1 MPINRPQGLR
11 GLQGLGSL
19 SKAQYDS
26 FINKNKDLISQHGY
40 DPVYINNLYSNKQ
53 FIDKYGIEKF
63 KAIPDIDMR
72 NTLYKDDIVNTEFT
86 KLYSP
91 INADGTRNNQ
101 KGLGADFEK
110 YNQLSTDAKL
120 KLMESNYLTPSEFEN
135 AWQKDVNKYAKYK
148 EATNKGFS
156 GFLKNAAQ
164 SMNVTGGLYTNIDND
179 NNELDNEALKRIK
192 KDANNKILQ
201 NVYNDDIDNH
211 AKNLGAQV
219 SQTYLNDP
227 YITGLSDK
235 QVKEA
240 FIQAITPG
248 SYKDKNGMTNM
259 GISEFASHYGNGSE
273 NQVTSEMKNFS
284 IDDMRQILAKKKVY
298 EVNMSPDMAATALNN
313 EAKRYIKE
321 HQGSFKKFGLFA
333 KDVGISAMSYS
344 ADKLNGIAELYR
356 AGQDAYAEKPIVMVD
371 DKGNVLD
378 PNKTKVIR
386 DKQGGLHYKDNEGA
400 LHSVHKMQVDYTTL
414 HNMGKNS
421 DGSDIKG
428 AFGIDWMTLNPQYW
442 TRAEQFGT
450 LDENEQK
457 QYEKIG
463 SSPYKVAYN
472 PNEDS
477 DLWYESFKMMSFGLA
492 DAAAQAIPF
501 GIGTVGKAL
510 STASKVGKLA
520 RGFGKVLDTT
530 GKLLTAETKAGQV
543 AQGTAGALG
552 IAYAY
557 NRGTF
562 QETLQQNLANAEEAA
577 MTASRN
583 DIYNQYHTDKN
594 YKASVDRLIKAKAVG
609 LKAEYIAQMQRDGG
623 MKIADE
629 KALDKMLHA
638 KAQEAVLGELV
649 QNRVKERMSSKEYAN
664 LQQKAIDGAGDAAF
678 NTFWPEAIKYGFVN
692 TMGYRKFL
700 YTNPAGLSK
709 KMSTSLKG
717 LKEIT
722 TAEGRKR
729 LTTDASKFLTRADK
743 WKEFGKTLGSQAW
756 GGFWTNGTDDMQVDA
771 AERINEDSFNK
782 YLHSYQNG
790 EALANT
796 YGFADGFYSYIKGLK
811 DSMGQETTWN
821 AGTVGA
827 LGSIVNFT
835 PNFANLARLATK
847 EGREAYKNNF
857 RREIE
862 RDENDNPLKNEEGS
876 VKYKDLGKWNDW
888 RGQMNY
894 FIQNGVL
901 NTYYGKKQAER
912 DLRSHADYVNNL
924 LDEYNDFVDI
934 EHLVASNIASE
945 NVERLGDQKTMDFI
959 KALHA
964 VNTLDKLG
972 EDSND
977 PTTMSSVVQ
986 NAKTLIEKASQLNLE
1001 EGKNPFSEEEIS
1013 NLLSQ
1018 YYASHPEIE
1027 QDEYTSQKALYE
1039 IAQNAQKLQKA
1050 TEAFNKAED
1059 EIQKIEKN
1067 YGVTISPEVRTK
1079 MKVQQALND
1088 HWKERKEKMQSEI
1101 SDSSPE
1107 YILGGAAITIAA
1119 VGGIKNAQSLIKV
1132 YDKQRAEIEK
1142 ELEEQNKKT
1151 ESLYKEYTKS
1161 IDEEDTARSE
1171 GNSDAILDAQN
1182 KKKEAKAKLD
1192 ASREQESYL
1201 EDLIFKTSSKGND
1214 LQASIDYLENDS
1226 HKEDRN
1232 KILTA
1237 DEIFTLDTVTR
1248 ARMMKSENRDLYSK
1262 EQQREIEKLE
1272 KSLLM
1277 KDSDALQKIQDIA
1290 LLTQRISANQ
1300 DAYSRMAK
1308 NPEAAAVELE
1318 AQRAQAAEAA
1328 YKLINQRNAETIA
1341 DCINEFDEGMK
1352 GHTDITDEAKN
1363 QFVFKT
1369 LRKLNSTLLDTIDE
1383 DTLLPQYQQQVADAK
1398 EWGKTV
1404 EDIMAIIS
1412 QSNRDETWKENTLKN
1427 IDTIVENS
1435 NNKAEILASLEKV
1448 IDDVN
1453 NPEATNSLDYV
1464 LNGLESLGYQR
1475 DATTLENRKQRKTR
1489 EAEEKKKKEE
1499 EAKKVEAET
1508 KAAAEKKIDQSST
1521 DNIEFLGNE
1530 EDVDLFGNS
1539 EESEPATQVVE
1550 DEDLHQTEDSII
1562 DAGSLMKDNFGNGSI
1577 DMGDMWYGT
1586 TDSHKKGRLFVT
1598 KEDNS
1603 ITFKVDGSDTSIEI
1617 TPDEYEISTDKQE
1630 ENSFDKSKVN
1640 KGFRVDPRNKIAD
1653 EGPLQE
1659 EGVLYSGYTENGK
1672 VKMSPKD
1679 VSHISNSAMAFF
1691 NVSGDFTLN
1700 SHAEHATLVKPAIL
1714 SKEEKDGQTYYK
1726 LQSKGEIYFGD
1737 SKNNSVNKENNTF
1750 IANSMEKK
1758 DGDWYFIGNFAEDKD
1773 KTQVKA
1779 KKDFNINQAIER
1791 QQAANEADLAAKG
1804 IDTGNK
1810 NLIDKGDSVQGKSE
1824 TIDEQLEDTTSTNKE
1839 IHSSDDNVDAAELN
1853 GTGQHNIDTSVTTL
1867 SGNAMSEYNPTVL
1880 QNDGIIERKKGS
1892 ETNDNMNQYYAWM
1905 NAAGIKLQN
1914 IIDHELARIIRR
1926 NPNAKVKFMAVKPE
1940 RNATN
1945 DVAMQS
1951 HLMLVLDYDNSINK
1965 GITAIHDDV
1974 NGGVIESNGKKYLI
1988 IGTAGYGNRNASKL
2002 ALYDMLWN
2010 PYISGGLNLKK
2021 QGKQFFDVHPSER
2034 FYVNENLSTEI
2045 VPASLIPGYIV
2056 RQTESDNNSE
2066 FRSVRELLSDN
2077 ARNPMH
2083 YDLDSVAWGIQERSK
2098 FLVVGASLDKVMVP
2112 RDPMGNLGSAFVLM
2126 PASNGKM
2133 VPSYLKVLKYNEM
2146 RDGSLKDKINTLLQE
2161 VTSPNYKTRLNAVI
2175 GLSKIFYFDK
2185 EGDTILLRKNRDEI
2199 SLVHD
2204 GKVQKTFVL
2213 NDNFDRADFM
2223 QNIQDMNPRINITAS
2238 ILRDIPT
2245 LMEYDEAGA
2254 LMTDAALFGTVG
2266 SSYCIYG
2273 LDGDGKMIKPESPT
2287 NDIPKS
2293 SNNSDFKNGDKSQVI
2308 FKHQYYREVNGVFS
2322 LNGEIITDEATLK
2335 QLKYNK
2341 MILDNQLSPSM
2352 TQGVWDYFILS
2363 EGENPR
2369 AIKVN
2374 RNTKEVKEFSE
2385 EQARELIEK
2394 INEKEAKKLRE
2405 QKAQEIIKEVGK
2417 AEEVDLGEDTF
2428 SVDPNTGELVQA
2440 DSQSTSPITEEST
2453 DEKKTSSTTE
2463 KAGNKDD
2470 YTHTSSEL
2478 LNSDEHK
2485 VATQKF
2491 SDLIKNKKYMLRI
2504 MKLVR
2509 NKWKDAPKKIADL
2522 EKFLRDKNV
2531 EVDAIG
2537 TSENDVEAWIRTI
2550 EDCR

>member
-26 FINKNKDLISQHGY
+26 FINKNRDLISQHGY

-91 INADGTRNNQ
+91 INADGTRNNN
-101 KGLGADFEK
+101 KGLEADFEK

-135 AWQKDVNKYAKYK
+135 AWQKDINKYSKYK

-192 KDANNKILQ
+192 KEANNKILQ
-201 NVYNDDIDNH
+201 NIYNDDIDNH
-211 AKNLGAQV
+211 AKNLGTQV

-227 YITGLSDK
+227 YIVGLSDK

-240 FIQAITPG
+240 FVQAITPG
-248 SYKDKNGMTNM
+248 SYKDKNGISNM

-273 NQVTSEMKNFS
+273 NQITSEMKNFS

-298 EVNMSPDMAATALNN
+298 EANMSPDMAATALNN

-386 DKQGGLHYKDNEGA
+386 DRQGGLHYKDSEGA
-400 LHSVHKMQVDYTTL
+400 LHSVHRMQVDYTTL
-414 HNMGKNS
+414 HNMGKNP

-530 GKLLTAETKAGQV
+530 GKLLTAETKVGQV

-562 QETLQQNLANAEEAA
+562 QETLQQNLAKAEEAA

-594 YKASVDRLIKAKAVG
+594 YKASVDRLIKARAAG
-609 LKAEYIAQMQRDGG
+609 LKAEYIAQMHRDGG

-649 QNRVKERMSSKEYAN
+649 QNRIKERMSSKEYAN

-709 KMSTSLKG
+709 KMSTTLKG
-717 LKEIT
+717 LKEVT

-729 LTTDASKFLTRADK
+729 LTTDASKFLTRTDK

-782 YLHSYQNG
+782 YFHSYQNG

-796 YGFADGFYSYIKGLK
+796 YGFADGIYSYIKGLK

-857 RREIE
+857 RREVE
-862 RDENDNPLKNEEGS
+862 RDENGNPLKNEDGS

-934 EHLVASNIASE
+934 EHLIASNIASE
-945 NVERLGDQKTMDFI
+945 NVESLGDQKTMDFI

-972 EDSND
+972 KDSND

-1018 YYASHPEIE
+1018 YYASHPDIE

-1039 IAQNAQKLQKA
+1039 IAQNAQKLQEAK
-1050 TEAFNKAED
+1050 EAFNKAEN
-1059 EIQKIEKN
+1059 EVQKIEKN
-1067 YGVTISPEVRTK
+1067 SGISISPEVRTK
-1079 MKVQQALND
+1079 MKVQQALNG
-1088 HWKERKEKMQSEI
+1088 HWEERREKMQSEI
-1101 SDSSPE
+1101 DDSSMDTPKDAR
-1107 YILGGAAITIAA
+1107 INVAS
-1119 VGGIKNAQSLIKV
+1119 VGGVKNAQSLVKV
-1132 YDKQRAEIEK
+1132 YDKQKAEIEK
-1142 ELEEQNKKT
+1142 ELEEQKKKT
-1151 ESLYKEYTKS
+1151 ESLDKEYIKA
-1161 IDEEDTARSE
+1161 IDEGKQARRE
-1171 GNSDAILDAQN
+1171 GNSDAILTAQN
-1182 KKKEAKAKLD
+1182 KQKDAKAKLD
-1192 ASREQESYL
+1192 ASKEQESYL
-1201 EDLIFKTSSKGND
+1201 EDLISRTSIKSNE
-1214 LQASIDYLENDS
+1214 LQASMRDLETDAFKDS
-1226 HKEDRN
+1226 KD
-1232 KILTA
+1232 KVLTA
-1237 DEIFTLDTVTR
+1237 DEIFSLDPVTR
-1248 ARMMKSENRDLYSK
+1248 ARMMKPENRDLYSK

-1272 KSLLM
+1272 KGLLM
-1277 KDSDALQKIQDIA
+1277 KDADALQKVQDIA
-1290 LLTQRISANQ
+1290 LLTQRIDANQ
-1300 DAYSRMAK
+1300 DAYSRMTR

-1328 YKLINQRNAETIA
+1328 YKLINQRNAETIV
-1341 DCINEFDEGMK
+1341 DYINEFDEGMK
-1352 GHTDITDEAKN
+1352 GHADISDEAKN

-1369 LRKLNSTLLDTIDE
+1369 LRKLNSALLDTIDE
-1383 DTLLPQYQQQVADAK
+1383 DTLLPQYQQQVKDAK

-1404 EDIMAIIS
+1404 EDIMAVVS
-1412 QSNRDETWKENTLKN
+1412 QSDRDETWKENTLKN

-1453 NPEATNSLDYV
+1453 NPDATSNLDYV

-1489 EAEEKKKKEE
+1489 EAEEKRKKEE

-1508 KAAAEKKIDQSST
+1508 NAAAEKKVSQSST

-1539 EESEPATQVVE
+1539 EESEPTTQVIE
-1550 DEDLHQTEDSII
+1550 DEDLQQTDNSILNVS
-1562 DAGSLMKDNFGNGSI
+1562 SLMKDNFGNGSI

-1586 TDSHKKGRLFVT
+1586 TDNPKKGRLLVT

-1603 ITFKVDGSDTSIEI
+1603 ITFKVDGKDTSIEI
-1617 TPDEYEISTDKQE
+1617 TPDEYETVKDDQE
-1630 ENSFDKSKVN
+1630 NKKNSS
-1640 KGFRVDPRNKIAD
+1640 
-1653 EGPLQE
+1653 
-1659 EGVLYSGYTENGK
+1659 
-1672 VKMSPKD
+1672 
-1679 VSHISNSAMAFF
+1679 
-1691 NVSGDFTLN
+1691 
-1700 SHAEHATLVKPAIL
+1700 
-1714 SKEEKDGQTYYK
+1714 
-1726 LQSKGEIYFGD
+1726 
-1737 SKNNSVNKENNTF
+1737 F

-1758 DGDWYFIGNFAEDKD
+1758 GGDWYFIGNFAGDKES
-1773 KTQVKA
+1773 TEVKV
-1779 KKDFNINQAIER
+1779 KKDFNIDQAIER

-1810 NLIDKGDSVQGKSE
+1810 NLIDNGDSVQGKSE

-1839 IHSSDDNVDAAELN
+1839 VHSSDDNVDAAELN
-1853 GTGQHNIDTSVTTL
+1853 GTGQHNIETSVTTL
-1867 SGNAMSEYNPTVL
+1867 SGNAMSEYNPTAL
-1880 QNDGIIERKKGS
+1880 QDDGIIERKKGS
-1892 ETNDNMNQYYAWM
+1892 ETNDNMNQYYTWM
-1905 NAAGIKLQN
+1905 NAAGVKLQN

-1965 GITAIHDDV
+1965 GITAIHNDA

-2021 QGKQFFDVHPSER
+2021 QRKQFFDSHSSER

-2056 RQTESDNNSE
+2056 RQTENDKNSE

-2077 ARNPMH
+2077 VRNPMH
-2083 YDLDSVAWGIQERSK
+2083 YDLDSVAWGIQEMSK
-2098 FLVVGASLDKVMVP
+2098 FLVVGTSLDKVMVP

-2126 PASNGKM
+2126 PASNGKF

-2146 RDGSLKDKINTLLQE
+2146 RDGSLKDKINALLQE

-2185 EGDTILLRKNRDEI
+2185 EGDTILLRKNRNEI

-2204 GKVQKTFVL
+2204 GKVQKTFIL
-2213 NDNFDRADFM
+2213 NDNFDRAEFM

-2238 ILRDIPT
+2238 VLRDIPT

-2266 SSYCIYG
+2266 SSYSIFG

-2287 NDIPKS
+2287 NDIPRS
-2293 SNNSDFKNGDKSQVI
+2293 DSNSDFKNGDKSQVI

-2322 LNGEIITDEATLK
+2322 LNGEIVTDEATLK
-2335 QLKYNK
+2335 QLRYNK

-2363 EGENPR
+2363 EGENPK

-2374 RNTKEVKEFSE
+2374 RNTKEVKESSE
-2385 EQARELIEK
+2385 EQAKELIEK

-2405 QKAQEIIKEVGK
+2405 QKAQEVIKEVGE
-2417 AEEVDLGEDTF
+2417 AENVDLGEDAL
-2428 SVDPNTGELVQA
+2428 SVDPDTGELIQA
-2440 DSQSTSPITEEST
+2440 DTQSTSSITEEFT
-2453 DEKKTSSTTE
+2453 DEKQVSPTTE
-2463 KAGNKDD
+2463 KANNKDN
-2470 YTHTSSEL
+2470 YTHTSSES
-2478 LNSDEHK
+2478 LNSSEHK
-2485 VATQKF
+2485 AATQKF
-2491 SDLIKNKKYMLRI
+2491 SDLIKDKKYMLRV

-2522 EKFLRDKNV
+2522 EKFLRNKNV

-2537 TSENDVEAWIRTI
+2537 TSENDIEAWIRTI

>member
-135 AWQKDVNKYAKYK
+135 AWQKDINKYAKYK

-164 SMNVTGGLYTNIDND
+164 SMNVTGGLYTNIDNE

-201 NVYNDDIDNH
+201 NIYNDDIDNH

-240 FIQAITPG
+240 FVQAITPG
-248 SYKDKNGMTNM
+248 SYRDKNGMTNM

-298 EVNMSPDMAATALNN
+298 EANMSPDMAATALNN

-321 HQGSFKKFGLFA
+321 HQGSLKKFGLFA

-386 DKQGGLHYKDNEGA
+386 DRQGGLHYKDSEGT

-414 HNMGKNS
+414 HNMGKNP
-421 DGSDIKG
+421 DGSDIRG

-530 GKLLTAETKAGQV
+530 GKLLTAETKVGQV

-577 MTASRN
+577 MAASRN

-609 LKAEYIAQMQRDGG
+609 LKAEYIAQMHRDGG

-638 KAQEAVLGELV
+638 KAQESVLGELV
-649 QNRVKERMSSKEYAN
+649 QNRIKERMSSKEYAN

-722 TAEGRKR
+722 TAEGRRR

-771 AERINEDSFNK
+771 AERINDDSFNR

-796 YGFADGFYSYIKGLK
+796 YGFADGIYSYIKGLK

-862 RDENDNPLKNEEGS
+862 RDENGNPLKNEDGS
-876 VKYKDLGKWNDW
+876 VKYKNLGKWNDW

-945 NVERLGDQKTMDFI
+945 NTESLGDQKTMDFI

-1013 NLLSQ
+1013 ILLSQ

-1119 VGGIKNAQSLIKV
+1119 VGGVKNAQSLIKV
-1132 YDKQRAEIEK
+1132 YDKQKVEIEK
-1142 ELEEQNKKT
+1142 ELKEQNKKT
-1151 ESLYKEYTKS
+1151 ESFYKEYTKS

-1171 GNSDAILDAQN
+1171 GNSDAILDAQI

-1201 EDLIFKTSSKGND
+1201 EDLIFRTSTKGKD
-1214 LQASIDYLENDS
+1214 LQAGIDYLESDN
-1226 HKEDRN
+1226 HKEDKN

-1237 DEIFTLDTVTR
+1237 DEIFSLDPVTR
-1248 ARMMKSENRDLYSK
+1248 ARMMKSENRELYNR

-1277 KDSDALQKIQDIA
+1277 KDADALQKVQDIA
-1290 LLTQRISANQ
+1290 LLSQRISANQ

-1341 DCINEFDEGMK
+1341 DYINEFDEGMK
-1352 GHTDITDEAKN
+1352 GHTDITDEVKN
-1363 QFVFKT
+1363 HFVFKT
-1369 LRKLNSTLLDTIDE
+1369 LRKLNSTLLDIIDE
-1383 DTLLPQYQQQVADAK
+1383 DTMLPQYQQQVADAK

-1404 EDIMAIIS
+1404 DDIMAVIS
-1412 QSNRDETWKENTLKN
+1412 QSDRDDAWKENTLKN

-1435 NNKAEILASLEKV
+1435 NNKEEILASLEKV

-1453 NPEATNSLDYV
+1453 NADATSSLDYV

-1475 DATTLENRKQRKTR
+1475 DATTLENRKQRKDR
-1489 EAEEKKKKEE
+1489 EAEEKRKKEE
-1499 EAKKVEAET
+1499 EAKKVETET
-1508 KAAAEKKIDQSST
+1508 KAAAEKKVSQSST
-1521 DNIEFLGNE
+1521 DNIEYLGNE
-1530 EDVDLFGNS
+1530 EDVDLFDNS
-1539 EESEPATQVVE
+1539 EESESTTQAVE
-1550 DEDLHQTEDSII
+1550 EEDLQQTD
-1562 DAGSLMKDNFGNGSI
+1562 DNVLNAGSLMKDNFGNGSI
-1577 DMGDMWYGT
+1577 DMGDMWYGI
-1586 TDSHKKGRLFVT
+1586 TDNPKKGRFLAT
-1598 KEDNS
+1598 KKDSS
-1603 ITFKVDGSDTSIEI
+1603 ITFKVDGKDTSIEI
-1617 TPDEYEISTDKQE
+1617 TPEEYETVKDEQE
-1630 ENSFDKSKVN
+1630 N
-1640 KGFRVDPRNKIAD
+1640 KKNTPFIAD
-1653 EGPLQE
+1653 SL
-1659 EGVLYSGYTENGK
+1659 
-1672 VKMSPKD
+1672 
-1679 VSHISNSAMAFF
+1679 
-1691 NVSGDFTLN
+1691 
-1700 SHAEHATLVKPAIL
+1700 
-1714 SKEEKDGQTYYK
+1714 
-1726 LQSKGEIYFGD
+1726 
-1737 SKNNSVNKENNTF
+1737 
-1750 IANSMEKK
+1750 EKK
-1758 DGDWYFIGNFAEDKD
+1758 DGVWYFNGNFAGDKES
-1773 KTQVKA
+1773 TEVKV
-1779 KKDFNINQAIER
+1779 KKNFNIDQAIER

-1810 NLIDKGDSVQGKSE
+1810 NLIDNGDSVQGKSE

-1839 IHSSDDNVDAAELN
+1839 VHSSEDNVDAAELN
-1853 GTGQHNIDTSVTTL
+1853 GTGQHNIETSVTTL

-1905 NAAGIKLQN
+1905 NAAGVKLQN

-1965 GITAIHDDV
+1965 GITAIHDDA

-2021 QGKQFFDVHPSER
+2021 QRKQFFDAHPSER

-2056 RQTESDNNSE
+2056 RQAENDNNSE

-2083 YDLDSVAWGIQERSK
+2083 YDLDSVAWGIQEMSK
-2098 FLVVGASLDKVMVP
+2098 FLVVGTSLDKVMIP

-2146 RDGSLKDKINTLLQE
+2146 RDGALKDKINNLLQE

-2185 EGDTILLRKNRDEI
+2185 EGDTILLRKNRDEV

-2213 NDNFDRADFM
+2213 NDNFDRAEFM

-2238 ILRDIPT
+2238 ILRDVST

-2266 SSYCIYG
+2266 SSYSIYG
-2273 LDGDGKMIKPESPT
+2273 LDGDGKMIKPETPT
-2287 NDIPKS
+2287 NDIPRS
-2293 SNNSDFKNGDKSQVI
+2293 DNNSDFKNGDKSQVI

-2322 LNGEIITDEATLK
+2322 LNGEIITDETTLK
-2335 QLKYNK
+2335 QLRYNK

-2374 RNTKEVKEFSE
+2374 RNTKEVKESSE

-2405 QKAQEIIKEVGK
+2405 QKAQEVIKEVGK
-2417 AEEVDLGEDTF
+2417 AEDVDLGEDSL

-2440 DSQSTSPITEEST
+2440 DTQSTSFITEEST
-2453 DEKKTSSTTE
+2453 DEKNISPTTE
-2463 KAGNKDD
+2463 KTSNKDN
-2470 YTHTSSEL
+2470 YTHTSSES
-2478 LNSDEHK
+2478 LNSNEHK
-2485 VATQKF
+2485 AATQKF
-2491 SDLIKNKKYMLRI
+2491 SDLIKDKKYMLRV

-2531 EVDAIG
+2531 EVDAIR

>member
-26 FINKNKDLISQHGY
+26 FINKNRDLISQHGY

-91 INADGTRNNQ
+91 INADGTRNNN

-135 AWQKDVNKYAKYK
+135 AWQKDINKYAKYK
-148 EATNKGFS
+148 EVTNKGFS

-192 KDANNKILQ
+192 KEANNKILQ
-201 NVYNDDIDNH
+201 NIYNDDIDNH
-211 AKNLGAQV
+211 AKNLGTQV

-240 FIQAITPG
+240 FVQAITPG
-248 SYKDKNGMTNM
+248 SYKDKNGISNM

-298 EVNMSPDMAATALNN
+298 EANMSPDMAATALNN

-321 HQGSFKKFGLFA
+321 HQGSLKKFGLFA

-386 DKQGGLHYKDNEGA
+386 DRQGGLHYKDSEGT

-414 HNMGKNS
+414 HNMGKNP

-530 GKLLTAETKAGQV
+530 GKLLTAETKAGQI

-594 YKASVDRLIKAKAVG
+594 YKASVDRLIKARAAG
-609 LKAEYIAQMQRDGG
+609 LKADYIAQIRRDGG

-649 QNRVKERMSSKEYAN
+649 QNRIKERMSSKEYAN

-709 KMSTSLKG
+709 KISTTLKG
-717 LKEIT
+717 LKEVT

-743 WKEFGKTLGSQAW
+743 WKEFSKTLGSQAW

-796 YGFADGFYSYIKGLK
+796 YGFADGIYSYIKGLK

-862 RDENDNPLKNEEGS
+862 RDENGNPLKNEDGS

-934 EHLVASNIASE
+934 EHLIASNIASE
-945 NVERLGDQKTMDFI
+945 NVESLGDQKTMDFI

-1067 YGVTISPEVRTK
+1067 NGISISPEVRTK

-1088 HWKERKEKMQSEI
+1088 HWKERKEKMQSDI

-1107 YILGGAAITIAA
+1107 YILGGAAVTIAA
-1119 VGGIKNAQSLIKV
+1119 VGGVKNAQSLIKV
-1132 YDKQRAEIEK
+1132 YDKQKAEIEK
-1142 ELEEQNKKT
+1142 ELEEQREKT

-1171 GNSDAILDAQN
+1171 DNSDAILDAQN

-1201 EDLIFKTSSKGND
+1201 EDLIFKTSTKSKD
-1214 LQASIDYLENDS
+1214 LQASIDYLESDN
-1226 HKEDRN
+1226 HKEDKN

-1237 DEIFTLDTVTR
+1237 DEIFTLDPVTR
-1248 ARMMKSENRDLYSK
+1248 ARMMKAENRDLYSK

-1277 KDSDALQKIQDIA
+1277 KDADALQKIQDIA
-1290 LLTQRISANQ
+1290 LLSQRISANQ

-1341 DCINEFDEGMK
+1341 DYINEFDEGMK
-1352 GHTDITDEAKN
+1352 GHTDITEEAKN

-1404 EDIMAIIS
+1404 DDIMAVIS
-1412 QSNRDETWKENTLKN
+1412 QSDKDDTWKENTLKN

-1453 NPEATNSLDYV
+1453 NSDATSSLDYV

-1475 DATTLENRKQRKTR
+1475 DATTLENRKQRKIR
-1489 EAEEKKKKEE
+1489 EAEEKRKKEE
-1499 EAKKVEAET
+1499 EAKKVDTET
-1508 KAAAEKKIDQSST
+1508 KAAAEKKVSQSST

-1539 EESEPATQVVE
+1539 EESEPTTQAVE
-1550 DEDLHQTEDSII
+1550 DEDLQQTDNSVLN
-1562 DAGSLMKDNFGNGSI
+1562 AGSLMKDNFGNGSI

-1586 TDSHKKGRLFVT
+1586 ADNPKKGKLLVT
-1598 KEDNS
+1598 KEDDS
-1603 ITFKVDGSDTSIEI
+1603 ITFKVDGKDTSIEI
-1617 TPDEYEISTDKQE
+1617 TPDEYETIKDEQE
-1630 ENSFDKSKVN
+1630 NKKNSS
-1640 KGFRVDPRNKIAD
+1640 
-1653 EGPLQE
+1653 
-1659 EGVLYSGYTENGK
+1659 
-1672 VKMSPKD
+1672 
-1679 VSHISNSAMAFF
+1679 
-1691 NVSGDFTLN
+1691 
-1700 SHAEHATLVKPAIL
+1700 
-1714 SKEEKDGQTYYK
+1714 
-1726 LQSKGEIYFGD
+1726 
-1737 SKNNSVNKENNTF
+1737 F

-1758 DGDWYFIGNFAEDKD
+1758 DGDWYFNGNFAEDKE
-1773 KTQVKA
+1773 KTQVKV
-1779 KKDFNINQAIER
+1779 KKDFNIDKAIER
-1791 QQAANEADLAAKG
+1791 QQAAKEADLAAKG
-1804 IDTGNK
+1804 INTNNK
-1810 NLIDKGDSVQGKSE
+1810 NLIDNGDSVQGKSE
-1824 TIDEQLEDTTSTNKE
+1824 TIDEQLEDNTSTNKE
-1839 IHSSDDNVDAAELN
+1839 VHSSDDNVDAAELN
-1853 GTGQHNIDTSVTTL
+1853 GTGQHNIETSVTTL
-1867 SGNAMSEYNPTVL
+1867 SGNAMSEYNPTEL

-1905 NAAGIKLQN
+1905 NAAGVKLQN

-1951 HLMLVLDYDNSINK
+1951 HLMLVLDYDNNINK
-1965 GITAIHDDV
+1965 GITAIHDDA

-2021 QGKQFFDVHPSER
+2021 QRKQFFDAHPSER

-2056 RQTESDNNSE
+2056 RQAENDNNSE

-2077 ARNPMH
+2077 DRNPMH
-2083 YDLDSVAWGIQERSK
+2083 YDLDSVAWGIQEMSK
-2098 FLVVGASLDKVMVP
+2098 FLVVGTSLDKVMVP

-2146 RDGSLKDKINTLLQE
+2146 KDGALKDKINTLLQE

-2175 GLSKIFYFDK
+2175 GLSKIFYFNK
-2185 EGDTILLRKNRDEI
+2185 EGDTILLRKNRNEI

-2213 NDNFDRADFM
+2213 NDNFDRAEFM

-2238 ILRDIPT
+2238 VLRDIPT

-2266 SSYCIYG
+2266 SSYSIYG
-2273 LDGDGKMIKPESPT
+2273 LDGEGKMIKPESPT
-2287 NDIPKS
+2287 NDIPRS
-2293 SNNSDFKNGDKSQVI
+2293 DNNSDFKNGDKSQVI

-2322 LNGEIITDEATLK
+2322 LNGEIVTDETTLK
-2335 QLKYNK
+2335 QLRYNK

-2352 TQGVWDYFILS
+2352 TKGVWDYFILS

-2374 RNTKEVKEFSE
+2374 RNTKEVKESSE

-2394 INEKEAKKLRE
+2394 INEEESKKLRE
-2405 QKAQEIIKEVGK
+2405 QKAQEVIKEVGK
-2417 AEEVDLGEDTF
+2417 AEEVDLGEDTL
-2428 SVDPNTGELVQA
+2428 SVDPNTGELVQT
-2440 DSQSTSPITEEST
+2440 DNQSSPTITEEST
-2453 DEKKTSSTTE
+2453 DEKKVSPTIEKTS
-2463 KAGNKDD
+2463 NKDD
-2470 YTHTSSEL
+2470 YTHTSSES

-2485 VATQKF
+2485 AATQKF
-2491 SDLIKNKKYMLRI
+2491 SNLIKDKKYMLRV

-2522 EKFLRDKNV
+2522 EKFLRDKNI

-2537 TSENDVEAWIRTI
+2537 TSENDLEAWIRTI

>member
-1 MPINRPQGLR
+1 MPINRQQGLR

-26 FINKNKDLISQHGY
+26 FINKNRDLISQHGY

-63 KAIPDIDMR
+63 KAIPNIDMR

-91 INADGTRNNQ
+91 INADGTRNNN

-135 AWQKDVNKYAKYK
+135 AWQKDINKYAKYK

-192 KDANNKILQ
+192 KEANNKILQ
-201 NVYNDDIDNH
+201 NIYNDDIDNH
-211 AKNLGAQV
+211 AKNLGTQV

-227 YITGLSDK
+227 YIVGLSDK

-240 FIQAITPG
+240 FVQAITPG
-248 SYKDKNGMTNM
+248 SYKDKNGISNM

-273 NQVTSEMKNFS
+273 NQITSEMKNFS

-298 EVNMSPDMAATALNN
+298 EANMSPDMAAAALNN

-371 DKGNVLD
+371 DKGNILD

-386 DKQGGLHYKDNEGA
+386 DRQGGLHYKDSEGTI
-400 LHSVHKMQVDYTTL
+400 HSVHKMQVDYTTL
-414 HNMGKNS
+414 HNMGKNP

-510 STASKVGKLA
+510 STGSKIGKLA

-530 GKLLTAETKAGQV
+530 GKLLTAETKVGQV

-594 YKASVDRLIKAKAVG
+594 YKASVDRLIKARAAG
-609 LKAEYIAQMQRDGG
+609 LKAEYIAQMHRDGG

-649 QNRVKERMSSKEYAN
+649 QNRIKERMSSKEYAN

-709 KMSTSLKG
+709 KMSTTLKG
-717 LKEIT
+717 LKEVT

-729 LTTDASKFLTRADK
+729 LTTDASKFLTRTDK

-782 YLHSYQNG
+782 YFHSYQNG

-796 YGFADGFYSYIKGLK
+796 YGFADGIYSYIKGLK

-857 RREIE
+857 RREVE
-862 RDENDNPLKNEEGS
+862 RDESGNPLKNEDGS
-876 VKYKDLGKWNDW
+876 VKYKDVGKWNDW

-934 EHLVASNIASE
+934 EHLIASNIASE
-945 NVERLGDQKTMDFI
+945 NVESLGDQKTMDFI

-1119 VGGIKNAQSLIKV
+1119 VGGTKNAQSLIKV
-1132 YDKQRAEIEK
+1132 YDKQKAEIEK

-1201 EDLIFKTSSKGND
+1201 EDLIFRTSTKGKE
-1214 LQASIDYLENDS
+1214 LQASIDYLESDN
-1226 HKEDRN
+1226 HKEDKN

-1237 DEIFTLDTVTR
+1237 DEIFTLDPVTR
-1248 ARMMKSENRDLYSK
+1248 ARMMKAENRDLYSK

-1277 KDSDALQKIQDIA
+1277 KDADALQKIQDIA
-1290 LLTQRISANQ
+1290 LLSQRISANQ

-1341 DCINEFDEGMK
+1341 DYIYEFDEGMK
-1352 GHTDITDEAKN
+1352 GHTDITEEAKN

-1404 EDIMAIIS
+1404 DDIMAVIS
-1412 QSNRDETWKENTLKN
+1412 QSDRDDTWKENTLKN

-1453 NPEATNSLDYV
+1453 NPNATSSLDYV

-1489 EAEEKKKKEE
+1489 EAEEKRKKEE

-1508 KAAAEKKIDQSST
+1508 NAAAEKKVSQSST
-1521 DNIEFLGNE
+1521 DNIEYLGNE

-1539 EESEPATQVVE
+1539 EESESTTQVVE
-1550 DEDLHQTEDSII
+1550 DEDLQQTDNSVLN
-1562 DAGSLMKDNFGNGSI
+1562 AGSLMKDNFGNGSI

-1586 TDSHKKGRLFVT
+1586 ADNPKKGRLLVT
-1598 KEDNS
+1598 KEDSS
-1603 ITFKVDGSDTSIEI
+1603 ITFKVDGKDTSIEI
-1617 TPDEYEISTDKQE
+1617 TPDEYETAKDEQE
-1630 ENSFDKSKVN
+1630 SK
-1640 KGFRVDPRNKIAD
+1640 
-1653 EGPLQE
+1653 
-1659 EGVLYSGYTENGK
+1659 
-1672 VKMSPKD
+1672 
-1679 VSHISNSAMAFF
+1679 
-1691 NVSGDFTLN
+1691 
-1700 SHAEHATLVKPAIL
+1700 
-1714 SKEEKDGQTYYK
+1714 
-1726 LQSKGEIYFGD
+1726 
-1737 SKNNSVNKENNTF
+1737 KNTPF

-1758 DGDWYFIGNFAEDKD
+1758 DGDWYFIGNFAGDKEES
-1773 KTQVKA
+1773 QVKV
-1779 KKDFNINQAIER
+1779 KKDFNIDQAIER

-1810 NLIDKGDSVQGKSE
+1810 NLIDNGDSVQGKSE
-1824 TIDEQLEDTTSTNKE
+1824 TIDEQLEDSTSTNKE
-1839 IHSSDDNVDAAELN
+1839 VHSSDDNVDAAELN
-1853 GTGQHNIDTSVTTL
+1853 GTGLHNIETSVTTL

-1905 NAAGIKLQN
+1905 NAAGVKLQN

-1951 HLMLVLDYDNSINK
+1951 HLMLVLDYDNNINK
-1965 GITAIHDDV
+1965 GITAIHDDA

-2021 QGKQFFDVHPSER
+2021 QRKQFFDVHPSER

-2056 RQTESDNNSE
+2056 RQAENDNNSE
-2066 FRSVRELLSDN
+2066 FRSIRELLSDN

-2098 FLVVGASLDKVMVP
+2098 FLVVGASLDKVMIP
-2112 RDPMGNLGSAFVLM
+2112 RDPMGNLGSAFVLI

-2146 RDGSLKDKINTLLQE
+2146 RDGALKDKINTLLQE

-2185 EGDTILLRKNRDEI
+2185 EGDTILLRKNRNEI

-2213 NDNFDRADFM
+2213 NDNFDRAEFM

-2238 ILRDIPT
+2238 VLRDIPT
-2245 LMEYDEAGA
+2245 FMEYDEAGA

-2266 SSYCIYG
+2266 SSYSIYG
-2273 LDGDGKMIKPESPT
+2273 LDGDGKMIKPETPT

-2308 FKHQYYREVNGVFS
+2308 FKHQYYREANGVFS
-2322 LNGEIITDEATLK
+2322 LNGGIITDEATLK
-2335 QLKYNK
+2335 QLRYNK

-2352 TQGVWDYFILS
+2352 TKGVWNYFILS
-2363 EGENPR
+2363 EGENPK

-2374 RNTKEVKEFSE
+2374 RNTKEVKESSE

-2405 QKAQEIIKEVGK
+2405 QKAQEVIKEVGE
-2417 AEEVDLGEDTF
+2417 AENVDLGEDAL
-2428 SVDPNTGELVQA
+2428 SVDPNTGELIQA
-2440 DSQSTSPITEEST
+2440 DTQSTSLITEESA
-2453 DEKKTSSTTE
+2453 DEKKVSPTSE
-2463 KAGNKDD
+2463 KTSNKDD

-2485 VATQKF
+2485 AATQKF
-2491 SDLIKNKKYMLRI
+2491 SDLIKDKKYMLRV

-2509 NKWKDAPKKIADL
+2509 NKWKDAPKKIAEL

>member
-1 MPINRPQGLR
+1 MPINKPQGLR

-19 SKAQYDS
+19 SKAQYNS
-26 FINKNKDLISQHGY
+26 FINKNRDLISQHGY

-72 NTLYKDDIVNTEFT
+72 NTLYKDDIVNNEFA

-91 INADGTRNNQ
+91 INADGTRNNK

-120 KLMESNYLTPSEFEN
+120 KLMESNYLTPSEFES
-135 AWQKDVNKYAKYK
+135 AWQKEVNKYAKYK

-201 NVYNDDIDNH
+201 NIYNDDIDNH

-240 FIQAITPG
+240 FVQAITPG
-248 SYKDKNGMTNM
+248 SYKDKNGISNM

-298 EVNMSPDMAATALNN
+298 EANMSPDMAATALNN
-313 EAKRYIKE
+313 EAKKYIKE
-321 HQGSFKKFGLFA
+321 HQGSLKKFGLFA

-386 DKQGGLHYKDNEGA
+386 DRQGGLHYKDSEGT

-414 HNMGKNS
+414 HNMGKNP

-530 GKLLTAETKAGQV
+530 GKLLTAETKVGQV

-609 LKAEYIAQMQRDGG
+609 LKAEYIAQMHKDGG

-638 KAQEAVLGELV
+638 KAQEAILGELV
-649 QNRVKERMSSKEYAN
+649 QNRIKERMSSKEYAN

-771 AERINEDSFNK
+771 AERINEDSFNR

-796 YGFADGFYSYIKGLK
+796 YGFADGIYSYIKGLK

-827 LGSIVNFT
+827 LGSVVNFT

-847 EGREAYKNNF
+847 DGREAYKNNF

-862 RDENDNPLKNEEGS
+862 RDENGNPLKNEDGS

-945 NVERLGDQKTMDFI
+945 NVENLGDQKTMDFI

-1039 IAQNAQKLQKA
+1039 FAQNAQKLQKA
-1050 TEAFNKAED
+1050 TEVFNKAED

-1088 HWKERKEKMQSEI
+1088 HWKERKEEMQSEI

-1107 YILGGAAITIAA
+1107 YILGGSAITIAA
-1119 VGGIKNAQSLIKV
+1119 VGGMKNAQSLIKI
-1132 YDKQRAEIEK
+1132 YDKQKAEIEK

-1151 ESLYKEYTKS
+1151 ESFYKEYAKS
-1161 IDEEDTARSE
+1161 INEEDTARSE

-1201 EDLIFKTSSKGND
+1201 EDLIFRTSTKGKE
-1214 LQASIDYLENDS
+1214 LQAGIDYLESDS
-1226 HKEDRN
+1226 HKEDKN

-1237 DEIFTLDTVTR
+1237 DEIFTLDPVTR
-1248 ARMMKSENRDLYSK
+1248 ARMMKAENRELYSK

-1272 KSLLM
+1272 KRLLM
-1277 KDSDALQKIQDIA
+1277 KDADALQKIQDIA
-1290 LLTQRISANQ
+1290 LLSQRISANQ

-1341 DCINEFDEGMK
+1341 DYINEFDEGMK
-1352 GHTDITDEAKN
+1352 GHADITDEAKN

-1383 DTLLPQYQQQVADAK
+1383 DTMLPQYQQQVADAK

-1404 EDIMAIIS
+1404 DDIMAVIS
-1412 QSNRDETWKENTLKN
+1412 QSDRDDTWKENTLKN

-1453 NPEATNSLDYV
+1453 NSDATSSLDYI

-1489 EAEEKKKKEE
+1489 EAEEKRKKEE
-1499 EAKKVEAET
+1499 ETKKVEAET
-1508 KAAAEKKIDQSST
+1508 KEAAEKKVSQSST

-1539 EESEPATQVVE
+1539 EESEPTTQVVE
-1550 DEDLHQTEDSII
+1550 EENLQQTDDSILN
-1562 DAGSLMKDNFGNGSI
+1562 ARTLMKDNFGNGSI

-1586 TDSHKKGRLFVT
+1586 TDNPKKGKLLVT

-1603 ITFKVDGSDTSIEI
+1603 ITFKVDDKDTSIEI
-1617 TPDEYEISTDKQE
+1617 SPEEYETVTDEQE
-1630 ENSFDKSKVN
+1630 NKKNSS
-1640 KGFRVDPRNKIAD
+1640 
-1653 EGPLQE
+1653 
-1659 EGVLYSGYTENGK
+1659 
-1672 VKMSPKD
+1672 
-1679 VSHISNSAMAFF
+1679 
-1691 NVSGDFTLN
+1691 
-1700 SHAEHATLVKPAIL
+1700 
-1714 SKEEKDGQTYYK
+1714 
-1726 LQSKGEIYFGD
+1726 
-1737 SKNNSVNKENNTF
+1737 F

-1758 DGDWYFIGNFAEDKD
+1758 DGDWYFIGNFAGDKES
-1773 KTQVKA
+1773 TEVKV
-1779 KKDFNINQAIER
+1779 KKDFNIDQAIER

-1810 NLIDKGDSVQGKSE
+1810 NLIDNGDSVQGKSE
-1824 TIDEQLEDTTSTNKE
+1824 TIDEQLEDTASTNKE
-1839 IHSSDDNVDAAELN
+1839 VHSSDDNVDAAELN
-1853 GTGQHNIDTSVTTL
+1853 GTGQHNIDTSATTL

-1905 NAAGIKLQN
+1905 NAAGVKLQN

-1965 GITAIHDDV
+1965 GITAIHDDA

-2021 QGKQFFDVHPSER
+2021 QRKQFFDAHPSER
-2034 FYVNENLSTEI
+2034 FYVNENISTEI

-2056 RQTESDNNSE
+2056 RQTENDNNSE

-2077 ARNPMH
+2077 ARNPIH

-2098 FLVVGASLDKVMVP
+2098 FLVVGTSLDKVMVP

-2146 RDGSLKDKINTLLQE
+2146 RDGALKDKINNLLQE
-2161 VTSPNYKTRLNAVI
+2161 VTSPNYKTRLNAII
-2175 GLSKIFYFDK
+2175 GLSKIFYFNK
-2185 EGDTILLRKNRDEI
+2185 EGDTILLRKNRNEI

-2213 NDNFDRADFM
+2213 NDNFDRAEFM
-2223 QNIQDMNPRINITAS
+2223 QNIQDINPRINITAS

-2254 LMTDAALFGTVG
+2254 LMTDAALFSTVG
-2266 SSYCIYG
+2266 SSYSIYG
-2273 LDGDGKMIKPESPT
+2273 LDGDGKMVKPESPT

-2322 LNGEIITDEATLK
+2322 LNGEIVADEATIK
-2335 QLKYNK
+2335 QLRYNK

-2352 TQGVWDYFILS
+2352 TKGVWDYFILS
-2363 EGENPR
+2363 EGENPK

-2374 RNTKEVKEFSE
+2374 RNTKEVKESSE

-2394 INEKEAKKLRE
+2394 INEEESKKLRE
-2405 QKAQEIIKEVGK
+2405 QKAQEVIKEVSK
-2417 AEEVDLGEDTF
+2417 AEEVDLGEDTL
-2428 SVDPNTGELVQA
+2428 SVDPNTGELIQA
-2440 DSQSTSPITEEST
+2440 DTQSTSPITEEST
-2453 DEKKTSSTTE
+2453 DEKKVPPTTE
-2463 KAGNKDD
+2463 KTSNKDD
-2470 YTHTSSEL
+2470 YTHTSSES
-2478 LNSDEHK
+2478 LNSNEHK
-2485 VATQKF
+2485 AATQKF
-2491 SDLIKNKKYMLRI
+2491 SDLIKDKKYMLRV

-2509 NKWKDAPKKIADL
+2509 NKWKDAPKKIAEL

>member
-1 MPINRPQGLR
+1 MPVNKPQGLR

-26 FINKNKDLISQHGY
+26 FINKNRDLISQHGY
-40 DPVYINNLYSNKQ
+40 DPMYINNLYSNKQ

-192 KDANNKILQ
+192 RDANNKILQ
-201 NVYNDDIDNH
+201 NIYNDDIDNH
-211 AKNLGAQV
+211 AKNLGTQV

-298 EVNMSPDMAATALNN
+298 EANMSPDMAATALNN

-321 HQGSFKKFGLFA
+321 HQGSLKKFGLFA

-386 DKQGGLHYKDNEGA
+386 DRQGGLHYKDSEGT
-400 LHSVHKMQVDYTTL
+400 LHSVHRMQVDYTTL
-414 HNMGKNS
+414 HNMGKNP

-530 GKLLTAETKAGQV
+530 GKLLTAETKVGQV

-609 LKAEYIAQMQRDGG
+609 LKAEYIAQMHRDGG

-649 QNRVKERMSSKEYAN
+649 QNRIKERMSSKEYAN

-771 AERINEDSFNK
+771 AERINEDSFNR

-796 YGFADGFYSYIKGLK
+796 YGFADGIYSYIKGLK

-847 EGREAYKNNF
+847 EGREAYRNNF

-862 RDENDNPLKNEEGS
+862 RDENGNPLKNEDGS
-876 VKYKDLGKWNDW
+876 VKYKNLGKWNDW

-924 LDEYNDFVDI
+924 LNEYNYFVDI
-934 EHLVASNIASE
+934 EHLIASNIASE
-945 NVERLGDQKTMDFI
+945 NIESLGDQKTMDFI

-986 NAKTLIEKASQLNLE
+986 NAKALIEKASQLNLE

-1050 TEAFNKAED
+1050 TEVFNKAED

-1067 YGVTISPEVRTK
+1067 NGISISPEVRTK

-1107 YILGGAAITIAA
+1107 YILGGAAVTIAA
-1119 VGGIKNAQSLIKV
+1119 VGGTKNAQSLIKV
-1132 YDKQRAEIEK
+1132 YDKQKAEIEK

-1201 EDLIFKTSSKGND
+1201 EDLIFRTSTKGKD
-1214 LQASIDYLENDS
+1214 LQAGIDYLESDN
-1226 HKEDRN
+1226 HKEDKN
-1232 KILTA
+1232 KVLTA
-1237 DEIFTLDTVTR
+1237 DEIFTLDPVTR
-1248 ARMMKSENRDLYSK
+1248 ARMMKAENRDLYSK

-1277 KDSDALQKIQDIA
+1277 KDADALQKIQDIA
-1290 LLTQRISANQ
+1290 LLSQRISANQ

-1341 DCINEFDEGMK
+1341 DYINEFDEGMK
-1352 GHTDITDEAKN
+1352 GHADITDEAKN

-1369 LRKLNSTLLDTIDE
+1369 LRKLNSTLLDTIDK

-1404 EDIMAIIS
+1404 DDIMAVIS
-1412 QSNRDETWKENTLKN
+1412 QSDRDETWKENTLKN
-1427 IDTIVENS
+1427 IETIVENS

-1453 NPEATNSLDYV
+1453 NPDATSSLDYV

-1489 EAEEKKKKEE
+1489 EAEEKRKKEE
-1499 EAKKVEAET
+1499 EAKKIETET
-1508 KAAAEKKIDQSST
+1508 KAAAEKNVNQSST
-1521 DNIEFLGNE
+1521 DNIEYLGNE

-1539 EESEPATQVVE
+1539 EESEPTTQAVE
-1550 DEDLHQTEDSII
+1550 DEDLQQTDDSILN
-1562 DAGSLMKDNFGNGSI
+1562 ASSLMKDNFGNGSI
-1577 DMGDMWYGT
+1577 DIGDIWYGT
-1586 TDSHKKGRLFVT
+1586 ADSPKKGRLLVT

-1603 ITFKVDGSDTSIEI
+1603 ITFKANGKDTSIEI
-1617 TPDEYEISTDKQE
+1617 TPDEYETVTDEQE
-1630 ENSFDKSKVN
+1630 NKKNSS
-1640 KGFRVDPRNKIAD
+1640 
-1653 EGPLQE
+1653 
-1659 EGVLYSGYTENGK
+1659 
-1672 VKMSPKD
+1672 
-1679 VSHISNSAMAFF
+1679 
-1691 NVSGDFTLN
+1691 
-1700 SHAEHATLVKPAIL
+1700 
-1714 SKEEKDGQTYYK
+1714 
-1726 LQSKGEIYFGD
+1726 
-1737 SKNNSVNKENNTF
+1737 F

-1758 DGDWYFIGNFAEDKD
+1758 DGDWYFNGNFAEDKE
-1773 KTQVKA
+1773 KTQVKV
-1779 KKDFNINQAIER
+1779 KKDFNIDQAIER

-1810 NLIDKGDSVQGKSE
+1810 NLIDNGDSVQGKSE

-1839 IHSSDDNVDAAELN
+1839 VHSSEDNVDAAELN
-1853 GTGQHNIDTSVTTL
+1853 GTGQHNIETSVTTL
-1867 SGNAMSEYNPTVL
+1867 SGNAMSEYNPTIL

-1905 NAAGIKLQN
+1905 NAAGVKLQN

-1951 HLMLVLDYDNSINK
+1951 HLMLVLDYDNNINK
-1965 GITAIHDDV
+1965 GITAIHDDA

-2021 QGKQFFDVHPSER
+2021 QRKQFFDSHPSER
-2034 FYVNENLSTEI
+2034 FYVNEKLSTEI

-2056 RQTESDNNSE
+2056 RQTENDNNSE
-2066 FRSVRELLSDN
+2066 FRSVRELLSDT

-2083 YDLDSVAWGIQERSK
+2083 YDLDSVAWGIQERNK

-2213 NDNFDRADFM
+2213 NDNFDRAEFI

-2238 ILRDIPT
+2238 ILRNVPT

-2266 SSYCIYG
+2266 SSYSIYG

-2287 NDIPKS
+2287 NDILKS
-2293 SNNSDFKNGDKSQVI
+2293 NNNSDFKNGDKSQII

-2322 LNGEIITDEATLK
+2322 LNGDIVTNEATLK

-2363 EGENPR
+2363 EGENSR

-2374 RNTKEVKEFSE
+2374 RNTKEVKESSE
-2385 EQARELIEK
+2385 EQARLLIEK

-2440 DSQSTSPITEEST
+2440 DTQTTSSITEEST
-2453 DEKKTSSTTE
+2453 DEKIVSPTTE
-2463 KAGNKDD
+2463 KASNKDD
-2470 YTHTSSEL
+2470 YTHTSSES
-2478 LNSDEHK
+2478 LNNDEHK
-2485 VATQKF
+2485 AATQKF
-2491 SDLIKNKKYMLRI
+2491 SDLIKDKKYMLRV

-2522 EKFLRDKNV
+2522 EKFLREKNV

-2537 TSENDVEAWIRTI
+2537 TTENDIEAWIRTI

>member
-26 FINKNKDLISQHGY
+26 FINRNRDLISQHGY

-91 INADGTRNNQ
+91 INADGTRNNN

-135 AWQKDVNKYAKYK
+135 AWQKDINKYAKYK

-156 GFLKNAAQ
+156 GFLKSAAQ

-192 KDANNKILQ
+192 KEANNKILQ
-201 NVYNDDIDNH
+201 NIYNDDINNH
-211 AKNLGAQV
+211 AKNLGTQV

-240 FIQAITPG
+240 FVQAITPG
-248 SYKDKNGMTNM
+248 SYKDKNGISNM

-284 IDDMRQILAKKKVY
+284 IDNMRQILAKKKVY
-298 EVNMSPDMAATALNN
+298 EANMSPDMAATALNN

-321 HQGSFKKFGLFA
+321 HQGSLKKFGLFA

-386 DKQGGLHYKDNEGA
+386 DKQGGLHYKDSEGTI
-400 LHSVHKMQVDYTTL
+400 HSVHRMQVDYTTL
-414 HNMGKNS
+414 HNMGKNP

-520 RGFGKVLDTT
+520 RGFGKVLDNT
-530 GKLLTAETKAGQV
+530 GKLLTAETKAGQI

-562 QETLQQNLANAEEAA
+562 QETLQENLANAEEAA

-594 YKASVDRLIKAKAVG
+594 YKASVDRLIKARAAG
-609 LKAEYIAQMQRDGG
+609 LKAEYIAQMHRDGG

-649 QNRVKERMSSKEYAN
+649 QNRTKERMSSKEYAN

-709 KMSTSLKG
+709 KMSTTLKG
-717 LKEIT
+717 LKEVT

-771 AERINEDSFNK
+771 AEKINEDSFNK

-796 YGFADGFYSYIKGLK
+796 YGFADGIYSYIKGLK

-827 LGSIVNFT
+827 LGSVINFT

-862 RDENDNPLKNEEGS
+862 RDENGNPLKNEDGS

-924 LDEYNDFVDI
+924 LDEYNDFIDI

-945 NVERLGDQKTMDFI
+945 NVESLGDQKTMDFI

-977 PTTMSSVVQ
+977 PTTMSFVVQ

-1067 YGVTISPEVRTK
+1067 NGISISPEVRTK
-1079 MKVQQALND
+1079 MKVQQALNG
-1088 HWKERKEKMQSEI
+1088 HWEERREKMQSEI
-1101 SDSSPE
+1101 DDSSSMDTPKD
-1107 YILGGAAITIAA
+1107 ARTNVAS
-1119 VGGIKNAQSLIKV
+1119 VGGVKNAKSLVEI
-1132 YDKQRAEIEK
+1132 YDKQKAEIEK
-1142 ELEEQNKKT
+1142 ELEEQKKKT
-1151 ESLYKEYTKS
+1151 ETLDKEYVKA
-1161 IDEEDTARSE
+1161 IDEGKQARRE
-1171 GNSDAILDAQN
+1171 GNSDAILTAQN
-1182 KKKEAKAKLD
+1182 KQKDAKAKLD
-1192 ASREQESYL
+1192 ASKEQESYL
-1201 EDLIFKTSSKGND
+1201 EDLISRTSIKSNE
-1214 LQASIDYLENDS
+1214 LQASMRDLETDAF
-1226 HKEDRN
+1226 KDT
-1232 KILTA
+1232 KDKVLTA
-1237 DEIFTLDTVTR
+1237 DEIFSLDPVTR
-1248 ARMMKSENRDLYSK
+1248 ARMMKAENRDLYNK

-1272 KSLLM
+1272 KRLLM
-1277 KDSDALQKIQDIA
+1277 KDADALQKIQDIA
-1290 LLTQRISANQ
+1290 LLSQRISANQ
-1300 DAYSRMAK
+1300 DAYSRMTK

-1328 YKLINQRNAETIA
+1328 YKLINQRNAETIV
-1341 DCINEFDEGMK
+1341 DYINEFDEGMK
-1352 GHTDITDEAKN
+1352 GHTDITEEAKN

-1404 EDIMAIIS
+1404 DDIMAVIS
-1412 QSNRDETWKENTLKN
+1412 QSDRDDTWKENTLKN

-1435 NNKAEILASLEKV
+1435 NNKAEILTSLEKV

-1453 NPEATNSLDYV
+1453 NPDATSSLDYV

-1489 EAEEKKKKEE
+1489 EAEEKKRKEE
-1499 EAKKVEAET
+1499 EAKKVETET
-1508 KAAAEKKIDQSST
+1508 KAAAEKKVSQSST
-1521 DNIEFLGNE
+1521 DNIEYLGNE

-1539 EESEPATQVVE
+1539 EELEPTIQVVGE
-1550 DEDLHQTEDSII
+1550 EDLQQTGDNVLN
-1562 DAGSLMKDNFGNGSI
+1562 AGSLMKDNFGNGSI

-1586 TDSHKKGRLFVT
+1586 ADNPKKGRLLVT

-1603 ITFKVDGSDTSIEI
+1603 ITFKVDGKDTSIEI
-1617 TPDEYEISTDKQE
+1617 TPDEYETVTDEQE
-1630 ENSFDKSKVN
+1630 NKKNSS
-1640 KGFRVDPRNKIAD
+1640 
-1653 EGPLQE
+1653 
-1659 EGVLYSGYTENGK
+1659 
-1672 VKMSPKD
+1672 
-1679 VSHISNSAMAFF
+1679 
-1691 NVSGDFTLN
+1691 
-1700 SHAEHATLVKPAIL
+1700 
-1714 SKEEKDGQTYYK
+1714 
-1726 LQSKGEIYFGD
+1726 
-1737 SKNNSVNKENNTF
+1737 F

-1758 DGDWYFIGNFAEDKD
+1758 DGDWYFNGIFAGDKE
-1773 KTQVKA
+1773 KTQVKV

-1791 QQAANEADLAAKG
+1791 QQAANEANLAAKD
-1804 IDTGNK
+1804 IDTDNK
-1810 NLIDKGDSVQGKSE
+1810 NLIDNGDSVQGKSE
-1824 TIDEQLEDTTSTNKE
+1824 TIDEQLEDNTYTNKE
-1839 IHSSDDNVDAAELN
+1839 VHSSDDNVDAAELN
-1853 GTGQHNIDTSVTTL
+1853 GTGQHNIETSVTTL

-1905 NAAGIKLQN
+1905 NAAGVKLQN
-1914 IIDHELARIIRR
+1914 IIDHELAKIIRR

-1965 GITAIHDDV
+1965 GITAIHDDA

-2021 QGKQFFDVHPSER
+2021 QRKQFFDAHPSER

-2056 RQTESDNNSE
+2056 RQTENDNNSE

-2077 ARNPMH
+2077 ARNPIH

-2098 FLVVGASLDKVMVP
+2098 FLVVGASLDKVMIP

-2146 RDGSLKDKINTLLQE
+2146 RDGALKDKINNLLQE

-2213 NDNFDRADFM
+2213 NGNFDRAEFM

-2238 ILRDIPT
+2238 ILRDVPT
-2245 LMEYDEAGA
+2245 LIEYDEAGA

-2266 SSYCIYG
+2266 SSYSIYG
-2273 LDGDGKMIKPESPT
+2273 LDGEGKMIKPESPT
-2287 NDIPKS
+2287 NDIPRS
-2293 SNNSDFKNGDKSQVI
+2293 DNNSDFKNGDKSQVI

-2322 LNGEIITDEATLK
+2322 LNGEIVTDEATLK

-2374 RNTKEVKEFSE
+2374 RNTKEVKESSE
-2385 EQARELIEK
+2385 DQARELIEK

-2405 QKAQEIIKEVGK
+2405 HKAQEVIKEIGK
-2417 AEEVDLGEDTF
+2417 AEEVDLSEDTLT
-2428 SVDPNTGELVQA
+2428 VDQETGELIQA
-2440 DSQSTSPITEEST
+2440 STQSTSPITEEST
-2453 DEKKTSSTTE
+2453 NEKTSPTKEEPS
-2463 KAGNKDD
+2463 NKDD
-2470 YTHTSSEL
+2470 YTHISSES

-2485 VATQKF
+2485 AATQKLF
-2491 SDLIKNKKYMLRI
+2491 DLVKDKKYMLRVV
-2504 MKLVR
+2504 KLIR
-2509 NKWKDAPKKIADL
+2509 NKWKDAPKKIVDL

>member
-53 FIDKYGIEKF
+53 FIDRYGIEKF
-63 KAIPDIDMR
+63 KAIPDIDVR

-120 KLMESNYLTPSEFEN
+120 KLMESNYLTPSEFES

-201 NVYNDDIDNH
+201 NIYNDDIDNH

-227 YITGLSDK
+227 YITRLSDK

-273 NQVTSEMKNFS
+273 NQATSEMKNFS

-298 EVNMSPDMAATALNN
+298 EANMSPDMAATALNN
-313 EAKRYIKE
+313 EAKKYIKE
-321 HQGSFKKFGLFA
+321 HQGSLKKFGLFA

-378 PNKTKVIR
+378 PNKTKVVR
-386 DKQGGLHYKDNEGA
+386 DKQGGLHYKDSEGT

-530 GKLLTAETKAGQV
+530 GKLLTAETKVGQV

-609 LKAEYIAQMQRDGG
+609 LKAEYIAQMHKDGG

-638 KAQEAVLGELV
+638 KAQEAILGELV
-649 QNRVKERMSSKEYAN
+649 QNRIKERMSSKEYAN

-771 AERINEDSFNK
+771 AERINDDSFNR
-782 YLHSYQNG
+782 YLHSYKNG

-796 YGFADGFYSYIKGLK
+796 YGFADGIYSYIKGLK

-862 RDENDNPLKNEEGS
+862 RDENGNPLKNEDGS
-876 VKYKDLGKWNDW
+876 VKYKNLGKWNDW

-945 NVERLGDQKTMDFI
+945 NVESLGDQKTMDFI

-972 EDSND
+972 EDPND

-1027 QDEYTSQKALYE
+1027 QDEYTSQKALHE

-1067 YGVTISPEVRTK
+1067 NGISISPEVRTK

-1119 VGGIKNAQSLIKV
+1119 VGGTKNAQSLIKV
-1132 YDKQRAEIEK
+1132 YDKQKTEIEK
-1142 ELEEQNKKT
+1142 ELKEQKKET
-1151 ESLYKEYTKS
+1151 EFLYKEYTKS

-1171 GNSDAILDAQN
+1171 GDSDAILDAQN
-1182 KKKEAKAKLD
+1182 KKKDAKAKLD

-1201 EDLIFKTSSKGND
+1201 EDLIFRTSTKGKD
-1214 LQASIDYLENDS
+1214 LQAGIDYLESDN
-1226 HKEDRN
+1226 HKEDKN

-1237 DEIFTLDTVTR
+1237 NEIFTLDPVTR
-1248 ARMMKSENRDLYSK
+1248 ARMMKAENRDLYSK

-1277 KDSDALQKIQDIA
+1277 KDADALQKIQDIA
-1290 LLTQRISANQ
+1290 LLSQRISANQ

-1341 DCINEFDEGMK
+1341 DYINEFDEGIK
-1352 GHTDITDEAKN
+1352 GHADISDEAKN

-1383 DTLLPQYQQQVADAK
+1383 DTLLPQYQQQVKDAK

-1404 EDIMAIIS
+1404 DDIMAVIS
-1412 QSNRDETWKENTLKN
+1412 QSDRDDAWKENTLKN
-1427 IDTIVENS
+1427 IETIVENS

-1453 NPEATNSLDYV
+1453 NPDATNSLDYV
-1464 LNGLESLGYQR
+1464 LDGLESLGYQR

-1489 EAEEKKKKEE
+1489 EVEEKKKKEE

-1508 KAAAEKKIDQSST
+1508 KAAAEKKASQSST

-1539 EESEPATQVVE
+1539 EESEPTTQVVE
-1550 DEDLHQTEDSII
+1550 NEDLQQTDNSILN
-1562 DAGSLMKDNFGNGSI
+1562 ASSLMKDSFGNGSI
-1577 DMGDMWYGT
+1577 DMGDMWYET
-1586 TDSHKKGRLFVT
+1586 TDNPKKGRLLVT

-1603 ITFKVDGSDTSIEI
+1603 ITFKVDDKDTSIEI
-1617 TPDEYEISTDKQE
+1617 SPEEYETVKDEQE
-1630 ENSFDKSKVN
+1630 NKKNSS
-1640 KGFRVDPRNKIAD
+1640 
-1653 EGPLQE
+1653 
-1659 EGVLYSGYTENGK
+1659 
-1672 VKMSPKD
+1672 
-1679 VSHISNSAMAFF
+1679 
-1691 NVSGDFTLN
+1691 
-1700 SHAEHATLVKPAIL
+1700 
-1714 SKEEKDGQTYYK
+1714 
-1726 LQSKGEIYFGD
+1726 
-1737 SKNNSVNKENNTF
+1737 F

-1758 DGDWYFIGNFAEDKD
+1758 DGDWYFIGNFAGDKES
-1773 KTQVKA
+1773 TEVKV
-1779 KKDFNINQAIER
+1779 KKDFNIDQAIER

-1810 NLIDKGDSVQGKSE
+1810 NLIDNGDSVQGKSE

-1839 IHSSDDNVDAAELN
+1839 VHSSEDNVDAAELN
-1853 GTGQHNIDTSVTTL
+1853 GTGQHNIETSVTTL

-1880 QNDGIIERKKGS
+1880 QNDGVIERKKGS

-1965 GITAIHDDV
+1965 GITAIHDDA

-2021 QGKQFFDVHPSER
+2021 QRKQFFDAHPSER

-2056 RQTESDNNSE
+2056 RQAENDKNSE

-2083 YDLDSVAWGIQERSK
+2083 YDLDSVAWGIQERNK

-2146 RDGSLKDKINTLLQE
+2146 RDGSLKDKINNLLQE

-2185 EGDTILLRKNRDEI
+2185 EGDTILLRKNKDEI
-2199 SLVHD
+2199 SLIHD

-2213 NDNFDRADFM
+2213 NDNFDRAEFM

-2238 ILRDIPT
+2238 VLRDIPT

-2266 SSYCIYG
+2266 SSYSIYG

-2287 NDIPKS
+2287 NDIPRS
-2293 SNNSDFKNGDKSQVI
+2293 DNNSDFKNGDKSQVI

-2322 LNGEIITDEATLK
+2322 LNGEIVTDEATLK
-2335 QLKYNK
+2335 QLRYNK

-2352 TQGVWDYFILS
+2352 TKGVWDYFILS
-2363 EGENPR
+2363 EGESPR

-2374 RNTKEVKEFSE
+2374 RNTKEVKESSE

-2394 INEKEAKKLRE
+2394 INEKESKKLRE
-2405 QKAQEIIKEVGK
+2405 QKAQEVIKEVGK
-2417 AEEVDLGEDTF
+2417 AEEVDLGESTL
-2428 SVDPNTGELVQA
+2428 SVDPDTGELIQA
-2440 DSQSTSPITEEST
+2440 DTQNSSNNTEEST
-2453 DEKKTSSTTE
+2453 GKTISSPTTE
-2463 KAGNKDD
+2463 KVGNKDD

-2485 VATQKF
+2485 AATQKF
-2491 SDLIKNKKYMLRI
+2491 SDLIKDKKYMLRV

-2509 NKWKDAPKKIADL
+2509 SKWKDAPKKISDL

-2537 TSENDVEAWIRTI
+2537 TSEKDVEAWIKTI

>member
-1 MPINRPQGLR
+1 MPINKPQGLR

-26 FINKNKDLISQHGY
+26 FINKNRDLISQHEY
-40 DPVYINNLYSNKQ
+40 DPMYINNLYSNKQ

-72 NTLYKDDIVNTEFT
+72 NTLYKDDIVNTEFA

-91 INADGTRNNQ
+91 INADGTRNNK

-120 KLMESNYLTPSEFEN
+120 KLMESNYLTSSEFEN

-192 KDANNKILQ
+192 RDANNKILQ
-201 NVYNDDIDNH
+201 NIYNDDIDNH

-235 QVKEA
+235 QVKKA

-298 EVNMSPDMAATALNN
+298 EANMSPDMAATALNN
-313 EAKRYIKE
+313 EAKKYIKE
-321 HQGSFKKFGLFA
+321 HQGSLKKFGLFA

-386 DKQGGLHYKDNEGA
+386 DRQGGLHYKDSEGT

-414 HNMGKNS
+414 HNMGKNP

-530 GKLLTAETKAGQV
+530 GKLLTAETKVGQV

-609 LKAEYIAQMQRDGG
+609 LKAEYIAQMHKDGG

-638 KAQEAVLGELV
+638 KAQEAILGELV
-649 QNRVKERMSSKEYAN
+649 QNRIKERMSSKEYAN

-700 YTNPAGLSK
+700 YTNPTGLSK

-771 AERINEDSFNK
+771 AKRINEDSFNR

-796 YGFADGFYSYIKGLK
+796 YGFADGIYSYIKGLK

-821 AGTVGA
+821 AGAVGA

-847 EGREAYKNNF
+847 EGREAYRNNF

-862 RDENDNPLKNEEGS
+862 RDENGNPLKNEDGS
-876 VKYKDLGKWNDW
+876 VKYKDLGKGNDW

-945 NVERLGDQKTMDFI
+945 NVESLGDQKTMDFI

-1107 YILGGAAITIAA
+1107 YILGGTVVTIAA
-1119 VGGIKNAQSLIKV
+1119 VGGVKNAQSLIKV
-1132 YDKQRAEIEK
+1132 YDKQKAEIEK
-1142 ELEEQNKKT
+1142 ELEEQSKKT

-1161 IDEEDTARSE
+1161 IDEEDSARSE

-1201 EDLIFKTSSKGND
+1201 EDLIFRTSTKGKD
-1214 LQASIDYLENDS
+1214 LQAGIDYLESDN
-1226 HKEDRN
+1226 HKEDKN

-1237 DEIFTLDTVTR
+1237 DEIFTLDPVTR
-1248 ARMMKSENRDLYSK
+1248 ARMMNSENRELYSK

-1272 KSLLM
+1272 KRLLM
-1277 KDSDALQKIQDIA
+1277 KDADALQKIQDIA
-1290 LLTQRISANQ
+1290 LLSQRISANQ

-1341 DCINEFDEGMK
+1341 DYINEFDEGMK
-1352 GHTDITDEAKN
+1352 GHADITDEAKN

-1383 DTLLPQYQQQVADAK
+1383 DTMLPQYQQQVADAK

-1404 EDIMAIIS
+1404 DDIMAVIS
-1412 QSNRDETWKENTLKN
+1412 QSDRDETWKENTLKN

-1453 NPEATNSLDYV
+1453 NPDATSSLDYV
-1464 LNGLESLGYQR
+1464 LNSLESLGYQR

-1508 KAAAEKKIDQSST
+1508 KAAAKKKASQSST
-1521 DNIEFLGNE
+1521 DNIEYLGNE

-1539 EESEPATQVVE
+1539 EESKPTTQVVE
-1550 DEDLHQTEDSII
+1550 EEDLQQTDDSILN
-1562 DAGSLMKDNFGNGSI
+1562 ASTLMKDNFGNGSI

-1586 TDSHKKGRLFVT
+1586 TDSPKKGRLLIT

-1603 ITFKVDGSDTSIEI
+1603 ITFKVDGKNTSIEI
-1617 TPDEYEISTDKQE
+1617 SPEEYETIKDE
-1630 ENSFDKSKVN
+1630 PENK
-1640 KGFRVDPRNKIAD
+1640 
-1653 EGPLQE
+1653 
-1659 EGVLYSGYTENGK
+1659 
-1672 VKMSPKD
+1672 
-1679 VSHISNSAMAFF
+1679 
-1691 NVSGDFTLN
+1691 
-1700 SHAEHATLVKPAIL
+1700 
-1714 SKEEKDGQTYYK
+1714 
-1726 LQSKGEIYFGD
+1726 
-1737 SKNNSVNKENNTF
+1737 KNTSF

-1758 DGDWYFIGNFAEDKD
+1758 DGDWYFIGNFAGDKES
-1773 KTQVKA
+1773 TEVKV
-1779 KKDFNINQAIER
+1779 KKDFNIDQAIER
-1791 QQAANEADLAAKG
+1791 QQVANEADLAAKG

-1810 NLIDKGDSVQGKSE
+1810 NLIDNGDSVQGKSE
-1824 TIDEQLEDTTSTNKE
+1824 TIDEQLEDNTSTDKE
-1839 IHSSDDNVDAAELN
+1839 VHSSDDNVDAAELN

-1880 QNDGIIERKKGS
+1880 QNDGIIERKRGS

-1905 NAAGIKLQN
+1905 NAAGVKLQN

-1965 GITAIHDDV
+1965 GITAIHDDA

-2021 QGKQFFDVHPSER
+2021 QRKQFFDTHPSER

-2056 RQTESDNNSE
+2056 RQTENDSNSE
-2066 FRSVRELLSDN
+2066 FRSVRKLLSDN

-2083 YDLDSVAWGIQERSK
+2083 YDLDSVAWGIQEMSK
-2098 FLVVGASLDKVMVP
+2098 FLVVGTSLDKVMIP

-2146 RDGSLKDKINTLLQE
+2146 REGSLKDKINTLLQE

-2185 EGDTILLRKNRDEI
+2185 EGDTILLRKNRNEI

-2213 NDNFDRADFM
+2213 NDNFDRAEFM

-2238 ILRDIPT
+2238 ILRDVPT

-2266 SSYCIYG
+2266 SSYSIYG
-2273 LDGDGKMIKPESPT
+2273 LDGDGKMIKLESPT
-2287 NDIPKS
+2287 NDIPRS

-2308 FKHQYYREVNGVFS
+2308 FKHQYYREVNGIFS

-2335 QLKYNK
+2335 QLRYNK

-2352 TQGVWDYFILS
+2352 TQGVCDYFILS

-2374 RNTKEVKEFSE
+2374 RNTKEVKESSE

-2394 INEKEAKKLRE
+2394 INEKESKKLRE
-2405 QKAQEIIKEVGK
+2405 QKAQEVIKEVGK
-2417 AEEVDLGEDTF
+2417 AEEVDLGESTL
-2428 SVDPNTGELVQA
+2428 SVDPDTGELIQA
-2440 DSQSTSPITEEST
+2440 DTQNSSNNTEEST
-2453 DEKKTSSTTE
+2453 GKTISSPTTE
-2463 KAGNKDD
+2463 KVGNKDD

-2485 VATQKF
+2485 AATQKF
-2491 SDLIKNKKYMLRI
+2491 SDLIKDKKYMLRV

-2509 NKWKDAPKKIADL
+2509 SKWKDAPKKISDL

-2537 TSENDVEAWIRTI
+2537 TSEKDVEAWIKTI

>member
-26 FINKNKDLISQHGY
+26 FINKNRDLISQHGY

-91 INADGTRNNQ
+91 INADGTRNNN

-135 AWQKDVNKYAKYK
+135 AWQKDINKYAKYK

-192 KDANNKILQ
+192 KEANNKILQ
-201 NVYNDDIDNH
+201 NIYNDDIDNH
-211 AKNLGAQV
+211 AKNLGTQV

-227 YITGLSDK
+227 YIVGLSDK

-240 FIQAITPG
+240 FVQAITPG
-248 SYKDKNGMTNM
+248 SYKDKNGISNM

-273 NQVTSEMKNFS
+273 NQITSEMKNFS

-298 EVNMSPDMAATALNN
+298 EANMSPDMAATALNN
-313 EAKRYIKE
+313 EAKKYIKE
-321 HQGSFKKFGLFA
+321 HQGSLKKFGLFA

-386 DKQGGLHYKDNEGA
+386 DRQGGLHYKDSEGT

-414 HNMGKNS
+414 HNMGKNP

-530 GKLLTAETKAGQV
+530 GKLLTAETKVGQV

-609 LKAEYIAQMQRDGG
+609 LKAEYIAQMHKDGG

-638 KAQEAVLGELV
+638 KAQEAILGELV
-649 QNRVKERMSSKEYAN
+649 QNRIKERMSSKEYAN

-771 AERINEDSFNK
+771 AERINEDSFNR

-796 YGFADGFYSYIKGLK
+796 YGFADGIYSYIKGLK

-827 LGSIVNFT
+827 LGSVVNFT

-847 EGREAYKNNF
+847 DGREAYKNNF

-862 RDENDNPLKNEEGS
+862 RDENGNPLKNEDGS
-876 VKYKDLGKWNDW
+876 VKYKNLGKWNDW

-945 NVERLGDQKTMDFI
+945 NVENLGDQKTMDFI

-972 EDSND
+972 EDPND

-1067 YGVTISPEVRTK
+1067 NGISISPEVRTK

-1107 YILGGAAITIAA
+1107 YILGGAAVTIAA
-1119 VGGIKNAQSLIKV
+1119 VGGVKNAQSLIKV
-1132 YDKQRAEIEK
+1132 YDKQKAEIEK

-1182 KKKEAKAKLD
+1182 KKKDAKAKLD

-1201 EDLIFKTSSKGND
+1201 EDLIFRTSTKGKD
-1214 LQASIDYLENDS
+1214 LQAGIDYLESDN

-1232 KILTA
+1232 RILTA
-1237 DEIFTLDTVTR
+1237 DEIFTLDPVTR
-1248 ARMMKSENRDLYSK
+1248 ARMMKTENRDLYSQ
-1262 EQQREIEKLE
+1262 EQKREIEKLE

-1277 KDSDALQKIQDIA
+1277 KDADALQKIQDIA
-1290 LLTQRISANQ
+1290 LLSQRISANQ

-1328 YKLINQRNAETIA
+1328 YKLINQRNAETMV
-1341 DCINEFDEGMK
+1341 DYINEFDEGMK
-1352 GHTDITDEAKN
+1352 GHADITDEAKN

-1369 LRKLNSTLLDTIDE
+1369 LRKLNSTLLNTIDE

-1404 EDIMAIIS
+1404 DDIMAVIS
-1412 QSNRDETWKENTLKN
+1412 QSDRDDAWKENTLKN

-1435 NNKAEILASLEKV
+1435 NNKAEILASLEKA

-1453 NPEATNSLDYV
+1453 NPDATSSLDYV

-1489 EAEEKKKKEE
+1489 EAEEKRKKEE
-1499 EAKKVEAET
+1499 KAKKIEAET
-1508 KAAAEKKIDQSST
+1508 KEAAEKKASQSST
-1521 DNIEFLGNE
+1521 DSIEYLGNE
-1530 EDVDLFGNS
+1530 EDVDLFGIS
-1539 EESEPATQVVE
+1539 EESEPTTQVVE
-1550 DEDLHQTEDSII
+1550 EEDLQQTDDSILN
-1562 DAGSLMKDNFGNGSI
+1562 ASTLMKDNFGNGSI
-1577 DMGDMWYGT
+1577 DMGDIWYGT
-1586 TDSHKKGRLFVT
+1586 TDNPKKGKLLVN
-1598 KEDNS
+1598 KEDNR
-1603 ITFKVDGSDTSIEI
+1603 ITFKVDGKDTSIVI
-1617 TPDEYEISTDKQE
+1617 TPEEYETVTDEQE
-1630 ENSFDKSKVN
+1630 NKKNSS
-1640 KGFRVDPRNKIAD
+1640 
-1653 EGPLQE
+1653 
-1659 EGVLYSGYTENGK
+1659 
-1672 VKMSPKD
+1672 
-1679 VSHISNSAMAFF
+1679 
-1691 NVSGDFTLN
+1691 
-1700 SHAEHATLVKPAIL
+1700 
-1714 SKEEKDGQTYYK
+1714 
-1726 LQSKGEIYFGD
+1726 
-1737 SKNNSVNKENNTF
+1737 F

-1758 DGDWYFIGNFAEDKD
+1758 DGDWYFIGNFAGDKES
-1773 KTQVKA
+1773 TEVKV
-1779 KKDFNINQAIER
+1779 KKDFNIDQAIER

-1810 NLIDKGDSVQGKSE
+1810 NLIDNGDSVQGKSE
-1824 TIDEQLEDTTSTNKE
+1824 TIDEQLEDTASTNKE
-1839 IHSSDDNVDAAELN
+1839 VHSSDDNVDAAELN
-1853 GTGQHNIDTSVTTL
+1853 GTGQHNIDTSATTL

-1905 NAAGIKLQN
+1905 NAAGVKLQN

-1965 GITAIHDDV
+1965 GITAIHDDA

-2010 PYISGGLNLKK
+2010 PYISGGLNLKR
-2021 QGKQFFDVHPSER
+2021 QRKQFFDSHPSER

-2056 RQTESDNNSE
+2056 RQTENDSNSE

-2083 YDLDSVAWGIQERSK
+2083 YDLDSVAWGIQEMSK

-2112 RDPMGNLGSAFVLM
+2112 RDPIGNLGSAFVLM

-2146 RDGSLKDKINTLLQE
+2146 RDGSLKDKINTLLEE

-2213 NDNFDRADFM
+2213 NDNFDRAEFM

-2238 ILRDIPT
+2238 VLRDIPT

-2266 SSYCIYG
+2266 SSYSIYG

-2287 NDIPKS
+2287 NDIPRS
-2293 SNNSDFKNGDKSQVI
+2293 DNNSDFKNGDKSQVI

-2322 LNGEIITDEATLK
+2322 LNGEIVTDEAILK

-2363 EGENPR
+2363 EGENPK

-2374 RNTKEVKEFSE
+2374 RNTKEVKESSE
-2385 EQARELIEK
+2385 EQAKELIEK

-2405 QKAQEIIKEVGK
+2405 QKAQEVIKEVGE
-2417 AEEVDLGEDTF
+2417 AENVDLGEDAL

-2440 DSQSTSPITEEST
+2440 DTQSTSPTTEEST
-2453 DEKKTSSTTE
+2453 NEKKTSSTIE
-2463 KAGNKDD
+2463 KASNKDD
-2470 YTHTSSEL
+2470 YTHTSSES
-2478 LNSDEHK
+2478 LNNDEHK
-2485 VATQKF
+2485 AATQKF
-2491 SDLIKNKKYMLRI
+2491 PDLIKDKKYMLRI

-2509 NKWKDAPKKIADL
+2509 NKWKDASKKIADL

>member
-26 FINKNKDLISQHGY
+26 FINKNRDLISRHGY

-63 KAIPDIDMR
+63 KAILDIDMR

-91 INADGTRNNQ
+91 INADGTRNNN

-135 AWQKDVNKYAKYK
+135 AWQKDINKYAKYK

-201 NVYNDDIDNH
+201 NIYNDDIDNH
-211 AKNLGAQV
+211 AKNLGTQV

-240 FIQAITPG
+240 FVQAITPG
-248 SYKDKNGMTNM
+248 SYKDKNGISNM

-298 EVNMSPDMAATALNN
+298 EANMSPDMAATALNN

-321 HQGSFKKFGLFA
+321 HQGSLKKFGLFA

-356 AGQDAYAEKPIVMVD
+356 VGQDAYAEKPIVMVD

-414 HNMGKNS
+414 HNMGKNP

-530 GKLLTAETKAGQV
+530 GKLLTAETKAGQI

-594 YKASVDRLIKAKAVG
+594 YKASVDRLIKARAAG
-609 LKAEYIAQMQRDGG
+609 LKAEYIAQMHRDGG

-649 QNRVKERMSSKEYAN
+649 QNRIKERMSSKEYAN

-709 KMSTSLKG
+709 KMSTTLKG
-717 LKEIT
+717 LKEVT

-796 YGFADGFYSYIKGLK
+796 YGFADGIYSYIKGLK

-857 RREIE
+857 RREVE
-862 RDENDNPLKNEEGS
+862 RDENGNPLKNEDGS

-924 LDEYNDFVDI
+924 LNEYNDFVDI
-934 EHLVASNIASE
+934 EHLIASNIASE
-945 NVERLGDQKTMDFI
+945 NVESLGDQKTMDFI

-1039 IAQNAQKLQKA
+1039 IAQNAQKLQEA
-1050 TEAFNKAED
+1050 TEAFNKAEN

-1067 YGVTISPEVRTK
+1067 SGISISPEVRTK
-1079 MKVQQALND
+1079 MKVQQALNG
-1088 HWKERKEKMQSEI
+1088 HWEERREKMQSEI
-1101 SDSSPE
+1101 DDSSMDTPKDAR
-1107 YILGGAAITIAA
+1107 INVAS
-1119 VGGIKNAQSLIKV
+1119 VGGVKNAQSLVKV
-1132 YDKQRAEIEK
+1132 YDKQKAEIEK
-1142 ELEEQNKKT
+1142 ELEEQKKKT
-1151 ESLYKEYTKS
+1151 GSFDKEYIKA
-1161 IDEEDTARSE
+1161 IDESKQARRE
-1171 GNSDAILDAQN
+1171 GNSDAILTAQN
-1182 KKKEAKAKLD
+1182 KQKDAKAKLD
-1192 ASREQESYL
+1192 ASKEQESYL
-1201 EDLIFKTSSKGND
+1201 EDLISRTSIKSNE
-1214 LQASIDYLENDS
+1214 LQASMRDLETDAFKDS
-1226 HKEDRN
+1226 KD
-1232 KILTA
+1232 KVLTA
-1237 DEIFTLDTVTR
+1237 DEIFSLDPVTR

-1272 KSLLM
+1272 KRLLM
-1277 KDSDALQKIQDIA
+1277 KDADALQKVQDIA
-1290 LLTQRISANQ
+1290 LLTQRIDANQ
-1300 DAYSRMAK
+1300 DAYSRMAR

-1341 DCINEFDEGMK
+1341 DYINEFDEGMK
-1352 GHTDITDEAKN
+1352 GHADITDEAKN
-1363 QFVFKT
+1363 KFVFNT
-1369 LRKLNSTLLDTIDE
+1369 LRKLNSTLLDIIDE

-1404 EDIMAIIS
+1404 DDIMAVIS
-1412 QSNRDETWKENTLKN
+1412 QSDRDNAWKENTLKN

-1435 NNKAEILASLEKV
+1435 NNKTEILANLEKV

-1453 NPEATNSLDYV
+1453 NPDATSSLDYI
-1464 LNGLESLGYQR
+1464 LNGLEGLGYQR

-1489 EAEEKKKKEE
+1489 EAEEKRKKEE

-1508 KAAAEKKIDQSST
+1508 NAAAKKKVSQSST

-1530 EDVDLFGNS
+1530 NDVDLFGNS
-1539 EESEPATQVVE
+1539 EESELTTQVVE
-1550 DEDLHQTEDSII
+1550 DEDLQQTDNSVLN
-1562 DAGSLMKDNFGNGSI
+1562 AGSLMKDNFGNGSI
-1577 DMGDMWYGT
+1577 DIGDMWYRT
-1586 TDSHKKGRLFVT
+1586 ADNPKKGRLLVT
-1598 KEDNS
+1598 KEDNKVS
-1603 ITFKVDGSDTSIEI
+1603 FKVDSKDTSIEI
-1617 TPDEYEISTDKQE
+1617 TPDEYETVKDDQE
-1630 ENSFDKSKVN
+1630 NKKNSS
-1640 KGFRVDPRNKIAD
+1640 
-1653 EGPLQE
+1653 
-1659 EGVLYSGYTENGK
+1659 
-1672 VKMSPKD
+1672 
-1679 VSHISNSAMAFF
+1679 
-1691 NVSGDFTLN
+1691 
-1700 SHAEHATLVKPAIL
+1700 
-1714 SKEEKDGQTYYK
+1714 
-1726 LQSKGEIYFGD
+1726 
-1737 SKNNSVNKENNTF
+1737 F

-1758 DGDWYFIGNFAEDKD
+1758 GGDWYFIGNFAGDKEES
-1773 KTQVKA
+1773 QVKV
-1779 KKDFNINQAIER
+1779 KKDFNIDQAIER

-1804 IDTGNK
+1804 INTDNK
-1810 NLIDKGDSVQGKSE
+1810 NLIDNGDSVQGKSE
-1824 TIDEQLEDTTSTNKE
+1824 TIDEQLEDNTSTNKE
-1839 IHSSDDNVDAAELN
+1839 VHSSDDNVDAAELN

-1880 QNDGIIERKKGS
+1880 QNDGIIEKKKGS

-1905 NAAGIKLQN
+1905 NAAGVKLQN
-1914 IIDHELARIIRR
+1914 IIDYELARIIRR

-1965 GITAIHDDV
+1965 GITAIHDDA

-2021 QGKQFFDVHPSER
+2021 QRKQFFDAHPSER

-2056 RQTESDNNSE
+2056 RQTENDNNSE
-2066 FRSVRELLSDN
+2066 FRSVRKLLSDN

-2098 FLVVGASLDKVMVP
+2098 FLVVGTSLDKVMIP
-2112 RDPMGNLGSAFVLM
+2112 KDPMGNLGSAFVLM

-2146 RDGSLKDKINTLLQE
+2146 RDGALKDKINNLLQE

-2175 GLSKIFYFDK
+2175 GLSKIFYFNK
-2185 EGDTILLRKNRDEI
+2185 EGDTILLRKNRNEI

-2213 NDNFDRADFM
+2213 NDNFDRAEFM

-2266 SSYCIYG
+2266 SSYSIYG

-2293 SNNSDFKNGDKSQVI
+2293 RNNSDFKNGDKSQVI

-2322 LNGEIITDEATLK
+2322 LNGEIVTDEATLK
-2335 QLKYNK
+2335 QLRYNK

-2352 TQGVWDYFILS
+2352 TKGVWDYFILS

-2374 RNTKEVKEFSE
+2374 RNTKEVKESSE

-2394 INEKEAKKLRE
+2394 INEEKSKKLRE
-2405 QKAQEIIKEVGK
+2405 QKAEEVIKEVGE
-2417 AEEVDLGEDTF
+2417 AEEVDLGEDTL
-2428 SVDPNTGELVQA
+2428 SVDPNTGELIQA
-2440 DSQSTSPITEEST
+2440 DTQSTSPITEEST
-2453 DEKKTSSTTE
+2453 DGKKTSPTIE
-2463 KAGNKDD
+2463 KTSNKDD
-2470 YTHTSSEL
+2470 YTHTSSES
-2478 LNSDEHK
+2478 LNSNEHK
-2485 VATQKF
+2485 AATQKF
-2491 SDLIKNKKYMLRI
+2491 SDLIKDKKYMLRV

-2509 NKWKDAPKKIADL
+2509 NKWKDAPKKIAEL

>member
-40 DPVYINNLYSNKQ
+40 DPVYINNLYSNNQ

-72 NTLYKDDIVNTEFT
+72 NTLYKDDIVNAEFT

-120 KLMESNYLTPSEFEN
+120 KLMESNYLTPSEFEST
-135 AWQKDVNKYAKYK
+135 WQKDVNKYAKYK

-201 NVYNDDIDNH
+201 NIYNDDIDNH

-227 YITGLSDK
+227 YITGLSDR

-240 FIQAITPG
+240 FVQAITPG

-298 EVNMSPDMAATALNN
+298 EANMSPDMAATALNN
-313 EAKRYIKE
+313 EAKKYIKE
-321 HQGSFKKFGLFA
+321 HQGSLKKFGLFA

-378 PNKTKVIR
+378 PSKTKVIR
-386 DKQGGLHYKDNEGA
+386 DKQGGLHYKDSEGT

-414 HNMGKNS
+414 HNMGKNP

-510 STASKVGKLA
+510 STAGKVGKLA

-530 GKLLTAETKAGQV
+530 GKLLTAETKVGQV

-562 QETLQQNLANAEEAA
+562 QETLQQNLANAEEVA
-577 MTASRN
+577 MTASKN

-609 LKAEYIAQMQRDGG
+609 LKAEYIAQMHRDGG

-649 QNRVKERMSSKEYAN
+649 QNRIKERMSSKEYAN

-709 KMSTSLKG
+709 KVSTSLKG

-771 AERINEDSFNK
+771 AERINEDSFNR

-796 YGFADGFYSYIKGLK
+796 YGFADGIYSYIKGLK

-827 LGSIVNFT
+827 LGSVVNFT

-862 RDENDNPLKNEEGS
+862 RDENGNPLKNEDGS

-945 NVERLGDQKTMDFI
+945 NVESFGDQKTMDFI

-1107 YILGGAAITIAA
+1107 YILGGSAVTIAA
-1119 VGGIKNAQSLIKV
+1119 VGGVKNAQSLIKV
-1132 YDKQRAEIEK
+1132 YDKQKAEIEK

-1201 EDLIFKTSSKGND
+1201 EDLIFKTSTKGKD
-1214 LQASIDYLENDS
+1214 LQAGIDYLESDN
-1226 HKEDRN
+1226 HKEDKN

-1237 DEIFTLDTVTR
+1237 DEIFTLDPVTR
-1248 ARMMKSENRDLYSK
+1248 ARMMKAENRDLYSK

-1272 KSLLM
+1272 KRLLM
-1277 KDSDALQKIQDIA
+1277 KDADAFQKIQDIA
-1290 LLTQRISANQ
+1290 LLSQRISANQ

-1341 DCINEFDEGMK
+1341 DYINEFDESMK
-1352 GHTDITDEAKN
+1352 GHADITDEAKN

-1369 LRKLNSTLLDTIDE
+1369 LRKLNSTLLDVIDE

-1404 EDIMAIIS
+1404 DDIMAVIS
-1412 QSNRDETWKENTLKN
+1412 QSDRDETWKENTLKN

-1453 NPEATNSLDYV
+1453 NPDATSSLDYV

-1475 DATTLENRKQRKTR
+1475 NATTLENRKQRKIR
-1489 EAEEKKKKEE
+1489 EAEEKRKKEE
-1499 EAKKVEAET
+1499 EAKKVETET
-1508 KAAAEKKIDQSST
+1508 KAAAEKKASQSST
-1521 DNIEFLGNE
+1521 DNIEYLGNE

-1539 EESEPATQVVE
+1539 EESEPTTQVVE
-1550 DEDLHQTEDSII
+1550 EEDLQQTDDSILN
-1562 DAGSLMKDNFGNGSI
+1562 ASTLMKDNFGNGSI
-1577 DMGDMWYGT
+1577 DMGDIWYGT
-1586 TDSHKKGRLFVT
+1586 TDSPMKGRLLVT

-1603 ITFKVDGSDTSIEI
+1603 ITFKVDGKETSIEI
-1617 TPDEYEISTDKQE
+1617 TPDEYETVTDEQE
-1630 ENSFDKSKVN
+1630 NKKNSS
-1640 KGFRVDPRNKIAD
+1640 
-1653 EGPLQE
+1653 
-1659 EGVLYSGYTENGK
+1659 
-1672 VKMSPKD
+1672 
-1679 VSHISNSAMAFF
+1679 
-1691 NVSGDFTLN
+1691 
-1700 SHAEHATLVKPAIL
+1700 
-1714 SKEEKDGQTYYK
+1714 
-1726 LQSKGEIYFGD
+1726 
-1737 SKNNSVNKENNTF
+1737 F
-1750 IANSMEKK
+1750 IANSLEKI
-1758 DGDWYFIGNFAEDKD
+1758 DEDWYFNGNFAGDKE
-1773 KTQVKA
+1773 KSQVKV
-1779 KKDFNINQAIER
+1779 KKDFNIDKAIER

-1810 NLIDKGDSVQGKSE
+1810 NLIDNGDSVQGKSE

-1839 IHSSDDNVDAAELN
+1839 VHSSDDNVDAAELN
-1853 GTGQHNIDTSVTTL
+1853 GTGQHNIETSVTTL

-1905 NAAGIKLQN
+1905 NAAGVKLQN

-1951 HLMLVLDYDNSINK
+1951 HLMLVLDYDNNINK
-1965 GITAIHDDV
+1965 GITAIHDDT

-1988 IGTAGYGNRNASKL
+1988 IGTAGYGNRNARKL

-2021 QGKQFFDVHPSER
+2021 QRKQFFDAHPSER

-2056 RQTESDNNSE
+2056 RQTENDNNSE

-2077 ARNPMH
+2077 TRNPMH
-2083 YDLDSVAWGIQERSK
+2083 YDLDSIAWGIQERSK
-2098 FLVVGASLDKVMVP
+2098 FLVVGTSLDKVMVP

-2213 NDNFDRADFM
+2213 NDSFDRAEFM

-2238 ILRDIPT
+2238 VLRDIPT

-2266 SSYCIYG
+2266 SSYSIYG

-2287 NDIPKS
+2287 NDIPRS
-2293 SNNSDFKNGDKSQVI
+2293 DNNSDFKNGDKSQVI

-2322 LNGEIITDEATLK
+2322 LNGEIVTDENILK

-2352 TQGVWDYFILS
+2352 TKGVWDYFILS

-2374 RNTKEVKEFSE
+2374 RNIKEVKESSE
-2385 EQARELIEK
+2385 KQARELIEK

-2405 QKAQEIIKEVGK
+2405 QKAQEVIKEVGK
-2417 AEEVDLGEDTF
+2417 AEEVDLGEDTLT
-2428 SVDPNTGELVQA
+2428 VDQETGELIQA
-2440 DSQSTSPITEEST
+2440 DTQSASPTAEDST
-2453 DEKKTSSTTE
+2453 DEKQVSPTTE
-2463 KAGNKDD
+2463 KTSNKDD
-2470 YTHTSSEL
+2470 YTHTSSES

-2485 VATQKF
+2485 AATQKF
-2491 SDLIKNKKYMLRI
+2491 SDLIKDKKYMLRV
-2504 MKLVR
+2504 MKIVR
-2509 NKWKDAPKKIADL
+2509 NKWNDAPKKIADL
-2522 EKFLRDKNV
+2522 EKFLRNKNV

-2537 TSENDVEAWIRTI
+2537 ASENDVEAWIRTI

>member
-26 FINKNKDLISQHGY
+26 FINKNRDLISQHDY

-63 KAIPDIDMR
+63 KAIPNIDMR
-72 NTLYKDDIVNTEFT
+72 NTLYMDDIVNTEFY
-86 KLYSP
+86 KLYNP
-91 INADGTRNNQ
+91 INADGTRNNN

-110 YNQLSTDAKL
+110 YNQMSTDAKL
-120 KLMESNYLTPSEFEN
+120 KMMKSSYLTPSEFEDKWN
-135 AWQKDVNKYAKYK
+135 KDIKARETVHMNSGQGAFMPLGVSMQA
-148 EATNKGFS
+148 ATAPQSFAGSEES
-156 GFLKNAAQ
+156 GKKLAFDKNQ
-164 SMNVTGGLYTNIDND
+164 
-179 NNELDNEALKRIK
+179 RILE
-192 KDANNKILQ
+192 KI
-201 NVYNDDIDNH
+201 YNDDVDTH
-211 AKNLGAQV
+211 AKSLGTQV

-227 YITGLSDK
+227 YIAGLSDK

-240 FIQAITPG
+240 FVKAITPS
-248 SYKDKNGMTNM
+248 SYKSNM

-273 NQVTSEMKNFS
+273 NQVTSEMENFS

-298 EVNMSPDMAATALNN
+298 EANMSPDMAASALNN

-321 HQGSFKKFGLFA
+321 HQGNLKKFGLFA

-378 PNKTKVIR
+378 PNKTKIIR
-386 DKQGGLHYKDNEGA
+386 DKQGGLHYKDSEGA
-400 LHSVHKMQVDYTTL
+400 FHSVHKMQVDYTTL
-414 HNMGKNS
+414 HNMGKNP

-530 GKLLTAETKAGQV
+530 GKLLTAETKVGQV
-543 AQGTAGALG
+543 VQGTAGALG

-594 YKASVDRLIKAKAVG
+594 YKASIDRLIKAKATG
-609 LKAEYIAQMQRDGG
+609 LKAEYIAQMHREGG
-623 MKIADE
+623 MQIADE

-649 QNRVKERMSSKEYAN
+649 QNRIKERMSSKEYAN

-709 KMSTSLKG
+709 KMSTTLKG
-717 LKEIT
+717 LKEVT

-729 LTTDASKFLTRADK
+729 LTTDISKFLTRADK

-771 AERINEDSFNK
+771 AERINEDSFNR

-796 YGFADGFYSYIKGLK
+796 YGFADGIYSYIKGLQN
-811 DSMGQETTWN
+811 SMGQETTWN

-847 EGREAYKNNF
+847 EGRESYKNNF

-862 RDENDNPLKNEEGS
+862 RDENGNPLKNEDGS

-934 EHLVASNIASE
+934 EHLIASNIASE
-945 NVERLGDQKTMDFI
+945 NVESLGDQKTIDFI

-1018 YYASHPEIE
+1018 YYASHPEIA

-1050 TEAFNKAED
+1050 SEAFDKAED

-1067 YGVTISPEVRTK
+1067 NGISISPEVRTK
-1079 MKVQQALND
+1079 MKVQQALNG
-1088 HWKERKEKMQSEI
+1088 HWEERREKMQSEI
-1101 SDSSPE
+1101 DDSSSMNTPKD
-1107 YILGGAAITIAA
+1107 ARTIVAS
-1119 VGGIKNAQSLIKV
+1119 VGGIKNAQSLVKV
-1132 YDKQRAEIEK
+1132 YDKQKTEIEK
-1142 ELEEQNKKT
+1142 ELEEQKKKT
-1151 ESLYKEYTKS
+1151 EVLHKKHVEA
-1161 IDEEDTARSE
+1161 IDEGNQAREE
-1171 GNSDAILDAQN
+1171 GNSDAVLIAQI
-1182 KKKEAKAKLD
+1182 KQKDAKAKLD
-1192 ASREQESYL
+1192 ASKEQESYL
-1201 EDLIFKTSSKGND
+1201 EDLIYRTSIKSNELQSSMRDLETDAFKDTKD
-1214 LQASIDYLENDS
+1214 
-1226 HKEDRN
+1226 KV
-1232 KILTA
+1232 LTA
-1237 DEIFTLDTVTR
+1237 EEIFSLDPVTR
-1248 ARMMKSENRDLYSK
+1248 AKMMKAENRELYSK
-1262 EQQREIEKLE
+1262 EQQREIGKLE
-1272 KSLLM
+1272 KNLLM
-1277 KDSDALQKIQDIA
+1277 KDADALQKVQDIA
-1290 LLTQRISANQ
+1290 LLTQRIDANQ

-1341 DCINEFDEGMK
+1341 DYINEFDEGMK
-1352 GHTDITDEAKN
+1352 GHTDITDEAKS

-1383 DTLLPQYQQQVADAK
+1383 DTMLPQYQQQVADAK
-1398 EWGKTV
+1398 EWEKTV
-1404 EDIMAIIS
+1404 EDIMAVVS
-1412 QSNRDETWKENTLKN
+1412 QSDRDETWKENTLKN

-1435 NNKAEILASLEKV
+1435 NNKAEILTSLEKV
-1448 IDDVN
+1448 IDDIN
-1453 NPEATNSLDYV
+1453 NPDATSSLDYV

-1475 DATTLENRKQRKTR
+1475 DATTLENRKQRKAR
-1489 EAEEKKKKEE
+1489 EEEERKKKEE
-1499 EAKKVEAET
+1499 EKKKVEDEA
-1508 KAAAEKKIDQSST
+1508 KKAAEKKSTNENIPTEEGLNESS
-1521 DNIEFLGNE
+1521 L
-1530 EDVDLFGNS
+1530 EDVPFDFS
-1539 EESEPATQVVE
+1539 EKKESEGDEKDINNNINSQA
-1550 DEDLHQTEDSII
+1550 DNKEDLQQTD
-1562 DAGSLMKDNFGNGSI
+1562 GSFLNASFLMDDNSNNGSV

-1586 TDSHKKGRLFVT
+1586 TDSPKKGKLLIA
-1598 KEDNS
+1598 KEDNK
-1603 ITFKVDGSDTSIEI
+1603 ITFKVNGKDTTIEV
-1617 TPDEYEISTDKQE
+1617 TPEEYDTAKDEQK
-1630 ENSFDKSKVN
+1630 N
-1640 KGFRVDPRNKIAD
+1640 KKNTPFIAD
-1653 EGPLQE
+1653 SL
-1659 EGVLYSGYTENGK
+1659 
-1672 VKMSPKD
+1672 
-1679 VSHISNSAMAFF
+1679 
-1691 NVSGDFTLN
+1691 
-1700 SHAEHATLVKPAIL
+1700 
-1714 SKEEKDGQTYYK
+1714 
-1726 LQSKGEIYFGD
+1726 
-1737 SKNNSVNKENNTF
+1737 
-1750 IANSMEKK
+1750 EKK
-1758 DGDWYFIGNFAEDKD
+1758 DGDWYFNGNFAEDKD
-1773 KTQVKA
+1773 KTQVKV
-1779 KKDFNINQAIER
+1779 KKDFNIDKAIER

-1810 NLIDKGDSVQGKSE
+1810 NLVDNGDSVLGKSE

-1839 IHSSDDNVDAAELN
+1839 IHLSDDNIDVAEVNGIGQLN
-1853 GTGQHNIDTSVTTL
+1853 IETSVTTL

-1880 QNDGIIERKKGS
+1880 QDEGIIERKKGS

-1905 NAAGIKLQN
+1905 NAAGVKLQN

-1926 NPNAKVKFMAVKPE
+1926 NPNSKVKFMAVKPE

-1951 HLMLVLDYDNSINK
+1951 HLMLVLDYDNNINK
-1965 GITAIHDDV
+1965 GIAAIHNDA

-1988 IGTAGYGNRNASKL
+1988 IGTAGYGNRNANKL

-2021 QGKQFFDVHPSER
+2021 QRKQFFDAHPNER

-2056 RQTESDNNSE
+2056 RQTENDKNSE
-2066 FRSVRELLSDN
+2066 FRSVRELLSDD

-2083 YDLDSVAWGIQERSK
+2083 YDLDSVAWGIQEMSK
-2098 FLVVGASLDKVMVP
+2098 FLVVGTSLDKVMVP
-2112 RDPMGNLGSAFVLM
+2112 RDPMSNLGSAFVLM

-2146 RDGSLKDKINTLLQE
+2146 RDGSLKDKINNLLQE

-2213 NDNFDRADFM
+2213 NDNFDRAEFM
-2223 QNIQDMNPRINITAS
+2223 QNVQDMNPRINITAS
-2238 ILRDIPT
+2238 ILRDVHT

-2266 SSYCIYG
+2266 SSYSIYG

-2322 LNGEIITDEATLK
+2322 LNGEIITDEVTLK

-2341 MILDNQLSPSM
+2341 MILDNQLSPSI

-2363 EGENPR
+2363 EGENPK

-2374 RNTKEVKEFSE
+2374 RNTKEVKESSE
-2385 EQARELIEK
+2385 EQAKELIEK
-2394 INEKEAKKLRE
+2394 INEEESKKLRE
-2405 QKAQEIIKEVGK
+2405 QKAKEVIEETGK
-2417 AEEVDLGEDTF
+2417 AEDVNLGEDTLT
-2428 SVDPNTGELVQA
+2428 VDPETGEIIQA
-2440 DSQSTSPITEEST
+2440 DVASSSTITEEFT
-2453 DEKKTSSTTE
+2453 DKEKISSTIE
-2463 KAGNKDD
+2463 KVGHKDD
-2470 YTHTSSEL
+2470 YTYTSSESL
-2478 LNSDEHK
+2478 GNGEHK
-2485 VATQKF
+2485 AATQKF
-2491 SDLIKNKKYMLRI
+2491 SDLIKDKKYMLRV

-2509 NKWKDAPKKIADL
+2509 NKWNDAPKKIAEL

-2531 EVDAIG
+2531 EVEAIG
-2537 TSENDVEAWIRTI
+2537 TSEKDVEAWIRTI

>member
-26 FINKNKDLISQHGY
+26 FINKNRDLISQHGY

-91 INADGTRNNQ
+91 INTDGTRNNN

-135 AWQKDVNKYAKYK
+135 AWQKDINKYAKYK

-192 KDANNKILQ
+192 KEANNKILQ
-201 NVYNDDIDNH
+201 NIYNDDIDNH
-211 AKNLGAQV
+211 AKNLGTQV

-248 SYKDKNGMTNM
+248 SYKDKNGISNM

-298 EVNMSPDMAATALNN
+298 EANMSPDMAATALNN

-321 HQGSFKKFGLFA
+321 HQGSLKKFGLFA

-371 DKGNVLD
+371 DEGNVLD

-386 DKQGGLHYKDNEGA
+386 DRQGGLHYKDNEGT

-414 HNMGKNS
+414 HNMGKNP

-530 GKLLTAETKAGQV
+530 GKLLTAETKAGQI

-594 YKASVDRLIKAKAVG
+594 YKASVDRLIKARAAG
-609 LKAEYIAQMQRDGG
+609 LKAEYIAQMHRDGG

-649 QNRVKERMSSKEYAN
+649 QNRIKERMSSKEYAN

-709 KMSTSLKG
+709 KMSTTLKG
-717 LKEIT
+717 LKEVT

-729 LTTDASKFLTRADK
+729 LTTDASKFLTRTDK

-782 YLHSYQNG
+782 YFHSYQNG

-796 YGFADGFYSYIKGLK
+796 YGFADGIYSYIKGLK

-857 RREIE
+857 RRGVE
-862 RDENDNPLKNEEGS
+862 RDENGNPLKNEDGS

-934 EHLVASNIASE
+934 EHLIASNIASE
-945 NVERLGDQKTMDFI
+945 NVESLGDQKTMDFI

-1018 YYASHPEIE
+1018 YYASHPDIE

-1039 IAQNAQKLQKA
+1039 IAQNAQKLQEA
-1050 TEAFNKAED
+1050 TEAFNKAEN

-1067 YGVTISPEVRTK
+1067 SGISISPEVRTK
-1079 MKVQQALND
+1079 MKVQQALNG
-1088 HWKERKEKMQSEI
+1088 HWEERREKMQSEI
-1101 SDSSPE
+1101 DDSSMDTPKDAR
-1107 YILGGAAITIAA
+1107 INVAS
-1119 VGGIKNAQSLIKV
+1119 VGGVKNAQSLVKV
-1132 YDKQRAEIEK
+1132 YDKQKAEIEK
-1142 ELEEQNKKT
+1142 ELEEQKKKT
-1151 ESLYKEYTKS
+1151 ESLDKEYIKA
-1161 IDEEDTARSE
+1161 IDEGKQARRE
-1171 GNSDAILDAQN
+1171 GNSDAILTAQN
-1182 KKKEAKAKLD
+1182 KQKEAKAKLD
-1192 ASREQESYL
+1192 ASKEQESYL
-1201 EDLIFKTSSKGND
+1201 EDLISRTSIKSNE
-1214 LQASIDYLENDS
+1214 LQASMRDLETDAFKDS
-1226 HKEDRN
+1226 KD
-1232 KILTA
+1232 KVLTA
-1237 DEIFTLDTVTR
+1237 DEIFSLDPVTR

-1272 KSLLM
+1272 KRLLM
-1277 KDSDALQKIQDIA
+1277 KDADALQKVQDIA
-1290 LLTQRISANQ
+1290 LLTQRIDANQ
-1300 DAYSRMAK
+1300 DAYSRMAR

-1328 YKLINQRNAETIA
+1328 YKLINQRNAETIV
-1341 DCINEFDEGMK
+1341 DYINEFDGGMK
-1352 GHTDITDEAKN
+1352 GHTDITEEAKN

-1369 LRKLNSTLLDTIDE
+1369 LRKLNSTLLDIIDE

-1404 EDIMAIIS
+1404 DDIMAVIS
-1412 QSNRDETWKENTLKN
+1412 QSDKDDTWKENTLKN

-1435 NNKAEILASLEKV
+1435 NNKAEIMASLEKV

-1453 NPEATNSLDYV
+1453 NPDATSSLDYV
-1464 LNGLESLGYQR
+1464 LNSLENLGYQR

-1489 EAEEKKKKEE
+1489 EAEEKRKKEE

-1508 KAAAEKKIDQSST
+1508 NAAAEKKVSQSST

-1530 EDVDLFGNS
+1530 EDVDLFDNS
-1539 EESEPATQVVE
+1539 EESEPTTQVVE
-1550 DEDLHQTEDSII
+1550 DEDLQQTDNSVLN
-1562 DAGSLMKDNFGNGSI
+1562 AGSLMKDNFGNGSI
-1577 DMGDMWYGT
+1577 YMGDMWYGT
-1586 TDSHKKGRLFVT
+1586 ADNPKKGRLLVT
-1598 KEDNS
+1598 KEDSS
-1603 ITFKVDGSDTSIEI
+1603 ITFKVDGKDTSIAI
-1617 TPDEYEISTDKQE
+1617 TPDEYETAKDEQE
-1630 ENSFDKSKVN
+1630 SK
-1640 KGFRVDPRNKIAD
+1640 
-1653 EGPLQE
+1653 
-1659 EGVLYSGYTENGK
+1659 
-1672 VKMSPKD
+1672 
-1679 VSHISNSAMAFF
+1679 
-1691 NVSGDFTLN
+1691 
-1700 SHAEHATLVKPAIL
+1700 
-1714 SKEEKDGQTYYK
+1714 
-1726 LQSKGEIYFGD
+1726 
-1737 SKNNSVNKENNTF
+1737 KNTSF

-1758 DGDWYFIGNFAEDKD
+1758 DRDWYFIGNFAGDKEH
-1773 KTQVKA
+1773 TEVKV
-1779 KKDFNINQAIER
+1779 KKDFNIDQAIER

-1804 IDTGNK
+1804 IDTDNK
-1810 NLIDKGDSVQGKSE
+1810 NLIDKDDSVQGKSE
-1824 TIDEQLEDTTSTNKE
+1824 TLDEQLEDNTSTYKE
-1839 IHSSDDNVDAAELN
+1839 VHSSDENVDAAELN
-1853 GTGQHNIDTSVTTL
+1853 GTGLHNIETSVTTL

-1892 ETNDNMNQYYAWM
+1892 ETNDNMNQYYTWM

-1965 GITAIHDDV
+1965 GITAIHDDA

-2021 QGKQFFDVHPSER
+2021 QRKQFFDAHPSER
-2034 FYVNENLSTEI
+2034 FYVNENISTEI

-2056 RQTESDNNSE
+2056 RQAENDNNSE

-2077 ARNPMH
+2077 TRNPMH
-2083 YDLDSVAWGIQERSK
+2083 YDLDSVAWGIQERNK
-2098 FLVVGASLDKVMVP
+2098 FLVVGTSLDKVMVP

-2146 RDGSLKDKINTLLQE
+2146 RDGSLKDKINALLQE

-2185 EGDTILLRKNRDEI
+2185 EGDTILLRKNRNEI

-2213 NDNFDRADFM
+2213 NDNFDRAEFM

-2238 ILRDIPT
+2238 VLRDIPT
-2245 LMEYDEAGA
+2245 LME
-2254 LMTDAALFGTVG
+2254 
-2266 SSYCIYG
+2266 
-2273 LDGDGKMIKPESPT
+2273 
-2287 NDIPKS
+2287 
-2293 SNNSDFKNGDKSQVI
+2293 
-2308 FKHQYYREVNGVFS
+2308 
-2322 LNGEIITDEATLK
+2322 
-2335 QLKYNK
+2335 
-2341 MILDNQLSPSM
+2341 
-2352 TQGVWDYFILS
+2352 
-2363 EGENPR
+2363 
-2369 AIKVN
+2369 
-2374 RNTKEVKEFSE
+2374 
-2385 EQARELIEK
+2385 
-2394 INEKEAKKLRE
+2394 
-2405 QKAQEIIKEVGK
+2405 
-2417 AEEVDLGEDTF
+2417 
-2428 SVDPNTGELVQA
+2428 
-2440 DSQSTSPITEEST
+2440 
-2453 DEKKTSSTTE
+2453 
-2463 KAGNKDD
+2463 
-2470 YTHTSSEL
+2470 
-2478 LNSDEHK
+2478 
-2485 VATQKF
+2485 
-2491 SDLIKNKKYMLRI
+2491 
-2504 MKLVR
+2504 
-2509 NKWKDAPKKIADL
+2509 
-2522 EKFLRDKNV
+2522 
-2531 EVDAIG
+2531 
-2537 TSENDVEAWIRTI
+2537 
-2550 EDCR
+2550 

>member
-1 MPINRPQGLR
+1 MSIDKLQGLR

-26 FINKNKDLISQHGY
+26 FINKNRDLISQHGY

-63 KAIPDIDMR
+63 KAIPDIDVR

-91 INADGTRNNQ
+91 INADGTRNNN

-120 KLMESNYLTPSEFEN
+120 KLMESNYLTPKEFEDKWN
-135 AWQKDVNKYAKYK
+135 KDIKARETVHMN
-148 EATNKGFS
+148 S
-156 GFLKNAAQ
+156 GQGAFMPLGVSMQAASAPQSFAGSEESGRKLAFDKNQ
-164 SMNVTGGLYTNIDND
+164 
-179 NNELDNEALKRIK
+179 RILE
-192 KDANNKILQ
+192 KI
-201 NVYNDDIDNH
+201 YNDDVDTH
-211 AKNLGAQV
+211 AKSLGAQV

-235 QVKEA
+235 QVKEV

-248 SYKDKNGMTNM
+248 SYKNKNGISNM
-259 GISEFASHYGNGSE
+259 GIAEFASHYGNGSE

-298 EVNMSPDMAATALNN
+298 EANMSPDMAASALNN

-321 HQGSFKKFGLFA
+321 HQGNLKKFGLFA

-378 PNKTKVIR
+378 PNKTKIIR
-386 DKQGGLHYKDNEGA
+386 DKQGGLHYKDSEGA
-400 LHSVHKMQVDYTTL
+400 FHSVHKMQIDYTTL
-414 HNMGKNS
+414 HNMGKNP

-492 DAAAQAIPF
+492 DASTQAIPF
-501 GIGTVGKAL
+501 GIGTVGKFL

-530 GKLLTAETKAGQV
+530 GKLLTAETKVGQV

-583 DIYNQYHTDKN
+583 DIYNQYNTDKN
-594 YKASVDRLIKAKAVG
+594 YKASVDRLIKARATG
-609 LKAEYIAQMQRDGG
+609 LKAEYIAQMHRDGG
-623 MKIADE
+623 MQIADE

-649 QNRVKERMSSKEYAN
+649 QNRIKERMSSKEYAN

-771 AERINEDSFNK
+771 AERINEDSFNR

-796 YGFADGFYSYIKGLK
+796 YGFADGMYSYIKGLQN
-811 DSMGQETTWN
+811 SMGQETTWN

-857 RREIE
+857 RREVE
-862 RDENDNPLKNEEGS
+862 RDENGNPLKNEDGS
-876 VKYKDLGKWNDW
+876 IKYKDLGKWNDW

-934 EHLVASNIASE
+934 EHLIASNIASE
-945 NVERLGDQKTMDFI
+945 NVENFGDQKTMDFI
-959 KALHA
+959 KALHT

-1018 YYASHPEIE
+1018 YYASHPEIA

-1039 IAQNAQKLQKA
+1039 IAQNAQKLQEA
-1050 TEAFNKAED
+1050 SEAFNKAED

-1067 YGVTISPEVRTK
+1067 YGISISPEVRTK
-1079 MKVQQALND
+1079 MKVQQALNG
-1088 HWKERKEKMQSEI
+1088 HWEERREKMQSEI
-1101 SDSSPE
+1101 DDSSSMDTPKDAR
-1107 YILGGAAITIAA
+1107 INIAS
-1119 VGGIKNAQSLIKV
+1119 VGGVKNAQSLVKV
-1132 YDKQRAEIEK
+1132 YDKQKAEIEK
-1142 ELEEQNKKT
+1142 ELEEQKKKT
-1151 ESLYKEYTKS
+1151 ESLDKEYIKA
-1161 IDEEDTARSE
+1161 IDESKQARRE
-1171 GNSDAILDAQN
+1171 GNSDAILTAQN
-1182 KKKEAKAKLD
+1182 KQKDTKAKLD
-1192 ASREQESYL
+1192 ASKEQESYL
-1201 EDLIFKTSSKGND
+1201 EDLIYRTSIKSNELQFSMRNLETDAFKDTKD
-1214 LQASIDYLENDS
+1214 
-1226 HKEDRN
+1226 KV
-1232 KILTA
+1232 LTA
-1237 DEIFTLDTVTR
+1237 EEIFSLDPVTR
-1248 ARMMKSENRDLYSK
+1248 ARIMKAENRELYSK

-1272 KSLLM
+1272 KELLM
-1277 KDSDALQKIQDIA
+1277 KDADALQKVQDIA
-1290 LLTQRISANQ
+1290 LLAQRIDANQ
-1300 DAYSRMAK
+1300 DAYSRMAR
-1308 NPEAAAVELE
+1308 NPEAATVELE

-1328 YKLINQRNAETIA
+1328 YKLINQRNAETIV
-1341 DCINEFDEGMK
+1341 DYINEFDEGMK
-1352 GHTDITDEAKN
+1352 GHTDITEEAKN

-1383 DTLLPQYQQQVADAK
+1383 GTLLPQYQQQVADAK

-1404 EDIMAIIS
+1404 DDIMAVIS
-1412 QSNRDETWKENTLKN
+1412 QSDRDETWKENTLKN

-1435 NNKAEILASLEKV
+1435 NNKSEILDSLEKV

-1453 NPEATNSLDYV
+1453 NPDATSSLEYV
-1464 LNGLESLGYQR
+1464 LNGLENLGYQR
-1475 DATTLENRKQRKTR
+1475 DASIVEARKERLQR
-1489 EAEEKKKKEE
+1489 EEEEKKKKEE
-1499 EAKKVEAET
+1499 EKKKAENEAKK
-1508 KAAAEKKIDQSST
+1508 AAEKKTNENIPTKEGLNESSLEDVPFDFSDEKEGKDDEKT
-1521 DNIEFLGNE
+1521 VDKTKSPQVVKEEDLQQTDDNIKNA
-1530 EDVDLFGNS
+1530 S
-1539 EESEPATQVVE
+1539 
-1550 DEDLHQTEDSII
+1550 
-1562 DAGSLMKDNFGNGSI
+1562 SLMDDNLDNGSI
-1577 DMGDMWYGT
+1577 DMGDMWYET
-1586 TDSHKKGRLFVT
+1586 ADNSKKGKLLVT
-1598 KEDNS
+1598 KEDNKVS
-1603 ITFKVDGSDTSIEI
+1603 FKVNDKDTSIEI
-1617 TPDEYEISTDKQE
+1617 TPKEYEIVKDEQKNR
-1630 ENSFDKSKVN
+1630 ENI
-1640 KGFRVDPRNKIAD
+1640 P
-1653 EGPLQE
+1653 
-1659 EGVLYSGYTENGK
+1659 
-1672 VKMSPKD
+1672 
-1679 VSHISNSAMAFF
+1679 
-1691 NVSGDFTLN
+1691 
-1700 SHAEHATLVKPAIL
+1700 
-1714 SKEEKDGQTYYK
+1714 
-1726 LQSKGEIYFGD
+1726 
-1737 SKNNSVNKENNTF
+1737 F
-1750 IANSMEKK
+1750 IVNSMEKI
-1758 DGDWYFIGNFAEDKD
+1758 DGDWYFNGNFAGDKD

-1779 KKDFNINQAIER
+1779 KKGFNIDKAIER

-1810 NLIDKGDSVQGKSE
+1810 NLFDNGDSVQGKSE
-1824 TIDEQLEDTTSTNKE
+1824 TIEEQLEDITSTDKE
-1839 IHSSDDNVDAAELN
+1839 VHSSDDNVDVAELN
-1853 GTGQHNIDTSVTTL
+1853 GIGQHNIETSVTTL

-1905 NAAGIKLQN
+1905 NAAGVKLQN

-1951 HLMLVLDYDNSINK
+1951 HLMLVLDYDNNINK
-1965 GITAIHDDV
+1965 GITAIHNDA

-2021 QGKQFFDVHPSER
+2021 QRKQFFDAHPNER

-2056 RQTESDNNSE
+2056 RQTENDKNSE
-2066 FRSVRELLSDN
+2066 FRSVRELLSDD

-2083 YDLDSVAWGIQERSK
+2083 YDLDSVAWGIQEMSK
-2098 FLVVGASLDKVMVP
+2098 FLVVGTSLDKVMIP

-2146 RDGSLKDKINTLLQE
+2146 RDGSLKDRINNLLQE

-2213 NDNFDRADFM
+2213 NDNFDRAEFM
-2223 QNIQDMNPRINITAS
+2223 QNVQDMNPRINITAS
-2238 ILRDIPT
+2238 ILRDVPT

-2266 SSYCIYG
+2266 SSYSIYG

-2308 FKHQYYREVNGVFS
+2308 FKHQYYREVNGIFS
-2322 LNGEIITDEATLK
+2322 LNGEIVTDEATLK
-2335 QLKYNK
+2335 QLRYNK

-2352 TQGVWDYFILS
+2352 TKGVWDYFILS

-2374 RNTKEVKEFSE
+2374 RNTKEVKESSE
-2385 EQARELIEK
+2385 EQARELVEK
-2394 INEKEAKKLRE
+2394 INEEESKKLRE
-2405 QKAQEIIKEVGK
+2405 QKAQEAITGVGK
-2417 AEEVDLGEDTF
+2417 PKDVDLGEGF
-2428 SVDPNTGELVQA
+2428 LSVDPETGELVQV
-2440 DSQSTSPITEEST
+2440 DTQTTSSITEEST
-2453 DEKKTSSTTE
+2453 DDKKDSPTTE
-2463 KAGNKDD
+2463 KTSNKDN
-2470 YTHTSSEL
+2470 YTHTSSES

-2485 VATQKF
+2485 AATQKF
-2491 SDLIKNKKYMLRI
+2491 SDLIKDKKYMLRV

-2509 NKWKDAPKKIADL
+2509 NKWKDAPKKIVDL
-2522 EKFLRDKNV
+2522 EKFLSDKNV
-2531 EVDAIG
+2531 EVEAIG
-2537 TSENDVEAWIRTI
+2537 TSEKDVEAWIRTI

>member
-11 GLQGLGSL
+11 GLQGLRSL
-19 SKAQYDS
+19 SKAQYDN
-26 FINKNKDLISQHGY
+26 FINKNRDLISQHGY
-40 DPVYINNLYSNKQ
+40 DPMYINNLYSNKQ
-53 FIDKYGIEKF
+53 FIDRYGIEKF

-91 INADGTRNNQ
+91 INADGTRNNN

-120 KLMESNYLTPSEFEN
+120 KLMESGYLTPSEFEST
-135 AWQKDVNKYAKYK
+135 WQKDVNKYAKYK

-201 NVYNDDIDNH
+201 NIYNDDIDNH

-219 SQTYLNDP
+219 SKTYLNDP

-298 EVNMSPDMAATALNN
+298 EANMSPDMAATALNN

-321 HQGSFKKFGLFA
+321 HQGSRKKFGLFA

-386 DKQGGLHYKDNEGA
+386 DRQGGLHYKDSEGT

-414 HNMGKNS
+414 HNMGKNP
-421 DGSDIKG
+421 DGSEIKG

-472 PNEDS
+472 PNEGS

-510 STASKVGKLA
+510 STASKIGKLA

-530 GKLLTAETKAGQV
+530 GKLLTAETKVGQV

-623 MKIADE
+623 MQIADE
-629 KALDKMLHA
+629 KALGKMLYA

-649 QNRVKERMSSKEYAN
+649 QNRIKERMSSKEYAN

-771 AERINEDSFNK
+771 AERINEDSFNR

-790 EALANT
+790 EALADT
-796 YGFADGFYSYIKGLK
+796 YGFADGIYSYIKGLK

-862 RDENDNPLKNEEGS
+862 RDENGNPLKNEDGS

-924 LDEYNDFVDI
+924 LNEYNDFVDI
-934 EHLVASNIASE
+934 EHLVASNIVSE
-945 NVERLGDQKTMDFI
+945 NVESLGDQKTMDFI

-964 VNTLDKLG
+964 VNTLDKLS

-1050 TEAFNKAED
+1050 AEAFDKAED

-1067 YGVTISPEVRTK
+1067 YGISISPEVRTK

-1088 HWKERKEKMQSEI
+1088 HWKERREKMQSEI
-1101 SDSSPE
+1101 DDSSSMDTPKD
-1107 YILGGAAITIAA
+1107 ARTNVAS
-1119 VGGIKNAQSLIKV
+1119 VGGVKNAQSLVKV
-1132 YDKQRAEIEK
+1132 YDKQKAEIEK
-1142 ELEEQNKKT
+1142 ELEEQKKKT
-1151 ESLYKEYTKS
+1151 ETLDKEYVKA
-1161 IDEEDTARSE
+1161 IDEGKQARRE
-1171 GNSDAILDAQN
+1171 GNSDAVLIAQN
-1182 KKKEAKAKLD
+1182 NQKEAKAKLD
-1192 ASREQESYL
+1192 ASKEQESYL
-1201 EDLIFKTSSKGND
+1201 EDLISRTLVKSNE
-1214 LQASIDYLENDS
+1214 LQASMRDLETDAF
-1226 HKEDRN
+1226 KDN
-1232 KILTA
+1232 KDKVLTA
-1237 DEIFTLDTVTR
+1237 DEIFSLDPVTR
-1248 ARMMKSENRDLYSK
+1248 ARMLKVENRELYSK

-1277 KDSDALQKIQDIA
+1277 KDADALQKIQDISH
-1290 LLTQRISANQ
+1290 LTQRIDANQ

-1341 DCINEFDEGMK
+1341 DYINEFDEGMK

-1383 DTLLPQYQQQVADAK
+1383 GALLPQYQQQVADAK

-1404 EDIMAIIS
+1404 DDIMAVIS
-1412 QSNRDETWKENTLKN
+1412 QSDRDETWKENTLKN

-1435 NNKAEILASLEKV
+1435 NNKAEILASLEKA

-1453 NPEATNSLDYV
+1453 NPDATSSLDYV

-1475 DATTLENRKQRKTR
+1475 DATTLESRKQRKTR

-1499 EAKKVEAET
+1499 EAKKVETET
-1508 KAAAEKKIDQSST
+1508 KAAAEKKVSQSST
-1521 DNIEFLGNE
+1521 DNIEYLGNE

-1539 EESEPATQVVE
+1539 EDSEPTTQVVE
-1550 DEDLHQTEDSII
+1550 EEDLQQTDDSVIN
-1562 DAGSLMKDNFGNGSI
+1562 AGSLMKDNFGNGSI

-1586 TDSHKKGRLFVT
+1586 TDSPKKGRFLAT

-1603 ITFKVDGSDTSIEI
+1603 ITFKVDGKETSIEI
-1617 TPDEYEISTDKQE
+1617 TPEEYETVKDEQENKKNTPFITDSLE
-1630 ENSFDKSKVN
+1630 
-1640 KGFRVDPRNKIAD
+1640 
-1653 EGPLQE
+1653 
-1659 EGVLYSGYTENGK
+1659 
-1672 VKMSPKD
+1672 KM
-1679 VSHISNSAMAFF
+1679 
-1691 NVSGDFTLN
+1691 
-1700 SHAEHATLVKPAIL
+1700 
-1714 SKEEKDGQTYYK
+1714 
-1726 LQSKGEIYFGD
+1726 
-1737 SKNNSVNKENNTF
+1737 
-1750 IANSMEKK
+1750 
-1758 DGDWYFIGNFAEDKD
+1758 DGDWYFNGNFAGDKD

-1779 KKDFNINQAIER
+1779 KKDFNIDQAIER

-1804 IDTGNK
+1804 IDTSNK
-1810 NLIDKGDSVQGKSE
+1810 NLIDNGDSVQGKSE
-1824 TIDEQLEDTTSTNKE
+1824 TIDEQLKDITSTNKE
-1839 IHSSDDNVDAAELN
+1839 VHSSDDNVDAAELN

-1867 SGNAMSEYNPTVL
+1867 SGNAMSEYNPTIL

-1892 ETNDNMNQYYAWM
+1892 EANDNMNQYYTWM
-1905 NAAGIKLQN
+1905 NAAGVKLQN

-1951 HLMLVLDYDNSINK
+1951 HLMLVLDYDNNINK
-1965 GITAIHDDV
+1965 GITVIHDDA

-2021 QGKQFFDVHPSER
+2021 QRKQFFDAHPSER

-2056 RQTESDNNSE
+2056 RQAENDNNSE

-2077 ARNPMH
+2077 ARNPMR
-2083 YDLDSVAWGIQERSK
+2083 YDLDSVAWGIQEMSK
-2098 FLVVGASLDKVMVP
+2098 FLVVGTSLDKVMIP

-2126 PASNGKM
+2126 PASNGKL

-2146 RDGSLKDKINTLLQE
+2146 RDGSLKDKINNLLQE

-2213 NDNFDRADFM
+2213 NGNFDRAEFM

-2238 ILRDIPT
+2238 VLRDIPT

-2266 SSYCIYG
+2266 SSYSIYG

-2287 NDIPKS
+2287 NGIPKS
-2293 SNNSDFKNGDKSQVI
+2293 SHNSDFKNGDKSQVI
-2308 FKHQYYREVNGVFS
+2308 FRHQYYREVNGVFS
-2322 LNGEIITDEATLK
+2322 LNGEIITDETTLK
-2335 QLKYNK
+2335 QLRYNK
-2341 MILDNQLSPSM
+2341 MIIDNQLSPSM

-2363 EGENPR
+2363 EGEIPR

-2374 RNTKEVKEFSE
+2374 RNTKEVKESSE

-2405 QKAQEIIKEVGK
+2405 QKAQEVIKEVGE
-2417 AEEVDLGEDTF
+2417 AENVDLGEDTL
-2428 SVDPNTGELVQA
+2428 SVDPNTGELFQA

-2453 DEKKTSSTTE
+2453 DERTSPTKEESN
-2463 KAGNKDD
+2463 NKDD
-2470 YTHTSSEL
+2470 YTHISSES

-2485 VATQKF
+2485 AATQKF
-2491 SDLIKNKKYMLRI
+2491 SDFIKDKKYMLRI

-2509 NKWKDAPKKIADL
+2509 NKWKDAPKKISDL

-2537 TSENDVEAWIRTI
+2537 TSENDIEAWIRTI

>member
-1 MPINRPQGLR
+1 MPINKPQGLR

-26 FINKNKDLISQHGY
+26 FVNKNRDLISQHGY
-40 DPVYINNLYSNKQ
+40 DPMYINNLYSNKQ

-63 KAIPDIDMR
+63 KAIPNIDMR
-72 NTLYKDDIVNTEFT
+72 NTLYKDDIVNTEFA

-91 INADGTRNNQ
+91 INADGTRNNN

-135 AWQKDVNKYAKYK
+135 AWQKDINKYAKYK

-192 KDANNKILQ
+192 KEANNKILQ
-201 NVYNDDIDNH
+201 NIYNDDIDNH
-211 AKNLGAQV
+211 AKNLGTQV

-240 FIQAITPG
+240 FVQAITPG

-298 EVNMSPDMAATALNN
+298 EANMSPDMAVTALNN

-321 HQGSFKKFGLFA
+321 HQGSLKKFGLFA

-386 DKQGGLHYKDNEGA
+386 DKQGGLHYKDSEGA

-414 HNMGKNS
+414 HNMGKNP
-421 DGSDIKG
+421 DGGDIKG

-520 RGFGKVLDTT
+520 RGFGKVFDTT
-530 GKLLTAETKAGQV
+530 GKLLTAETKAGQI

-594 YKASVDRLIKAKAVG
+594 YKASVDRLIKARAVG
-609 LKAEYIAQMQRDGG
+609 LKAEYIAQMHRDGG

-629 KALDKMLHA
+629 EALDKMLHA
-638 KAQEAVLGELV
+638 KAEEAVLGELV
-649 QNRVKERMSSKEYAN
+649 QNRIKERMSSKEYAN

-709 KMSTSLKG
+709 KMPTTLKG
-717 LKEIT
+717 LKEVT

-771 AERINEDSFNK
+771 AERINEDSFNN

-796 YGFADGFYSYIKGLK
+796 YGFADGIYSYIKGLK

-862 RDENDNPLKNEEGS
+862 RDENGNPLKNEDGS

-934 EHLVASNIASE
+934 EHLIASNIASE
-945 NVERLGDQKTMDFI
+945 NVESLGDQKTMDFI

-1018 YYASHPEIE
+1018 YYASHPNIE

-1050 TEAFNKAED
+1050 SEAFNKAED

-1067 YGVTISPEVRTK
+1067 SSISISPGVRTK
-1079 MKVQQALND
+1079 MKVQQALNG
-1088 HWKERKEKMQSEI
+1088 HWEERREKMQSEI
-1101 SDSSPE
+1101 DDSSSMDTPKDAR
-1107 YILGGAAITIAA
+1107 INVAS
-1119 VGGIKNAQSLIKV
+1119 VGGVKNAQSLVKV
-1132 YDKQRAEIEK
+1132 YDKQKAEIEK
-1142 ELEEQNKKT
+1142 ELEEQKKKT
-1151 ESLYKEYTKS
+1151 ESLDKEYIKA
-1161 IDEEDTARSE
+1161 IDESKQARRE
-1171 GNSDAILDAQN
+1171 GNSDAILITQN
-1182 KKKEAKAKLD
+1182 KQKDAKAKLD
-1192 ASREQESYL
+1192 ASKEQESYL
-1201 EDLIFKTSSKGND
+1201 EDLISRTSIKSNE
-1214 LQASIDYLENDS
+1214 LQASMRDLETDAFKDS
-1226 HKEDRN
+1226 KD
-1232 KILTA
+1232 KVITA
-1237 DEIFTLDTVTR
+1237 DEIFSLDPVTR
-1248 ARMMKSENRDLYSK
+1248 ARMMKPENRDLYSK

-1272 KSLLM
+1272 KRLLM
-1277 KDSDALQKIQDIA
+1277 KDADALQKVQDIA
-1290 LLTQRISANQ
+1290 LLTQRIDANQ
-1300 DAYSRMAK
+1300 DAYSRMAR

-1328 YKLINQRNAETIA
+1328 YKLINQRNAEIMV
-1341 DCINEFDEGMK
+1341 DFINEFEEGMK
-1352 GHTDITDEAKN
+1352 GHTDITEEAKN
-1363 QFVFKT
+1363 QFVFKI
-1369 LRKLNSTLLDTIDE
+1369 LRKLNSALLDIIDE

-1404 EDIMAIIS
+1404 DDIMAVIS
-1412 QSNRDETWKENTLKN
+1412 QSDRDDTWKENTLKN
-1427 IDTIVENS
+1427 INTIVENS
-1435 NNKAEILASLEKV
+1435 NNKAEILTNLEKV
-1448 IDDVN
+1448 IDDVD
-1453 NPEATNSLDYV
+1453 NPEATSSLDYV
-1464 LNGLESLGYQR
+1464 LNGFESLGYQR

-1489 EAEEKKKKEE
+1489 EAEEKRKKEE

-1508 KAAAEKKIDQSST
+1508 NAAAEKKVSQSST
-1521 DNIEFLGNE
+1521 DNIEYLGNE

-1539 EESEPATQVVE
+1539 EESEPTTQVVE
-1550 DEDLHQTEDSII
+1550 DEDLQQTDNSVLN
-1562 DAGSLMKDNFGNGSI
+1562 AGSLMKDNFGNGSI
-1577 DMGDMWYGT
+1577 DMGDTWYGT
-1586 TDSHKKGRLFVT
+1586 TDNPKKGRLLVT
-1598 KEDNS
+1598 KEDDS
-1603 ITFKVDGSDTSIEI
+1603 ITFKVDGKDTSIEI
-1617 TPDEYEISTDKQE
+1617 TPDEYETVKDEQE
-1630 ENSFDKSKVN
+1630 NKKNSS
-1640 KGFRVDPRNKIAD
+1640 
-1653 EGPLQE
+1653 
-1659 EGVLYSGYTENGK
+1659 
-1672 VKMSPKD
+1672 
-1679 VSHISNSAMAFF
+1679 
-1691 NVSGDFTLN
+1691 
-1700 SHAEHATLVKPAIL
+1700 
-1714 SKEEKDGQTYYK
+1714 
-1726 LQSKGEIYFGD
+1726 
-1737 SKNNSVNKENNTF
+1737 F

-1758 DGDWYFIGNFAEDKD
+1758 DGDWYFIGNFVEDKE
-1773 KTQVKA
+1773 KTQVKV
-1779 KKDFNINQAIER
+1779 KKDFNIDKAIER
-1791 QQAANEADLAAKG
+1791 QQAAKEADLAAKG
-1804 IDTGNK
+1804 IDTNNK
-1810 NLIDKGDSVQGKSE
+1810 NLIDNGDSVQGKSE
-1824 TIDEQLEDTTSTNKE
+1824 TIDEQLEDNTSTNKE
-1839 IHSSDDNVDAAELN
+1839 VHSSDDNVDAAELN
-1853 GTGQHNIDTSVTTL
+1853 GTGQHNIETSVTTL

-1905 NAAGIKLQN
+1905 NAAGVKLQN

-1945 DVAMQS
+1945 DVTMQS

-1965 GITAIHDDV
+1965 GITAIHDDA
-1974 NGGVIESNGKKYLI
+1974 NGGIIESNGKKYLI

-2021 QGKQFFDVHPSER
+2021 QRKQFFDAHPSER

-2056 RQTESDNNSE
+2056 RQAENDNNSK
-2066 FRSVRELLSDN
+2066 FRSVRELLSDTV
-2077 ARNPMH
+2077 RNPMH
-2083 YDLDSVAWGIQERSK
+2083 YDLDSVAWGIQEMSK
-2098 FLVVGASLDKVMVP
+2098 FLVVGTSVDKVMVP

-2146 RDGSLKDKINTLLQE
+2146 RDGALKDKINNLLQE

-2185 EGDTILLRKNRDEI
+2185 EGDTILLRKNRNEI

-2213 NDNFDRADFM
+2213 NDNFDRAEFM

-2238 ILRDIPT
+2238 VLRDIPT

-2266 SSYCIYG
+2266 SLYSIYG
-2273 LDGDGKMIKPESPT
+2273 LDGDGKMVKPESPT
-2287 NDIPKS
+2287 NDIPRS
-2293 SNNSDFKNGDKSQVI
+2293 DNNSDFKNGDKSQVI

-2322 LNGEIITDEATLK
+2322 LNGEIVTDEAILK

-2369 AIKVN
+2369 AIKIN
-2374 RNTKEVKEFSE
+2374 RNTKEVKESSE

-2405 QKAQEIIKEVGK
+2405 QKAQEVIKEVGK
-2417 AEEVDLGEDTF
+2417 AEEVDLGEGTL

-2440 DSQSTSPITEEST
+2440 DTQSTSSITEEST
-2453 DEKKTSSTTE
+2453 DEKQVSPTTE
-2463 KAGNKDD
+2463 KTSNKDD
-2470 YTHTSSEL
+2470 YTHTSSES
-2478 LNSDEHK
+2478 LNSGGHK
-2485 VATQKF
+2485 AGTQKF
-2491 SDLIKNKKYMLRI
+2491 SDLIKDKKYMLRV

-2509 NKWKDAPKKIADL
+2509 NKWKDTPKKIADL

-2537 TSENDVEAWIRTI
+2537 TSEKDVEAWIRTI

>member
-1 MPINRPQGLR
+1 MPINKPQGLR

-201 NVYNDDIDNH
+201 NIYNDDIDNH

-227 YITGLSDK
+227 YITGLNDK

-240 FIQAITPG
+240 FVQAITPG
-248 SYKDKNGMTNM
+248 SYKDKNGISNM

-273 NQVTSEMKNFS
+273 NQITSEMKNFS

-298 EVNMSPDMAATALNN
+298 EANMSPDMAATALNN

-321 HQGSFKKFGLFA
+321 HQGSLKKFGLFA

-386 DKQGGLHYKDNEGA
+386 DRQGGLHYRDNEGT

-414 HNMGKNS
+414 HNMGKNP

-530 GKLLTAETKAGQV
+530 GKLLTAETKVGQV

-594 YKASVDRLIKAKAVG
+594 YKASVDRLIKAKVVG
-609 LKAEYIAQMQRDGG
+609 LKAEYIAQMHRDGG

-629 KALDKMLHA
+629 KALDKMLYA

-678 NTFWPEAIKYGFVN
+678 NTFWSEAIKYGFVN

-771 AERINEDSFNK
+771 AERINEDSFNR

-796 YGFADGFYSYIKGLK
+796 YGFADGIYSYIKGLK

-862 RDENDNPLKNEEGS
+862 RDENGNPLKNEDGS

-945 NVERLGDQKTMDFI
+945 NIESLGDQKTMDFI

-1050 TEAFNKAED
+1050 SEAFNKAED

-1067 YGVTISPEVRTK
+1067 NGISISPEVRTK

-1107 YILGGAAITIAA
+1107 YILGDAAVTIAA
-1119 VGGIKNAQSLIKV
+1119 VGGVKNAQSLIKV
-1132 YDKQRAEIEK
+1132 YDKQKAEIEK

-1201 EDLIFKTSSKGND
+1201 EDLIFKTSTKGKD
-1214 LQASIDYLENDS
+1214 LQAGIDYLESDN
-1226 HKEDRN
+1226 HKENKN

-1237 DEIFTLDTVTR
+1237 DEIFSLDPVTR
-1248 ARMMKSENRDLYSK
+1248 ARMMKAENRDLYSK

-1277 KDSDALQKIQDIA
+1277 KDADALQKIQDIA
-1290 LLTQRISANQ
+1290 LLSQRISANQ

-1341 DCINEFDEGMK
+1341 DYINEFDESMK
-1352 GHTDITDEAKN
+1352 GHADITDEAKN

-1383 DTLLPQYQQQVADAK
+1383 DTLLPQYQQQVVDAK

-1404 EDIMAIIS
+1404 EDIMAVIS
-1412 QSNRDETWKENTLKN
+1412 QSDKDETWKENTLKN
-1427 IDTIVENS
+1427 IETIVENS
-1435 NNKAEILASLEKV
+1435 NNKAEILTSLEKV

-1453 NPEATNSLDYV
+1453 NPDATSSLDYV

-1489 EAEEKKKKEE
+1489 EAEEKRKKEE
-1499 EAKKVEAET
+1499 EAKKVETET
-1508 KAAAEKKIDQSST
+1508 KAAAEKKASQSST
-1521 DNIEFLGNE
+1521 DNIEYLGNE
-1530 EDVDLFGNS
+1530 EDVDLFGNF
-1539 EESEPATQVVE
+1539 EESEPTTQAVE
-1550 DEDLHQTEDSII
+1550 EEDLQQTDDSILN
-1562 DAGSLMKDNFGNGSI
+1562 ASTLMKDNFGNGSI
-1577 DMGDMWYGT
+1577 DMGDIWHGT
-1586 TDSHKKGRLFVT
+1586 ADSPKKGRLLVT

-1603 ITFKVDGSDTSIEI
+1603 ITFKVDGKDTSVEI
-1617 TPDEYEISTDKQE
+1617 TPDEYETVTDEQE
-1630 ENSFDKSKVN
+1630 NKKNSS
-1640 KGFRVDPRNKIAD
+1640 
-1653 EGPLQE
+1653 
-1659 EGVLYSGYTENGK
+1659 
-1672 VKMSPKD
+1672 
-1679 VSHISNSAMAFF
+1679 
-1691 NVSGDFTLN
+1691 
-1700 SHAEHATLVKPAIL
+1700 
-1714 SKEEKDGQTYYK
+1714 
-1726 LQSKGEIYFGD
+1726 
-1737 SKNNSVNKENNTF
+1737 F

-1758 DGDWYFIGNFAEDKD
+1758 DGDWYFNGNFAEDKE
-1773 KTQVKA
+1773 KTQVKV
-1779 KKDFNINQAIER
+1779 KKDFNIDQAIER

-1804 IDTGNK
+1804 IDTDNK
-1810 NLIDKGDSVQGKSE
+1810 NLIDNGDSVQGKSE
-1824 TIDEQLEDTTSTNKE
+1824 TIDEQLEDNTSTNKE
-1839 IHSSDDNVDAAELN
+1839 VHSSDDNVDAAELN
-1853 GTGQHNIDTSVTTL
+1853 GTGQHNIETSVTTL

-1880 QNDGIIERKKGS
+1880 QNDGIIKRKKGS

-1905 NAAGIKLQN
+1905 NAAGVKLQN

-1926 NPNAKVKFMAVKPE
+1926 NPNAKVKFMAVKSE

-1965 GITAIHDDV
+1965 GITAIHDDA

-2021 QGKQFFDVHPSER
+2021 QRKQFFDSHPSER

-2056 RQTESDNNSE
+2056 RQTENDNNSE
-2066 FRSVRELLSDN
+2066 FRSVRELLSDT

-2098 FLVVGASLDKVMVP
+2098 FLVVGTSLDKVMIP

-2146 RDGSLKDKINTLLQE
+2146 RDGSLKDKINNLLQE

-2213 NDNFDRADFM
+2213 NDNFDRAEFI

-2238 ILRDIPT
+2238 ILRDVPT

-2266 SSYCIYG
+2266 SSYSIYG

-2287 NDIPKS
+2287 NDIPRS
-2293 SNNSDFKNGDKSQVI
+2293 DNNSDFKNGDKSQVI

-2322 LNGEIITDEATLK
+2322 LNGEIVTDEATLK
-2335 QLKYNK
+2335 QLRYNK

-2374 RNTKEVKEFSE
+2374 RNTKEVKESSE

-2394 INEKEAKKLRE
+2394 INEKEAKQLRE
-2405 QKAQEIIKEVGK
+2405 QKAQEVIKEVGK
-2417 AEEVDLGEDTF
+2417 AEEVDLGEDAL
-2428 SVDPNTGELVQA
+2428 SVDPNTGELIQA
-2440 DSQSTSPITEEST
+2440 DTQSTSSITEEST
-2453 DEKKTSSTTE
+2453 DEKTSPTKEESS
-2463 KAGNKDD
+2463 NKDD
-2470 YTHTSSEL
+2470 YIHISSES

-2485 VATQKF
+2485 AATQKF
-2491 SDLIKNKKYMLRI
+2491 SDLIKNKKYMLRV

-2509 NKWKDAPKKIADL
+2509 NKWKDAPKKIVDL

-2531 EVDAIG
+2531 EIDAIG
-2537 TSENDVEAWIRTI
+2537 TTENDIEAWIKTI

>member
-26 FINKNKDLISQHGY
+26 FINKNRDLISQHGY

-91 INADGTRNNQ
+91 INADGTRNNN

-135 AWQKDVNKYAKYK
+135 AWQKDINKYAKYK

-192 KDANNKILQ
+192 KEANNKILQ
-201 NVYNDDIDNH
+201 NIYNDDIDNH
-211 AKNLGAQV
+211 AKNLGTQV

-227 YITGLSDK
+227 YIVGLSDK

-240 FIQAITPG
+240 FVQAITPG

-298 EVNMSPDMAATALNN
+298 EANMSPDMAATALNN

-321 HQGSFKKFGLFA
+321 HQGSLKKFGLFA

-414 HNMGKNS
+414 HNMGKNP

-492 DAAAQAIPF
+492 DAAAQAISF

-530 GKLLTAETKAGQV
+530 GKLLTAETKAGQI

-562 QETLQQNLANAEEAA
+562 QETLQQNLANAEETAI
-577 MTASRN
+577 TASRN

-594 YKASVDRLIKAKAVG
+594 YKASVDRLIKARAAG
-609 LKAEYIAQMQRDGG
+609 LKAEYIAQMHRDGG

-638 KAQEAVLGELV
+638 KAQEAVLEELV
-649 QNRVKERMSSKEYAN
+649 QNRIKERMSSKEYAN

-709 KMSTSLKG
+709 KMSTTLKG
-717 LKEIT
+717 LKEVT

-729 LTTDASKFLTRADK
+729 LTTDVSKFLTRADK

-796 YGFADGFYSYIKGLK
+796 YGFADGIYSYIKGLK

-827 LGSIVNFT
+827 LGSVVNFT

-862 RDENDNPLKNEEGS
+862 RDENGNPLKNEDGS
-876 VKYKDLGKWNDW
+876 IKYKDLGKWNDW

-934 EHLVASNIASE
+934 EHLIASNIASE
-945 NVERLGDQKTMDFI
+945 NVENLGDQKTMDFI

-1107 YILGGAAITIAA
+1107 YILGGSAITIAT
-1119 VGGIKNAQSLIKV
+1119 VGGTKNAQSLIKV
-1132 YDKQRAEIEK
+1132 YDKQKAEIEK
-1142 ELEEQNKKT
+1142 ELEEQRKKT
-1151 ESLYKEYTKS
+1151 ESFYKEYTKS

-1182 KKKEAKAKLD
+1182 KKKDAKARLD

-1201 EDLIFKTSSKGND
+1201 EDLIFKTSTKGKD
-1214 LQASIDYLENDS
+1214 LQASIDYLENDN
-1226 HKEDRN
+1226 HKEDKN

-1237 DEIFTLDTVTR
+1237 DEIFSLDPVTR

-1272 KSLLM
+1272 KRLLM
-1277 KDSDALQKIQDIA
+1277 KDADALQKVQDIA
-1290 LLTQRISANQ
+1290 LLTQRIDANQ
-1300 DAYSRMAK
+1300 DAYSRMAR

-1328 YKLINQRNAETIA
+1328 YKLINQRNAETIV
-1341 DCINEFDEGMK
+1341 DYINEFDEGIK
-1352 GHTDITDEAKN
+1352 GHADISDEAKN

-1404 EDIMAIIS
+1404 DDIMAVIS
-1412 QSNRDETWKENTLKN
+1412 QSDKDDTWKENTLKN

-1435 NNKAEILASLEKV
+1435 NNKTEILASLEKV

-1453 NPEATNSLDYV
+1453 NPDATSSLDYV

-1489 EAEEKKKKEE
+1489 EAEEKRKKEE
-1499 EAKKVEAET
+1499 EAKKVETET
-1508 KAAAEKKIDQSST
+1508 KAAAEKKVSQSST

-1550 DEDLHQTEDSII
+1550 DEDLQQTDNSVLN
-1562 DAGSLMKDNFGNGSI
+1562 AGSLIKDNFGNGSI

-1586 TDSHKKGRLFVT
+1586 ADNPKKGKLLVT

-1603 ITFKVDGSDTSIEI
+1603 ITFKVDGRDTSIEI
-1617 TPDEYEISTDKQE
+1617 TPDEYETVTDEQKNKK
-1630 ENSFDKSKVN
+1630 NSS
-1640 KGFRVDPRNKIAD
+1640 
-1653 EGPLQE
+1653 
-1659 EGVLYSGYTENGK
+1659 
-1672 VKMSPKD
+1672 
-1679 VSHISNSAMAFF
+1679 
-1691 NVSGDFTLN
+1691 
-1700 SHAEHATLVKPAIL
+1700 
-1714 SKEEKDGQTYYK
+1714 
-1726 LQSKGEIYFGD
+1726 
-1737 SKNNSVNKENNTF
+1737 F

-1758 DGDWYFIGNFAEDKD
+1758 DGDWYFNGIFAGDKE
-1773 KTQVKA
+1773 KTQVKV
-1779 KKDFNINQAIER
+1779 KKDFNIDQAIER

-1810 NLIDKGDSVQGKSE
+1810 NLIDNGDSVQGKSE
-1824 TIDEQLEDTTSTNKE
+1824 TIDEQLEDSTSTNKE
-1839 IHSSDDNVDAAELN
+1839 VHSSDDNVDAAELN
-1853 GTGQHNIDTSVTTL
+1853 GTGQHNIETSVTTL
-1867 SGNAMSEYNPTVL
+1867 SGNAMSEYNPIVL

-1905 NAAGIKLQN
+1905 NAAGVKLQN
-1914 IIDHELARIIRR
+1914 IIDHELARIIKR

-1940 RNATN
+1940 HNATN

-1965 GITAIHDDV
+1965 GITAIHDDT

-2021 QGKQFFDVHPSER
+2021 QRKQFFDSHPNER

-2056 RQTESDNNSE
+2056 RQAENDNNSE

-2083 YDLDSVAWGIQERSK
+2083 YDLDSVAWGIQERNK
-2098 FLVVGASLDKVMVP
+2098 FLVVGTSLDKVMVP

-2175 GLSKIFYFDK
+2175 GLSKIFYFNK
-2185 EGDTILLRKNRDEI
+2185 EGDTILLRKNRNEI

-2213 NDNFDRADFM
+2213 NDNFDRAEFM

-2238 ILRDIPT
+2238 ILRDVPA

-2266 SSYCIYG
+2266 SSYSIYG

-2287 NDIPKS
+2287 NDIPRS
-2293 SNNSDFKNGDKSQVI
+2293 DNNSDFKNGDKSQVI

-2322 LNGEIITDEATLK
+2322 LNGEIVTEEATLK
-2335 QLKYNK
+2335 QLRYNK

-2352 TQGVWDYFILS
+2352 TKGVWDYFILS
-2363 EGENPR
+2363 GGENPR

-2374 RNTKEVKEFSE
+2374 RNTKEVKESSE

-2394 INEKEAKKLRE
+2394 INEEESKKLRE
-2405 QKAQEIIKEVGK
+2405 QKAQKVIKEVGK
-2417 AEEVDLGEDTF
+2417 AEEVDLGEDTL
-2428 SVDPNTGELVQA
+2428 SVDPNTGEIVQA
-2440 DSQSTSPITEEST
+2440 DTQSTSPITEEST
-2453 DEKKTSSTTE
+2453 DEKKTSPTIE
-2463 KAGNKDD
+2463 KTSNKDD
-2470 YTHTSSEL
+2470 YTHTSSES

-2485 VATQKF
+2485 AATQKF
-2491 SDLIKNKKYMLRI
+2491 SDLIKDKKYMLRV

-2531 EVDAIG
+2531 EVDTIG

>member
-26 FINKNKDLISQHGY
+26 FINKNRDLISQHDY

-63 KAIPDIDMR
+63 KAIPNIDMR
-72 NTLYKDDIVNTEFT
+72 NTLYMDDIVNTEFY
-86 KLYSP
+86 KLYNP
-91 INADGTRNNQ
+91 INADGTRNNN

-110 YNQLSTDAKL
+110 YNQMSTDAKL
-120 KLMESNYLTPSEFEN
+120 KMMKSSYLTPSEFEDKWN
-135 AWQKDVNKYAKYK
+135 KDIKARETVHMNSGQGAFMPLGVSMQA
-148 EATNKGFS
+148 ATAPQSFAGSEES
-156 GFLKNAAQ
+156 GKKLAFDKNQ
-164 SMNVTGGLYTNIDND
+164 
-179 NNELDNEALKRIK
+179 RILE
-192 KDANNKILQ
+192 KI
-201 NVYNDDIDNH
+201 YNDDVDTH
-211 AKNLGAQV
+211 AKSLGTQV

-227 YITGLSDK
+227 YIAGLSDK

-240 FIQAITPG
+240 FVKAITPS
-248 SYKDKNGMTNM
+248 SYKSNM

-298 EVNMSPDMAATALNN
+298 EANMSPDMAASALNN

-321 HQGSFKKFGLFA
+321 HQGNLKKFGLFA

-378 PNKTKVIR
+378 PNKTKIIR
-386 DKQGGLHYKDNEGA
+386 DKQGGLHYKDSEGA
-400 LHSVHKMQVDYTTL
+400 FHSVHKMQVDYTTL
-414 HNMGKNS
+414 HNMGKNP

-530 GKLLTAETKAGQV
+530 GKLLTAETKVGQV
-543 AQGTAGALG
+543 VQGTAGALG

-594 YKASVDRLIKAKAVG
+594 YKASIDRLIKAKATG
-609 LKAEYIAQMQRDGG
+609 LKAEYIAQMHREGG
-623 MKIADE
+623 MQIADE

-649 QNRVKERMSSKEYAN
+649 QNRIKERMSSKEYAN

-709 KMSTSLKG
+709 KMSTTLKG
-717 LKEIT
+717 LKEVT
-722 TAEGRKR
+722 TEEGRKR
-729 LTTDASKFLTRADK
+729 LTTDISKFLTRADK

-771 AERINEDSFNK
+771 AERINEDSFNR

-796 YGFADGFYSYIKGLK
+796 YGFADGIYSYIKGLQN
-811 DSMGQETTWN
+811 SMGQETTWN

-847 EGREAYKNNF
+847 EGRESYKNNF

-862 RDENDNPLKNEEGS
+862 RDENGNPLKNEDGS

-934 EHLVASNIASE
+934 EHLIASNIASE
-945 NVERLGDQKTMDFI
+945 NVESLGDQKTIDFI

-1018 YYASHPEIE
+1018 YYASHPEIA

-1050 TEAFNKAED
+1050 SEAFDKAED

-1067 YGVTISPEVRTK
+1067 NGISISPEVRTK
-1079 MKVQQALND
+1079 MKVQQALNG
-1088 HWKERKEKMQSEI
+1088 HWEERREKMQSEI
-1101 SDSSPE
+1101 DDSSSMNTPKD
-1107 YILGGAAITIAA
+1107 ARTIVAS
-1119 VGGIKNAQSLIKV
+1119 VGGIKNAQSLVKV
-1132 YDKQRAEIEK
+1132 YDKQKTEIEK
-1142 ELEEQNKKT
+1142 ELEEQKKKT
-1151 ESLYKEYTKS
+1151 EVLHKKHVEA
-1161 IDEEDTARSE
+1161 IDEGNQAREE
-1171 GNSDAILDAQN
+1171 GNSDAVLIAQI
-1182 KKKEAKAKLD
+1182 KQKDAKAKLD
-1192 ASREQESYL
+1192 ASKEQESYL
-1201 EDLIFKTSSKGND
+1201 EDLIYRTSIKSNELQSSMRDLETDAFKDTKD
-1214 LQASIDYLENDS
+1214 
-1226 HKEDRN
+1226 KV
-1232 KILTA
+1232 LTA
-1237 DEIFTLDTVTR
+1237 EEIFSLDPVTR
-1248 ARMMKSENRDLYSK
+1248 AKMMKAENRELYSK
-1262 EQQREIEKLE
+1262 EQQREIGKLE
-1272 KSLLM
+1272 KNLLM
-1277 KDSDALQKIQDIA
+1277 KDADALQKVQDIA
-1290 LLTQRISANQ
+1290 LLTQRIDANQ

-1341 DCINEFDEGMK
+1341 DYINEFDEGMK
-1352 GHTDITDEAKN
+1352 GHTDITDEAKS

-1383 DTLLPQYQQQVADAK
+1383 DTMLPQYQQQVADAK
-1398 EWGKTV
+1398 EWEKTV
-1404 EDIMAIIS
+1404 EDIMAVVS
-1412 QSNRDETWKENTLKN
+1412 QSDRDETWKENTLKN

-1435 NNKAEILASLEKV
+1435 NNKAEILTSLEKV
-1448 IDDVN
+1448 IDDIN
-1453 NPEATNSLDYV
+1453 NPDATSSLDYV

-1475 DATTLENRKQRKTR
+1475 DATTLENRKQRKAR
-1489 EAEEKKKKEE
+1489 EEEERKKKEE
-1499 EAKKVEAET
+1499 EKKKVEDEA
-1508 KAAAEKKIDQSST
+1508 KKAAEKKSTNENIPTEEGLNESS
-1521 DNIEFLGNE
+1521 L
-1530 EDVDLFGNS
+1530 EDVPFDFS
-1539 EESEPATQVVE
+1539 EEKESEGDEKDINNNINSQA
-1550 DEDLHQTEDSII
+1550 DNKEDLQQTD
-1562 DAGSLMKDNFGNGSI
+1562 GSFLNASFLMDDNSNNGSV

-1586 TDSHKKGRLFVT
+1586 TDSPKKGKLLIA
-1598 KEDNS
+1598 KEDNK
-1603 ITFKVDGSDTSIEI
+1603 ITFKVNGKDTTIEV
-1617 TPDEYEISTDKQE
+1617 TPEEYDTAKDEQK
-1630 ENSFDKSKVN
+1630 N
-1640 KGFRVDPRNKIAD
+1640 KKNTPFIAD
-1653 EGPLQE
+1653 SL
-1659 EGVLYSGYTENGK
+1659 
-1672 VKMSPKD
+1672 
-1679 VSHISNSAMAFF
+1679 
-1691 NVSGDFTLN
+1691 
-1700 SHAEHATLVKPAIL
+1700 
-1714 SKEEKDGQTYYK
+1714 
-1726 LQSKGEIYFGD
+1726 
-1737 SKNNSVNKENNTF
+1737 
-1750 IANSMEKK
+1750 EKK
-1758 DGDWYFIGNFAEDKD
+1758 DGDWYFNGNFAEDKD
-1773 KTQVKA
+1773 KTQVKV
-1779 KKDFNINQAIER
+1779 KKDFNIDKAIER

-1810 NLIDKGDSVQGKSE
+1810 NLVDNGDSVLGKSE

-1839 IHSSDDNVDAAELN
+1839 IHLSDDNIDVAEVNGIGQLN
-1853 GTGQHNIDTSVTTL
+1853 IETSVTTL

-1880 QNDGIIERKKGS
+1880 QDEGIIERKKGS

-1905 NAAGIKLQN
+1905 NAAGVKLQN

-1926 NPNAKVKFMAVKPE
+1926 NPNSKVKFMAVKPE

-1951 HLMLVLDYDNSINK
+1951 HLMLVLDYDNNINK
-1965 GITAIHDDV
+1965 GIAAIHNDA

-1988 IGTAGYGNRNASKL
+1988 IGTAGYGNRNANKL

-2021 QGKQFFDVHPSER
+2021 QRKQFFDAHPNER

-2056 RQTESDNNSE
+2056 RQTENDKNSE
-2066 FRSVRELLSDN
+2066 FRSVRELLSDD

-2083 YDLDSVAWGIQERSK
+2083 YDLDSVAWGIQEMSK
-2098 FLVVGASLDKVMVP
+2098 FLVVGTSLDKVMVP
-2112 RDPMGNLGSAFVLM
+2112 RDPMSNLGSAFVLM

-2146 RDGSLKDKINTLLQE
+2146 RDGSLKDKINNLLQE

-2213 NDNFDRADFM
+2213 NDNFDRAEFM
-2223 QNIQDMNPRINITAS
+2223 QNVQDMNPRINITAS
-2238 ILRDIPT
+2238 ILRDVHT

-2266 SSYCIYG
+2266 SSYSIYG

-2322 LNGEIITDEATLK
+2322 LNGEIITDEVTLK

-2341 MILDNQLSPSM
+2341 MILDNQLSPSI

-2363 EGENPR
+2363 EGENPK

-2374 RNTKEVKEFSE
+2374 RNTKEVKESSE
-2385 EQARELIEK
+2385 EQAKELIEK
-2394 INEKEAKKLRE
+2394 INEEESKKLRE
-2405 QKAQEIIKEVGK
+2405 QKAKEVIEETGK
-2417 AEEVDLGEDTF
+2417 AEDVNLGEDTLT
-2428 SVDPNTGELVQA
+2428 VDPETGEIIQA
-2440 DSQSTSPITEEST
+2440 DVASSSTITEEFT
-2453 DEKKTSSTTE
+2453 DKEKISSTIE
-2463 KAGNKDD
+2463 KVGHKDD
-2470 YTHTSSEL
+2470 YTYTSSESL
-2478 LNSDEHK
+2478 GNGEHK
-2485 VATQKF
+2485 AATQKF
-2491 SDLIKNKKYMLRI
+2491 SDLIKDKKYMLRV

-2509 NKWKDAPKKIADL
+2509 NKWNDAPKKIAEL

-2531 EVDAIG
+2531 EVEAIG
-2537 TSENDVEAWIRTI
+2537 TSEKDVEAWIRTI

>member
-19 SKAQYDS
+19 SKTQYDS
-26 FINKNKDLISQHGY
+26 FINKNRDLISQHGY

-53 FIDKYGIEKF
+53 FIDRYGIEKF

-120 KLMESNYLTPSEFEN
+120 KLMESNYLTPSEFES
-135 AWQKDVNKYAKYK
+135 AWKKDVNKYAKYK

-164 SMNVTGGLYTNIDND
+164 SMNVTGGLYTNIDNE

-201 NVYNDDIDNH
+201 NIYNDDIDNH

-240 FIQAITPG
+240 FVQAITPG
-248 SYKDKNGMTNM
+248 SYKDKNGMSNM

-298 EVNMSPDMAATALNN
+298 EANMSPDMAATALNN
-313 EAKRYIKE
+313 EAKKYIKE
-321 HQGSFKKFGLFA
+321 HQGSLKKFRLFA

-378 PNKTKVIR
+378 PNKTKVVR
-386 DKQGGLHYKDNEGA
+386 DKQGGLHYKDSEGV
-400 LHSVHKMQVDYTTL
+400 LHSIHKMQVDYTTL

-457 QYEKIG
+457 QYEKVG

-530 GKLLTAETKAGQV
+530 GKLLTAESKVGQI

-609 LKAEYIAQMQRDGG
+609 LKAEYIAQMHRDGG

-649 QNRVKERMSSKEYAN
+649 QNRIKERMSSKEYAN

-743 WKEFGKTLGSQAW
+743 WKEFSKTLGSQAW

-796 YGFADGFYSYIKGLK
+796 YGFADGIYSYIKGLK

-862 RDENDNPLKNEEGS
+862 RDENGNPLKNEDGS
-876 VKYKDLGKWNDW
+876 VKYKNLGKWNDW

-924 LDEYNDFVDI
+924 LNEYNDFVDI
-934 EHLVASNIASE
+934 EHLIASNIASE
-945 NVERLGDQKTMDFI
+945 NVESLGDQKTMDFI

-986 NAKTLIEKASQLNLE
+986 NAKALIEKASQLNLE

-1067 YGVTISPEVRTK
+1067 YGVTISPEVRIK

-1101 SDSSPE
+1101 SNSSPE
-1107 YILGGAAITIAA
+1107 YILGGAAVTIAA
-1119 VGGIKNAQSLIKV
+1119 VGGMKNAQSLIKI
-1132 YDKQRAEIEK
+1132 YDKQKAEIEK
-1142 ELEEQNKKT
+1142 ELEEQRKKT
-1151 ESLYKEYTKS
+1151 GSLYKEYTKS
-1161 IDEEDTARSE
+1161 IDEEDSARSE

-1182 KKKEAKAKLD
+1182 KKKDAKAKLD

-1201 EDLIFKTSSKGND
+1201 EDLIFKTSTKGKD
-1214 LQASIDYLENDS
+1214 LQAGIDYLESDN
-1226 HKEDRN
+1226 HKEDKN

-1237 DEIFTLDTVTR
+1237 DEIFTLDPVTR
-1248 ARMMKSENRDLYSK
+1248 ARMMKTENRDLYSK

-1277 KDSDALQKIQDIA
+1277 KDADALQKVQDIA

-1341 DCINEFDEGMK
+1341 DYINEFDEGMK
-1352 GHTDITDEAKN
+1352 GHADITDEVKN
-1363 QFVFKT
+1363 QFVFKA
-1369 LRKLNSTLLDTIDE
+1369 LRKLNSTLLDIIDE

-1404 EDIMAIIS
+1404 DDIMAVIS
-1412 QSNRDETWKENTLKN
+1412 QSDRDDAWKENTLKN
-1427 IDTIVENS
+1427 IETIVENS

-1453 NPEATNSLDYV
+1453 NPDATSSLDYV
-1464 LNGLESLGYQR
+1464 LNGLESLGHQR

-1489 EAEEKKKKEE
+1489 EVEEKRKKEE
-1499 EAKKVEAET
+1499 ETKKVEAET

-1521 DNIEFLGNE
+1521 DNIEYLGNE
-1530 EDVDLFGNS
+1530 EDVDLFGNY
-1539 EESEPATQVVE
+1539 EESEPTTQVVE
-1550 DEDLHQTEDSII
+1550 EEDLQQTDDSILN
-1562 DAGSLMKDNFGNGSI
+1562 ASTLMKDNFGNGSI
-1577 DMGDMWYGT
+1577 DMGDIWYET
-1586 TDSHKKGRLFVT
+1586 TDNPKKGRLLVT
-1598 KEDNS
+1598 KEDNR
-1603 ITFKVDGSDTSIEI
+1603 ITFKVDGKDTSIVI
-1617 TPDEYEISTDKQE
+1617 TPEEYETVTDEQE
-1630 ENSFDKSKVN
+1630 N
-1640 KGFRVDPRNKIAD
+1640 K
-1653 EGPLQE
+1653 
-1659 EGVLYSGYTENGK
+1659 
-1672 VKMSPKD
+1672 
-1679 VSHISNSAMAFF
+1679 
-1691 NVSGDFTLN
+1691 
-1700 SHAEHATLVKPAIL
+1700 
-1714 SKEEKDGQTYYK
+1714 
-1726 LQSKGEIYFGD
+1726 
-1737 SKNNSVNKENNTF
+1737 KNTSF

-1758 DGDWYFIGNFAEDKD
+1758 DGDWYFIGNFAGDKEG
-1773 KTQVKA
+1773 TEVKV
-1779 KKDFNINQAIER
+1779 KKDFNIDQAIER

-1810 NLIDKGDSVQGKSE
+1810 NLIDNGDSVQGKSE
-1824 TIDEQLEDTTSTNKE
+1824 TIDEQLEDTTSNNKE
-1839 IHSSDDNVDAAELN
+1839 VHSSDDNVDAAELN

-1905 NAAGIKLQN
+1905 NAAGVKLQN

-1951 HLMLVLDYDNSINK
+1951 HLMLVLDYDDSINK
-1965 GITAIHDDV
+1965 GITAIHDDA

-2021 QGKQFFDVHPSER
+2021 QRKQFFDAHPSER
-2034 FYVNENLSTEI
+2034 FYVNKNLNTEI

-2056 RQTESDNNSE
+2056 RQTENDNNSE

-2098 FLVVGASLDKVMVP
+2098 FLVAGTSLDKVMVP

-2126 PASNGKM
+2126 PASNGKF

-2146 RDGSLKDKINTLLQE
+2146 RDGSLKDKINNLLQE

-2185 EGDTILLRKNRDEI
+2185 EGDTILLRKNRNEI

-2213 NDNFDRADFM
+2213 NDNFDRAEFM

-2238 ILRDIPT
+2238 VLRDIPT

-2254 LMTDAALFGTVG
+2254 LMTDAALFGAVG
-2266 SSYCIYG
+2266 SSYSIYG

-2287 NDIPKS
+2287 NDIPRS
-2293 SNNSDFKNGDKSQVI
+2293 DNNSDFKNGDKSQVI

-2363 EGENPR
+2363 EGETPR

-2374 RNTKEVKEFSE
+2374 RNTKEVKESSE

-2405 QKAQEIIKEVGK
+2405 QKAQEVIKEVGK
-2417 AEEVDLGEDTF
+2417 AEEVDLGEGTL

-2440 DSQSTSPITEEST
+2440 DTQSTSSITEEST
-2453 DEKKTSSTTE
+2453 DEKQVSPTTE
-2463 KAGNKDD
+2463 KTSNKDD
-2470 YTHTSSEL
+2470 YTHTSSES
-2478 LNSDEHK
+2478 LNSGEHK
-2485 VATQKF
+2485 AGTQKF
-2491 SDLIKNKKYMLRI
+2491 SDLIKDKKYMLRV

-2509 NKWKDAPKKIADL
+2509 NKWKDTPKKIADL

-2537 TSENDVEAWIRTI
+2537 TSEKDVEAWIRTI

>member
-26 FINKNKDLISQHGY
+26 FINKNRDLISQHGY

-91 INADGTRNNQ
+91 INADGTRNNN

-135 AWQKDVNKYAKYK
+135 AWQKDINKYAKYK

-192 KDANNKILQ
+192 KEANNKILQ
-201 NVYNDDIDNH
+201 NIYNDDIDNH
-211 AKNLGAQV
+211 AKNLGTQV

-248 SYKDKNGMTNM
+248 SYKDKNGISNM

-298 EVNMSPDMAATALNN
+298 EANMSPDMAATALNN

-386 DKQGGLHYKDNEGA
+386 DRQGSLHYKDSEGA
-400 LHSVHKMQVDYTTL
+400 LHSVHRMQVDYTTL
-414 HNMGKNS
+414 HNMGKNP

-530 GKLLTAETKAGQV
+530 GKLLTAETKVGQV

-594 YKASVDRLIKAKAVG
+594 YKASVDRLIKARAAG
-609 LKAEYIAQMQRDGG
+609 LKAEYIAQMHRDGG

-649 QNRVKERMSSKEYAN
+649 QNRIKERMSSKEYAN
-664 LQQKAIDGAGDAAF
+664 LQQKAIDSAGDAAF

-709 KMSTSLKG
+709 KMSTTLKG
-717 LKEIT
+717 LKEVT

-729 LTTDASKFLTRADK
+729 LTTDASKFLTRTDK

-782 YLHSYQNG
+782 YFHSYQNG

-796 YGFADGFYSYIKGLK
+796 YGFADGIYSYIKGLK

-857 RREIE
+857 RREVE
-862 RDENDNPLKNEEGS
+862 RDENGNPLKNEDGS

-934 EHLVASNIASE
+934 EHLIASNIASE
-945 NVERLGDQKTMDFI
+945 NVESLGDQKTMDFI

-972 EDSND
+972 KDSND

-1018 YYASHPEIE
+1018 YYASHPDIE

-1039 IAQNAQKLQKA
+1039 IAQNAQKLQEA
-1050 TEAFNKAED
+1050 TEAFNKAEN

-1067 YGVTISPEVRTK
+1067 SGISISPEVRTK
-1079 MKVQQALND
+1079 MKVQQALNG
-1088 HWKERKEKMQSEI
+1088 HWEERREIMQSEI
-1101 SDSSPE
+1101 DDSSMDTPKDAR
-1107 YILGGAAITIAA
+1107 INVAS
-1119 VGGIKNAQSLIKV
+1119 VGGVKNAQSLVKV
-1132 YDKQRAEIEK
+1132 YDKQKAEIEK
-1142 ELEEQNKKT
+1142 ELEEQKKKT
-1151 ESLYKEYTKS
+1151 GSFDKEYIKA
-1161 IDEEDTARSE
+1161 IDESKQARRE
-1171 GNSDAILDAQN
+1171 GNSDAILTAQN
-1182 KKKEAKAKLD
+1182 KQKDAKAKLD
-1192 ASREQESYL
+1192 ASKEQESYL
-1201 EDLIFKTSSKGND
+1201 EDLISRTSIKSNE
-1214 LQASIDYLENDS
+1214 LQASMRDLETDAFKDS
-1226 HKEDRN
+1226 KD
-1232 KILTA
+1232 KVLTA
-1237 DEIFTLDTVTR
+1237 DEIFSLDPVTR
-1248 ARMMKSENRDLYSK
+1248 ARMMKPENRDLYSK

-1272 KSLLM
+1272 KGLLM
-1277 KDSDALQKIQDIA
+1277 KDADALQKIQDIA
-1290 LLTQRISANQ
+1290 LLTQRIDANQ
-1300 DAYSRMAK
+1300 DAYSRMAR

-1328 YKLINQRNAETIA
+1328 YKLINQRNAETIV
-1341 DCINEFDEGMK
+1341 DYIYEFDEGMK
-1352 GHTDITDEAKN
+1352 GHTDITEEAKN

-1369 LRKLNSTLLDTIDE
+1369 LRKLNSTLLDIIDK

-1404 EDIMAIIS
+1404 DDIMAVIS
-1412 QSNRDETWKENTLKN
+1412 QSDRDNAWKENTLKN

-1435 NNKAEILASLEKV
+1435 NNKTEILANLEKV

-1453 NPEATNSLDYV
+1453 NLDATSSLDYV

-1475 DATTLENRKQRKTR
+1475 DATTLENRRQRKTR
-1489 EAEEKKKKEE
+1489 EAEEKRKKEE
-1499 EAKKVEAET
+1499 ETKKVEAET
-1508 KAAAEKKIDQSST
+1508 KEAAEKKVSQSST

-1530 EDVDLFGNS
+1530 ENVDLFGNS
-1539 EESEPATQVVE
+1539 EESEPTTQVIE
-1550 DEDLHQTEDSII
+1550 DEDLQQTDNSILNVS
-1562 DAGSLMKDNFGNGSI
+1562 SLMKDNFGNGSI

-1586 TDSHKKGRLFVT
+1586 TDNPKKGRLLVT

-1603 ITFKVDGSDTSIEI
+1603 ITFKVDGKDTSIEI
-1617 TPDEYEISTDKQE
+1617 TPDEYETVKDEQK
-1630 ENSFDKSKVN
+1630 N
-1640 KGFRVDPRNKIAD
+1640 KKNTPFIAD
-1653 EGPLQE
+1653 SL
-1659 EGVLYSGYTENGK
+1659 
-1672 VKMSPKD
+1672 
-1679 VSHISNSAMAFF
+1679 
-1691 NVSGDFTLN
+1691 
-1700 SHAEHATLVKPAIL
+1700 
-1714 SKEEKDGQTYYK
+1714 EK
-1726 LQSKGEIYFGD
+1726 I
-1737 SKNNSVNKENNTF
+1737 
-1750 IANSMEKK
+1750 
-1758 DGDWYFIGNFAEDKD
+1758 DGDWYFIGNFAGDKES
-1773 KTQVKA
+1773 TEVKV
-1779 KKDFNINQAIER
+1779 KKDFNIDQAIER

-1810 NLIDKGDSVQGKSE
+1810 NLIDNGDSVQCKSE

-1839 IHSSDDNVDAAELN
+1839 VHSSDDNVDAAELN
-1853 GTGQHNIDTSVTTL
+1853 GTGQHNIETSVTTL
-1867 SGNAMSEYNPTVL
+1867 SGNAMSEYNPTAL
-1880 QNDGIIERKKGS
+1880 QDDGIIERKKGS
-1892 ETNDNMNQYYAWM
+1892 ETNDNMNQYYTWM
-1905 NAAGIKLQN
+1905 NAAGVKLQN

-1965 GITAIHDDV
+1965 GITAIHDDA

-2021 QGKQFFDVHPSER
+2021 QRKQFFDSHSSER

-2056 RQTESDNNSE
+2056 RQTENDKNSE

-2077 ARNPMH
+2077 VRNPMH
-2083 YDLDSVAWGIQERSK
+2083 YDLDSVAWGIQEMSK
-2098 FLVVGASLDKVMVP
+2098 FLVVGTSLDKVMVP

-2126 PASNGKM
+2126 PASNGKF

-2146 RDGSLKDKINTLLQE
+2146 RDGSLKDKINALLQE

-2185 EGDTILLRKNRDEI
+2185 EGDTILLRKNRNEI

-2213 NDNFDRADFM
+2213 NDNFDRAEFM

-2238 ILRDIPT
+2238 VLRDIPT

-2266 SSYCIYG
+2266 SSYSIFG

-2287 NDIPKS
+2287 NDIPRS
-2293 SNNSDFKNGDKSQVI
+2293 DSNSDFKNGDKSQVI

-2322 LNGEIITDEATLK
+2322 LNGEIVTDEATLK
-2335 QLKYNK
+2335 QLRYNK

-2363 EGENPR
+2363 EGENPK

-2374 RNTKEVKEFSE
+2374 RNTKEVKESSE
-2385 EQARELIEK
+2385 EQAKELIEK

-2405 QKAQEIIKEVGK
+2405 QKAQEVIKEVGE
-2417 AEEVDLGEDTF
+2417 AENVNLGEDAL
-2428 SVDPNTGELVQA
+2428 SVDLNTGELVQA
-2440 DSQSTSPITEEST
+2440 DTQSTSPTTEEST
-2453 DEKKTSSTTE
+2453 NEKKTSSTIE
-2463 KAGNKDD
+2463 KASNKDD
-2470 YTHTSSEL
+2470 YTHTSSES
-2478 LNSDEHK
+2478 LNNDEHK
-2485 VATQKF
+2485 AATQKF
-2491 SDLIKNKKYMLRI
+2491 SDLIKDKKYMLRI

-2550 EDCR
+2550 DDCR

>member
-26 FINKNKDLISQHGY
+26 FINKNRDLISQHGY

-53 FIDKYGIEKF
+53 FIDRYGIEKF

-72 NTLYKDDIVNTEFT
+72 NTLYKDDIVNAEFT

-120 KLMESNYLTPSEFEN
+120 KLMESNYLTPSEFEST
-135 AWQKDVNKYAKYK
+135 WQKDVNKYAKYK

-201 NVYNDDIDNH
+201 NIYNDDIDNH

-298 EVNMSPDMAATALNN
+298 EANMSPDMAATALNN

-321 HQGSFKKFGLFA
+321 HQGSLKKFGLFA

-378 PNKTKVIR
+378 PNKTKVVR
-386 DKQGGLHYKDNEGA
+386 DKQGGLHYKDNEGT

-414 HNMGKNS
+414 HNMGKNP

-472 PNEDS
+472 PNEDN

-530 GKLLTAETKAGQV
+530 GKLLTAETKVGQV

-594 YKASVDRLIKAKAVG
+594 YKASVDRLIRAKAAG
-609 LKAEYIAQMQRDGG
+609 LKAEYIAQMHRDGG

-649 QNRVKERMSSKEYAN
+649 QNRIKERMSSKEYAN

-756 GGFWTNGTDDMQVDA
+756 GGFWTNGTDDIQVDA
-771 AERINEDSFNK
+771 AERINEDSFNR
-782 YLHSYQNG
+782 YLLSYQNG

-796 YGFADGFYSYIKGLK
+796 YGFADGIYSYIKGLK

-835 PNFANLARLATK
+835 PNFANLARLTTK

-862 RDENDNPLKNEEGS
+862 RDENDNPLKNEDGS

-945 NVERLGDQKTMDFI
+945 NVESLGDQKTMDFI

-986 NAKTLIEKASQLNLE
+986 NAKTLIEKASKLNLE
-1001 EGKNPFSEEEIS
+1001 ESENPFSEEEIS

-1067 YGVTISPEVRTK
+1067 YGVTILPEVRTK

-1088 HWKERKEKMQSEI
+1088 HWKERKEQMQSEI

-1107 YILGGAAITIAA
+1107 YILGGSAITIAA
-1119 VGGIKNAQSLIKV
+1119 VGGIRNAQSLIKV
-1132 YDKQRAEIEK
+1132 YDKQKAEIEK
-1142 ELEEQNKKT
+1142 ELEEQNKKKG
-1151 ESLYKEYTKS
+1151 SLYKEYTKS

-1201 EDLIFKTSSKGND
+1201 EDLIFRTSTKGKD
-1214 LQASIDYLENDS
+1214 LQAGIDYLESDN
-1226 HKEDRN
+1226 HKEDKN

-1237 DEIFTLDTVTR
+1237 DEIFTLDPITR
-1248 ARMMKSENRDLYSK
+1248 ARMMKAENRDLYSK
-1262 EQQREIEKLE
+1262 EQQREIKKLE

-1277 KDSDALQKIQDIA
+1277 KDADALQKIQDIA
-1290 LLTQRISANQ
+1290 LLSQRISANQ

-1341 DCINEFDEGMK
+1341 DYINEFDEGMK
-1352 GHTDITDEAKN
+1352 GHADITDEAKN

-1369 LRKLNSTLLDTIDE
+1369 LRKLNSTLLDIIDE

-1404 EDIMAIIS
+1404 DDIMAVIS
-1412 QSNRDETWKENTLKN
+1412 QSDRDDTWKENTLKN
-1427 IDTIVENS
+1427 IETIVENS
-1435 NNKAEILASLEKV
+1435 NNKAEILTSLEKV

-1453 NPEATNSLDYV
+1453 NPDATNSLDYV

-1489 EAEEKKKKEE
+1489 EAEEKRKKEE
-1499 EAKKVEAET
+1499 EAKKVETET
-1508 KAAAEKKIDQSST
+1508 KAAAEKKASQSST
-1521 DNIEFLGNE
+1521 DNIEYLGNE

-1539 EESEPATQVVE
+1539 EESEPTTQVVE
-1550 DEDLHQTEDSII
+1550 EEDLQQTDDSILN
-1562 DAGSLMKDNFGNGSI
+1562 ASTLMKDNFGNGSI
-1577 DMGDMWYGT
+1577 DMGDIWYGT
-1586 TDSHKKGRLFVT
+1586 TDSPKKGRLLVT
-1598 KEDNS
+1598 KEDNKVS
-1603 ITFKVDGSDTSIEI
+1603 FKVDGTDTSIEI
-1617 TPDEYEISTDKQE
+1617 TPDEYETVTDEQE
-1630 ENSFDKSKVN
+1630 N
-1640 KGFRVDPRNKIAD
+1640 KKN
-1653 EGPLQE
+1653 
-1659 EGVLYSGYTENGK
+1659 
-1672 VKMSPKD
+1672 
-1679 VSHISNSAMAFF
+1679 
-1691 NVSGDFTLN
+1691 
-1700 SHAEHATLVKPAIL
+1700 L
-1714 SKEEKDGQTYYK
+1714 S
-1726 LQSKGEIYFGD
+1726 
-1737 SKNNSVNKENNTF
+1737 F

-1758 DGDWYFIGNFAEDKD
+1758 DGDWYFIGNFAGDKES
-1773 KTQVKA
+1773 TEVKV
-1779 KKDFNINQAIER
+1779 KKDFNIDKAIER

-1810 NLIDKGDSVQGKSE
+1810 NLIDNSDSIQGKSE

-1839 IHSSDDNVDAAELN
+1839 VHSSEDNVDAAELN
-1853 GTGQHNIDTSVTTL
+1853 GTGQHNIETSVTTL

-1880 QNDGIIERKKGS
+1880 QNDGIIEKKKGS

-1965 GITAIHDDV
+1965 GITAIHDDT

-2021 QGKQFFDVHPSER
+2021 QRKQFFDAHPSER
-2034 FYVNENLSTEI
+2034 FYINENLSTEI

-2056 RQTESDNNSE
+2056 RQTENDNNSE

-2083 YDLDSVAWGIQERSK
+2083 YDLDSVAWGIQERNK

-2185 EGDTILLRKNRDEI
+2185 EGDTILLRKNRNEI

-2213 NDNFDRADFM
+2213 NGNFDRAEFM

-2238 ILRDIPT
+2238 VLRDIPT

-2266 SSYCIYG
+2266 SSYSIYG
-2273 LDGDGKMIKPESPT
+2273 LDGDGKMIKPETPT
-2287 NDIPKS
+2287 NDIPRS
-2293 SNNSDFKNGDKSQVI
+2293 DNNSDFKNGEKSQVI

-2322 LNGEIITDEATLK
+2322 LNGEIVTDEATLK

-2374 RNTKEVKEFSE
+2374 RNTKEVKESSE
-2385 EQARELIEK
+2385 EQAREVIEK

-2405 QKAQEIIKEVGK
+2405 QKAQEVIKEVGK
-2417 AEEVDLGEDTF
+2417 AEEVDLGEYTL
-2428 SVDPNTGELVQA
+2428 SVDPDTGGLIQA
-2440 DSQSTSPITEEST
+2440 DTQSTSPITEEST
-2453 DEKKTSSTTE
+2453 DERTSPTKEESS
-2463 KAGNKDD
+2463 NKDD
-2470 YTHTSSEL
+2470 YTHISSES

-2485 VATQKF
+2485 AATQKF
-2491 SDLIKNKKYMLRI
+2491 SDLIKDKKYMLRV

>member
-1 MPINRPQGLR
+1 MSIDKLQGLR
-11 GLQGLGSL
+11 GLQGLKSL

-63 KAIPDIDMR
+63 KAIPDIDVR

-91 INADGTRNNQ
+91 INADGTRDNN

-120 KLMESNYLTPSEFEN
+120 KLMESNYLTPKEFEDKWNKDIKARETVHMNSGQGAFMPLGVSMQAAN
-135 AWQKDVNKYAKYK
+135 APQSFAGS
-148 EATNKGFS
+148 EES
-156 GFLKNAAQ
+156 GRKLAFDKNQ
-164 SMNVTGGLYTNIDND
+164 
-179 NNELDNEALKRIK
+179 RILE
-192 KDANNKILQ
+192 KI
-201 NVYNDDIDNH
+201 YNDDVDTH
-211 AKNLGAQV
+211 AKSLGTQV

-227 YITGLSDK
+227 YIAGLSDK

-240 FIQAITPG
+240 FVKAITPG
-248 SYKDKNGMTNM
+248 SYKDKNGMSNM

-273 NQVTSEMKNFS
+273 TQVTSEMKNFS

-298 EVNMSPDMAATALNN
+298 EANMSPDMATTALNN

-321 HQGSFKKFGLFA
+321 HQGSLKKFGLFA

-378 PNKTKVIR
+378 PNKTKIIR
-386 DKQGGLHYKDNEGA
+386 DKQGGLHYKDSEGA
-400 LHSVHKMQVDYTTL
+400 FHSVHKMQIDYTTL
-414 HNMGKNS
+414 HNMGKNP

-501 GIGTVGKAL
+501 GIGTVGKTL

-530 GKLLTAETKAGQV
+530 GKLLTAETKVGQI

-583 DIYNQYHTDKN
+583 DIYNQYTTDKN
-594 YKASVDRLIKAKAVG
+594 YKASVDRLIKARATG
-609 LKAEYIAQMQRDGG
+609 LKAEYIAQMHRDGS
-623 MKIADE
+623 MQIADE

-649 QNRVKERMSSKEYAN
+649 QKRIKERMSSKEYAN

-709 KMSTSLKG
+709 KMSTTLKG

-771 AERINEDSFNK
+771 AERINEDSFNR

-796 YGFADGFYSYIKGLK
+796 YGFADGMYSYIKGLQN
-811 DSMGQETTWN
+811 SMGQETTWN

-857 RREIE
+857 RREVE
-862 RDENDNPLKNEEGS
+862 RDENGNPLKNEDGS
-876 VKYKDLGKWNDW
+876 IKYKDLGKWNDW

-934 EHLVASNIASE
+934 EHLIASNIASE
-945 NVERLGDQKTMDFI
+945 NVENFGDQKTMDFI
-959 KALHA
+959 KALHT

-1018 YYASHPEIE
+1018 YYASHPEIA

-1039 IAQNAQKLQKA
+1039 IAQNAQKLQEA
-1050 TEAFNKAED
+1050 SEAFNKAED

-1067 YGVTISPEVRTK
+1067 YGISISPEVRTK
-1079 MKVQQALND
+1079 MKVQQALNG
-1088 HWKERKEKMQSEI
+1088 HWEERREKMQSEI
-1101 SDSSPE
+1101 DDSSSMDTPKDAR
-1107 YILGGAAITIAA
+1107 INIAS
-1119 VGGIKNAQSLIKV
+1119 VGGVKNAQSLVKV
-1132 YDKQRAEIEK
+1132 YDKQKAEIEK
-1142 ELEEQNKKT
+1142 ELEEQKKKT
-1151 ESLYKEYTKS
+1151 ESLDKEYIKA
-1161 IDEEDTARSE
+1161 IDESKQARRE
-1171 GNSDAILDAQN
+1171 GNSDAILTAQN
-1182 KKKEAKAKLD
+1182 KQKDTKAKLD
-1192 ASREQESYL
+1192 ASKEQESYL
-1201 EDLIFKTSSKGND
+1201 EDLIYRTSIKSNELQFSMRNLETDAFKDTK
-1214 LQASIDYLENDS
+1214 
-1226 HKEDRN
+1226 DRV
-1232 KILTA
+1232 LTA
-1237 DEIFTLDTVTR
+1237 DEIFSLDPVTR
-1248 ARMMKSENRDLYSK
+1248 ARIMKAENRELYSK

-1272 KSLLM
+1272 KELLM
-1277 KDSDALQKIQDIA
+1277 KDADALQKVQDIA
-1290 LLTQRISANQ
+1290 LLTQRIDANQ
-1300 DAYSRMAK
+1300 DAYSRMAR

-1328 YKLINQRNAETIA
+1328 YKLINQRNAETIV
-1341 DCINEFDEGMK
+1341 DYINEFDEGMK
-1352 GHTDITDEAKN
+1352 GHTDITEEAKN

-1383 DTLLPQYQQQVADAK
+1383 GALLPQYQQQVADAK

-1404 EDIMAIIS
+1404 DDIMAVIS
-1412 QSNRDETWKENTLKN
+1412 QSDRDETWKENTLKN

-1435 NNKAEILASLEKV
+1435 NNKSEILDSLEKV

-1453 NPEATNSLDYV
+1453 NPDATSSLEYV
-1464 LNGLESLGYQR
+1464 LNGLENLGYQR
-1475 DATTLENRKQRKTR
+1475 DASIVEARKERLQR
-1489 EAEEKKKKEE
+1489 EEEEKKKKEE
-1499 EAKKVEAET
+1499 EKKKAENEAKK
-1508 KAAAEKKIDQSST
+1508 AAEKKTNENIPTKEGLNESSLEDVPFDFSDEKEGKDDEKT
-1521 DNIEFLGNE
+1521 VDKTKSPQVVKEEDLQQTDDNIKNA
-1530 EDVDLFGNS
+1530 S
-1539 EESEPATQVVE
+1539 
-1550 DEDLHQTEDSII
+1550 
-1562 DAGSLMKDNFGNGSI
+1562 SLMDDNLDNGSI
-1577 DMGDMWYGT
+1577 DMGDMWYET
-1586 TDSHKKGRLFVT
+1586 ADNSKKGRLLVA
-1598 KEDNS
+1598 KEDNKIS
-1603 ITFKVDGSDTSIEI
+1603 FKVDSKDTSIEI
-1617 TPDEYEISTDKQE
+1617 TPKEYEIVKDEQKNR
-1630 ENSFDKSKVN
+1630 ENI
-1640 KGFRVDPRNKIAD
+1640 P
-1653 EGPLQE
+1653 
-1659 EGVLYSGYTENGK
+1659 
-1672 VKMSPKD
+1672 
-1679 VSHISNSAMAFF
+1679 
-1691 NVSGDFTLN
+1691 
-1700 SHAEHATLVKPAIL
+1700 
-1714 SKEEKDGQTYYK
+1714 
-1726 LQSKGEIYFGD
+1726 
-1737 SKNNSVNKENNTF
+1737 F
-1750 IANSMEKK
+1750 IVNSMEKI
-1758 DGDWYFIGNFAEDKD
+1758 DGDWYFNGNFAGDKD

-1779 KKDFNINQAIER
+1779 KKGFNIDKAIER

-1810 NLIDKGDSVQGKSE
+1810 NLFDNGDSVQGKSE
-1824 TIDEQLEDTTSTNKE
+1824 TIEEQLEDITSTDKE
-1839 IHSSDDNVDAAELN
+1839 VHSSEDNVDVAELN
-1853 GTGQHNIDTSVTTL
+1853 GIGQHNIETSVTTL

-1905 NAAGIKLQN
+1905 NAAGVKLQN

-1951 HLMLVLDYDNSINK
+1951 HLMLVLDYDNNINK
-1965 GITAIHDDV
+1965 GITAIHDDT

-2021 QGKQFFDVHPSER
+2021 QRKQFFDAHPNER

-2056 RQTESDNNSE
+2056 RQTENDKNSE
-2066 FRSVRELLSDN
+2066 FRSVRELLSDD

-2083 YDLDSVAWGIQERSK
+2083 YDLDSVAWGIQEMSK
-2098 FLVVGASLDKVMVP
+2098 FLVVGTSLDKVMIP

-2146 RDGSLKDKINTLLQE
+2146 RNGSLKDKINTLLQE

-2175 GLSKIFYFDK
+2175 GLSKIFYFNK

-2213 NDNFDRADFM
+2213 NDNFDRAEFM

-2238 ILRDIPT
+2238 VLRDIST

-2266 SSYCIYG
+2266 SSYSIYG

-2322 LNGEIITDEATLK
+2322 LNGEIVTDGATLK
-2335 QLKYNK
+2335 QLRYNK
-2341 MILDNQLSPSM
+2341 MIIDNQLSPSM
-2352 TQGVWDYFILS
+2352 TKGVWDYFILS

-2374 RNTKEVKEFSE
+2374 RNTKEVKESSE
-2385 EQARELIEK
+2385 EQAKELIEK
-2394 INEKEAKKLRE
+2394 INEEESKKLRE
-2405 QKAQEIIKEVGK
+2405 QKAEEVIKEVGK
-2417 AEEVDLGEDTF
+2417 AKEVDLGEDAL
-2428 SVDPNTGELVQA
+2428 SVDPNTGELIQA
-2440 DSQSTSPITEEST
+2440 DTQSTSPITEEST
-2453 DEKKTSSTTE
+2453 DEKTPLTKEKTS
-2463 KAGNKDD
+2463 NKDD
-2470 YTHTSSEL
+2470 YTHTSSES

-2485 VATQKF
+2485 AATQKF
-2491 SDLIKNKKYMLRI
+2491 SDLIKDKKYMLRV

-2509 NKWKDAPKKIADL
+2509 NKWKDAPKKIGDL

-2537 TSENDVEAWIRTI
+2537 TSEKDVEAWIRTI

>member
-1 MPINRPQGLR
+1 MPINRPQGLQ

-26 FINKNKDLISQHGY
+26 FVNKNRDLISQHGY

-91 INADGTRNNQ
+91 INADGTRNNN

-164 SMNVTGGLYTNIDND
+164 SMNVTGGLYTNIDNE

-201 NVYNDDIDNH
+201 NIYNDDIDNH

-240 FIQAITPG
+240 FVQAITPG
-248 SYKDKNGMTNM
+248 SYKDKNGISNM

-298 EVNMSPDMAATALNN
+298 EANMSPDMAATALNN

-321 HQGSFKKFGLFA
+321 HQGSLKKFGLFA

-356 AGQDAYAEKPIVMVD
+356 AGQDTYAEKPIVMVD

-386 DKQGGLHYKDNEGA
+386 DRQGGLHYKDNEGTI
-400 LHSVHKMQVDYTTL
+400 HSVHRMQVDYTTL
-414 HNMGKNS
+414 HNMGKNP

-530 GKLLTAETKAGQV
+530 GKLLTAETKVGQV

-562 QETLQQNLANAEEAA
+562 QETLQQNLANAEEAV

-609 LKAEYIAQMQRDGG
+609 LKAEYIAQMHRDGG

-649 QNRVKERMSSKEYAN
+649 QNRIKERMSSKEYAN

-729 LTTDASKFLTRADK
+729 LATDASKFLTRADK

-771 AERINEDSFNK
+771 AEKINEDSFNR

-796 YGFADGFYSYIKGLK
+796 YGFADGIYSYIKGLK

-847 EGREAYKNNF
+847 DGREAYKNNF

-862 RDENDNPLKNEEGS
+862 RDENGNPLMNEDGS
-876 VKYKDLGKWNDW
+876 VKYKNLGKWNDW

-901 NTYYGKKQAER
+901 NTYYGKKQTER

-945 NVERLGDQKTMDFI
+945 NVESLGDQKTMDFI

-1050 TEAFNKAED
+1050 TETFNKAED

-1079 MKVQQALND
+1079 MKVQQALNG

-1107 YILGGAAITIAA
+1107 YILGGAAVTIAA
-1119 VGGIKNAQSLIKV
+1119 VGGTKNAQSLIKV
-1132 YDKQRAEIEK
+1132 YDKQKAEIEK

-1182 KKKEAKAKLD
+1182 KKKDAKAKLD

-1201 EDLIFKTSSKGND
+1201 EDLIFRTSTKGKD
-1214 LQASIDYLENDS
+1214 LQARIDYLESDN

-1232 KILTA
+1232 KILTT
-1237 DEIFTLDTVTR
+1237 DEIFTLDPVTR
-1248 ARMMKSENRDLYSK
+1248 ARMMKAENRELYSK

-1272 KSLLM
+1272 KRLLM
-1277 KDSDALQKIQDIA
+1277 KDADALQKVQDIA
-1290 LLTQRISANQ
+1290 LLSQRISANQ

-1341 DCINEFDEGMK
+1341 DYINEFDEGMK
-1352 GHTDITDEAKN
+1352 GHADITDGAKN
-1363 QFVFKT
+1363 QFAFKT
-1369 LRKLNSTLLDTIDE
+1369 LRKLNSTILDIIDE
-1383 DTLLPQYQQQVADAK
+1383 DIMLPQYQQQVADAK

-1404 EDIMAIIS
+1404 DDIMAVIS
-1412 QSNRDETWKENTLKN
+1412 QSDRDDAWKENTLKN

-1453 NPEATNSLDYV
+1453 NPDAARSLDYI

-1475 DATTLENRKQRKTR
+1475 DATALENRKQRKTR

-1508 KAAAEKKIDQSST
+1508 KAAAEKKVSQSST
-1521 DNIEFLGNE
+1521 DNIEYLGNE

-1539 EESEPATQVVE
+1539 EESEPTTQVVE
-1550 DEDLHQTEDSII
+1550 EEDLQQTDDSILN
-1562 DAGSLMKDNFGNGSI
+1562 ASTLMKDNFGNGGI
-1577 DMGDMWYGT
+1577 DMGDIWYGT
-1586 TDSHKKGRLFVT
+1586 TDNPKKGRLLVT

-1603 ITFKVDGSDTSIEI
+1603 IAFKVDGKDTSIEI
-1617 TPDEYEISTDKQE
+1617 TPEEYEIVTDEQE
-1630 ENSFDKSKVN
+1630 N
-1640 KGFRVDPRNKIAD
+1640 K
-1653 EGPLQE
+1653 
-1659 EGVLYSGYTENGK
+1659 
-1672 VKMSPKD
+1672 
-1679 VSHISNSAMAFF
+1679 
-1691 NVSGDFTLN
+1691 
-1700 SHAEHATLVKPAIL
+1700 
-1714 SKEEKDGQTYYK
+1714 
-1726 LQSKGEIYFGD
+1726 
-1737 SKNNSVNKENNTF
+1737 KNTIF

-1758 DGDWYFIGNFAEDKD
+1758 DGDWYFNGNFAGDKE
-1773 KTQVKA
+1773 KTQVKV
-1779 KKDFNINQAIER
+1779 KKDFNIDQAIER

-1810 NLIDKGDSVQGKSE
+1810 NLIDNGDSVQGKSE

-1839 IHSSDDNVDAAELN
+1839 VHSSDDNVDAAELN
-1853 GTGQHNIDTSVTTL
+1853 GAGQHNIDTSVTTL
-1867 SGNAMSEYNPTVL
+1867 SGNAMSEYNPTIL
-1880 QNDGIIERKKGS
+1880 QNDGIIEKKKGS

-1905 NAAGIKLQN
+1905 NAAGVKLQN

-1965 GITAIHDDV
+1965 GVTAIHDDT

-1988 IGTAGYGNRNASKL
+1988 IGTVGYGNRNASKL

-2021 QGKQFFDVHPSER
+2021 QRKQFFDAHPSER

-2056 RQTESDNNSE
+2056 RQAENDKNPES
-2066 FRSVRELLSDN
+2066 RSARELLSDN

-2098 FLVVGASLDKVMVP
+2098 FLVVGTSLDKVMVP

-2204 GKVQKTFVL
+2204 GKVQKTFIL

-2238 ILRDIPT
+2238 ILRDVPT

-2266 SSYCIYG
+2266 SSYSIYG
-2273 LDGDGKMIKPESPT
+2273 LDGDGKMIKPETPT
-2287 NDIPKS
+2287 NDIPRS
-2293 SNNSDFKNGDKSQVI
+2293 DNNSDFKNGDKSQVI

-2341 MILDNQLSPSM
+2341 IILDNQLSPSM
-2352 TQGVWDYFILS
+2352 TQGVWDYFILN

-2369 AIKVN
+2369 VIKVN
-2374 RNTKEVKEFSE
+2374 RNTKEVKESSE

-2405 QKAQEIIKEVGK
+2405 QKAQEAIKEVGE
-2417 AEEVDLGEDTF
+2417 AENVDLGEDTL
-2428 SVDPNTGELVQA
+2428 SVDPDTGELVQA
-2440 DSQSTSPITEEST
+2440 DTQSTSSITEEFT
-2453 DEKKTSSTTE
+2453 DEKRVSPTTE
-2463 KAGNKDD
+2463 KANNKDN
-2470 YTHTSSEL
+2470 YTHTSSES
-2478 LNSDEHK
+2478 LNSSEHK
-2485 VATQKF
+2485 AATQKF
-2491 SDLIKNKKYMLRI
+2491 SDLIKDKKYMLRV

-2509 NKWKDAPKKIADL
+2509 NKWKDAPKKIAEL
-2522 EKFLRDKNV
+2522 EKFLKDKNV

-2537 TSENDVEAWIRTI
+2537 TSDKDVEAWIRTI

>member
-1 MPINRPQGLR
+1 MPINKPQGLR

-26 FINKNKDLISQHGY
+26 FINKNRDLISQHGY
-40 DPVYINNLYSNKQ
+40 DPMYINNLYSNKQ

-72 NTLYKDDIVNTEFT
+72 NTLYKDDIVNTEFA

-91 INADGTRNNQ
+91 INADGTRNNK

-120 KLMESNYLTPSEFEN
+120 KLMESNYLTSSEFEN

-192 KDANNKILQ
+192 RDANNKILQ
-201 NVYNDDIDNH
+201 NIYNDDIDNH

-235 QVKEA
+235 QVKKA

-298 EVNMSPDMAATALNN
+298 EANMSPDMAATALNN
-313 EAKRYIKE
+313 EAKKYIKE
-321 HQGSFKKFGLFA
+321 HQGSLKKFGLFA

-386 DKQGGLHYKDNEGA
+386 DRQGGLHYKDSEGT

-414 HNMGKNS
+414 HNMGKNP

-530 GKLLTAETKAGQV
+530 GKLLTAETKVGQV

-609 LKAEYIAQMQRDGG
+609 LKAEYIAQMHKDGG

-638 KAQEAVLGELV
+638 KAQEAILGELV
-649 QNRVKERMSSKEYAN
+649 QNRIKERMSSKEYAN

-771 AERINEDSFNK
+771 AERINEDSFNR

-796 YGFADGFYSYIKGLK
+796 YGFADGIYSYIKGLK

-821 AGTVGA
+821 AGAVGA

-847 EGREAYKNNF
+847 EGREAYRNNF

-862 RDENDNPLKNEEGS
+862 RDENGNPLKNEDGS
-876 VKYKDLGKWNDW
+876 VKYKDLGKGNDW

-945 NVERLGDQKTMDFI
+945 NVESLGDQKTMDFI

-1107 YILGGAAITIAA
+1107 YILGGTAVTIAA
-1119 VGGIKNAQSLIKV
+1119 VGGVKNAQSLIKV
-1132 YDKQRAEIEK
+1132 YDKQKAEIEK
-1142 ELEEQNKKT
+1142 ELEEQSKKT

-1161 IDEEDTARSE
+1161 IDEEDSARSE
-1171 GNSDAILDAQN
+1171 GNSDDILDAQN

-1201 EDLIFKTSSKGND
+1201 EDLIFRTSTKGKD
-1214 LQASIDYLENDS
+1214 LQAGIDYLESDN
-1226 HKEDRN
+1226 HKEDKN

-1237 DEIFTLDTVTR
+1237 DEIFTLDPVTR
-1248 ARMMKSENRDLYSK
+1248 ARMMNSENRELYSK

-1272 KSLLM
+1272 KRLLM
-1277 KDSDALQKIQDIA
+1277 KDADALQKIQDIA
-1290 LLTQRISANQ
+1290 LLSQRISANQ

-1341 DCINEFDEGMK
+1341 DYINEFDEGMK
-1352 GHTDITDEAKN
+1352 GHADITDEAKN

-1383 DTLLPQYQQQVADAK
+1383 DTMLPQYQQQVADAK

-1404 EDIMAIIS
+1404 DDIMAVIS
-1412 QSNRDETWKENTLKN
+1412 QSDRDETWKENTLKN

-1453 NPEATNSLDYV
+1453 NPDATSSLDYV
-1464 LNGLESLGYQR
+1464 LNSLESLGYQR

-1508 KAAAEKKIDQSST
+1508 KAAAEKKASQSST
-1521 DNIEFLGNE
+1521 DNIEYLGNE

-1539 EESEPATQVVE
+1539 EESKPTTQVVE
-1550 DEDLHQTEDSII
+1550 EEDLQQTDDSILN
-1562 DAGSLMKDNFGNGSI
+1562 ASTLMKDNFGNGSI

-1586 TDSHKKGRLFVT
+1586 TDSPKKGRLLIT

-1603 ITFKVDGSDTSIEI
+1603 ITFKVDGKNTSIEI
-1617 TPDEYEISTDKQE
+1617 SPEEYETIKDE
-1630 ENSFDKSKVN
+1630 PENK
-1640 KGFRVDPRNKIAD
+1640 
-1653 EGPLQE
+1653 
-1659 EGVLYSGYTENGK
+1659 
-1672 VKMSPKD
+1672 
-1679 VSHISNSAMAFF
+1679 
-1691 NVSGDFTLN
+1691 
-1700 SHAEHATLVKPAIL
+1700 
-1714 SKEEKDGQTYYK
+1714 
-1726 LQSKGEIYFGD
+1726 
-1737 SKNNSVNKENNTF
+1737 KNTSF

-1758 DGDWYFIGNFAEDKD
+1758 DGDWYFIGNFAGDKES
-1773 KTQVKA
+1773 TEVKV
-1779 KKDFNINQAIER
+1779 KKDFNIDQAIER
-1791 QQAANEADLAAKG
+1791 QQVANEADLAAKG

-1810 NLIDKGDSVQGKSE
+1810 NLIDNGDSVQGKSE
-1824 TIDEQLEDTTSTNKE
+1824 TIDEQLEDNTSTDKE
-1839 IHSSDDNVDAAELN
+1839 VHSSDDNVDAAELN

-1880 QNDGIIERKKGS
+1880 QNDGIIERKRGS

-1905 NAAGIKLQN
+1905 NAAGVKLQN

-1965 GITAIHDDV
+1965 GITAIHDDA

-2021 QGKQFFDVHPSER
+2021 QRKQFFDTHPSER

-2056 RQTESDNNSE
+2056 RQTENDSNSE
-2066 FRSVRELLSDN
+2066 FRSVRKLLSDN

-2083 YDLDSVAWGIQERSK
+2083 YDLDSVAWGIQEMSK
-2098 FLVVGASLDKVMVP
+2098 FLVVGTSLDKVMIP

-2126 PASNGKM
+2126 PASTGKM

-2146 RDGSLKDKINTLLQE
+2146 REGSLKDKINTLLQE

-2185 EGDTILLRKNRDEI
+2185 EGDTILLRKNRNEI

-2213 NDNFDRADFM
+2213 NDNFDRAEFM

-2238 ILRDIPT
+2238 ILRDVPT

-2266 SSYCIYG
+2266 SSYSIYG
-2273 LDGDGKMIKPESPT
+2273 LDGDGKMIKLESPT
-2287 NDIPKS
+2287 NDIPRS

-2308 FKHQYYREVNGVFS
+2308 FKHQYYREVNGIFS

-2335 QLKYNK
+2335 QLRYNK

-2374 RNTKEVKEFSE
+2374 RNTKEVKESSE

-2394 INEKEAKKLRE
+2394 INEKESKKLRE
-2405 QKAQEIIKEVGK
+2405 QKAQEVIKEVGK
-2417 AEEVDLGEDTF
+2417 AEEVDLGESTL
-2428 SVDPNTGELVQA
+2428 SVDPDTGELIQA
-2440 DSQSTSPITEEST
+2440 DTQNSSNNTEEST
-2453 DEKKTSSTTE
+2453 GKTISSPTTE
-2463 KAGNKDD
+2463 KVGNKDD

-2485 VATQKF
+2485 AATQKF
-2491 SDLIKNKKYMLRI
+2491 SDLIKDKKYMLRV

-2509 NKWKDAPKKIADL
+2509 SKWKDAPKKISDL

-2537 TSENDVEAWIRTI
+2537 TSEKDVEAWIKTI

>member
-26 FINKNKDLISQHGY
+26 FINKNRDLISQHGY

-91 INADGTRNNQ
+91 INADGTRNNN

-135 AWQKDVNKYAKYK
+135 AWQKDINKYAKYK

-201 NVYNDDIDNH
+201 NIYNDDIDNH
-211 AKNLGAQV
+211 AKNLGTQV

-240 FIQAITPG
+240 FVQAITPG
-248 SYKDKNGMTNM
+248 SYKDKNGISNM

-273 NQVTSEMKNFS
+273 NQITSEMKNIS

-298 EVNMSPDMAATALNN
+298 EANMSPDMAATALNN

-321 HQGSFKKFGLFA
+321 HQGNFKKFGLFA

-414 HNMGKNS
+414 HNMGKNP

-442 TRAEQFGT
+442 TKAEQFGT

-530 GKLLTAETKAGQV
+530 GKLLTAETKVGQV
-543 AQGTAGALG
+543 TQGTAGALG

-594 YKASVDRLIKAKAVG
+594 YKASVDRLIKARAAG
-609 LKAEYIAQMQRDGG
+609 LKAEYIAQMHRDGG

-638 KAQEAVLGELV
+638 KAQETVLGELV
-649 QNRVKERMSSKEYAN
+649 QNRIKERMSSKEYAN

-709 KMSTSLKG
+709 KMSTTLKG
-717 LKEIT
+717 LKEVT

-796 YGFADGFYSYIKGLK
+796 YGFADGIYSYIKGLK

-862 RDENDNPLKNEEGS
+862 RDESSNPLKNEDGS

-924 LDEYNDFVDI
+924 LNEYNDFVDI
-934 EHLVASNIASE
+934 EHLIASNIASE
-945 NVERLGDQKTMDFI
+945 NVESLGDQKTMDFI

-1027 QDEYTSQKALYE
+1027 QDEYTSLKALYE

-1050 TEAFNKAED
+1050 SEAFNKAED

-1067 YGVTISPEVRTK
+1067 SGISISPEVRTK
-1079 MKVQQALND
+1079 MKVQQALNG
-1088 HWKERKEKMQSEI
+1088 HWEERREKMQSEI
-1101 SDSSPE
+1101 DDSSSMDTPKD
-1107 YILGGAAITIAA
+1107 AKTNVAS
-1119 VGGIKNAQSLIKV
+1119 VGGVKNAKSLVKV
-1132 YDKQRAEIEK
+1132 YDKQKAEIEK
-1142 ELEEQNKKT
+1142 ELEEQKKKT
-1151 ESLYKEYTKS
+1151 EALDKEYIKA
-1161 IDEEDTARSE
+1161 IDEGKQARRE
-1171 GNSDAILDAQN
+1171 ENSDAILTTQN
-1182 KKKEAKAKLD
+1182 KQKDAKAKLD
-1192 ASREQESYL
+1192 ASKEQESYL
-1201 EDLIFKTSSKGND
+1201 EDLISRTSIKSNE
-1214 LQASIDYLENDS
+1214 LQASMRDLETDVFKDS
-1226 HKEDRN
+1226 KD
-1232 KILTA
+1232 KVLTA
-1237 DEIFTLDTVTR
+1237 DEIFSLDPVTR
-1248 ARMMKSENRDLYSK
+1248 ARMMKPENRDLYSK

-1272 KSLLM
+1272 KGLLM
-1277 KDSDALQKIQDIA
+1277 KDAGALQKVQDIA
-1290 LLTQRISANQ
+1290 LLTQRIDANQ
-1300 DAYSRMAK
+1300 DAYSRMAR

-1328 YKLINQRNAETIA
+1328 YKLINQRNAETII
-1341 DCINEFDEGMK
+1341 DYINEFDEGMK
-1352 GHTDITDEAKN
+1352 GHTDITEEAKN

-1369 LRKLNSTLLDTIDE
+1369 LRKLNSTLLDLIDE

-1404 EDIMAIIS
+1404 DDIMAVIS
-1412 QSNRDETWKENTLKN
+1412 QSDRDDTWKENTLKN

-1453 NPEATNSLDYV
+1453 NPDATSSLDYV

-1489 EAEEKKKKEE
+1489 EAEEKRKKEE
-1499 EAKKVEAET
+1499 EAKRVEAET
-1508 KAAAEKKIDQSST
+1508 NAAAKKKVSQSST
-1521 DNIEFLGNE
+1521 DNIEYLGNE

-1539 EESEPATQVVE
+1539 EESEPTTQVVE
-1550 DEDLHQTEDSII
+1550 DEDLQQTDNSVLN
-1562 DAGSLMKDNFGNGSI
+1562 AGSLMKDNFGNGSI

-1586 TDSHKKGRLFVT
+1586 ADNPKKGKLLVT
-1598 KEDNS
+1598 KEDNKVS
-1603 ITFKVDGSDTSIEI
+1603 FKVNDKDTSIEI
-1617 TPDEYEISTDKQE
+1617 TPDEYETVKDEQE
-1630 ENSFDKSKVN
+1630 NKKNSS
-1640 KGFRVDPRNKIAD
+1640 
-1653 EGPLQE
+1653 
-1659 EGVLYSGYTENGK
+1659 
-1672 VKMSPKD
+1672 
-1679 VSHISNSAMAFF
+1679 
-1691 NVSGDFTLN
+1691 
-1700 SHAEHATLVKPAIL
+1700 
-1714 SKEEKDGQTYYK
+1714 
-1726 LQSKGEIYFGD
+1726 
-1737 SKNNSVNKENNTF
+1737 F
-1750 IANSMEKK
+1750 IANSVEKK
-1758 DGDWYFIGNFAEDKD
+1758 DGDWYFIGNFAGDKEES
-1773 KTQVKA
+1773 QVKV
-1779 KKDFNINQAIER
+1779 KKDFNIDQAIER

-1810 NLIDKGDSVQGKSE
+1810 NLIDNGDSVQGKSE
-1824 TIDEQLEDTTSTNKE
+1824 TIDEQLEDNTSINKE
-1839 IHSSDDNVDAAELN
+1839 VHSSDDNVDAAELN
-1853 GTGQHNIDTSVTTL
+1853 GTGQHNIETSVTTL
-1867 SGNAMSEYNPTVL
+1867 SGNAMSEYNPTAL

-1892 ETNDNMNQYYAWM
+1892 EINDNMNQYYAWM
-1905 NAAGIKLQN
+1905 NAAGVKLQN

-1945 DVAMQS
+1945 DVTMQS

-1965 GITAIHDDV
+1965 GITAIHDDA
-1974 NGGVIESNGKKYLI
+1974 NGGIIESNGKKYLI

-2021 QGKQFFDVHPSER
+2021 QRKQFFDAHPSER

-2056 RQTESDNNSE
+2056 RQTENDNNSE
-2066 FRSVRELLSDN
+2066 FRSVRELLSDT

-2098 FLVVGASLDKVMVP
+2098 FLVVGTSLDKVMIP

-2146 RDGSLKDKINTLLQE
+2146 RDGALKNKINTLLQE

-2175 GLSKIFYFDK
+2175 GLSKIFYFNK

-2213 NDNFDRADFM
+2213 NDNFDRAEFM

-2238 ILRDIPT
+2238 VLRDIPT

-2266 SSYCIYG
+2266 SSYSIYG
-2273 LDGDGKMIKPESPT
+2273 LDGDGKMIKPESLA
-2287 NDIPKS
+2287 NGIPRS
-2293 SNNSDFKNGDKSQVI
+2293 DNNSDFKNGDKSQVI
-2308 FKHQYYREVNGVFS
+2308 FKHQYYREVNGIFS
-2322 LNGEIITDEATLK
+2322 LNGEIVTDEATLK
-2335 QLKYNK
+2335 QLRYNK

-2352 TQGVWDYFILS
+2352 TKGVWDYFILS

-2374 RNTKEVKEFSE
+2374 RNTKEVKESSE

-2394 INEKEAKKLRE
+2394 INEEESKKLRE
-2405 QKAQEIIKEVGK
+2405 QKAEEVIKEVGE
-2417 AEEVDLGEDTF
+2417 AEEVDLGEDTL
-2428 SVDPNTGELVQA
+2428 SVDPNTGELIQA
-2440 DSQSTSPITEEST
+2440 DTQSTSPITEEST
-2453 DEKKTSSTTE
+2453 DEKKTSPTIE
-2463 KAGNKDD
+2463 KTSNKDD
-2470 YTHTSSEL
+2470 YTHTSSES
-2478 LNSDEHK
+2478 LNSNEHK
-2485 VATQKF
+2485 AATQKF
-2491 SDLIKNKKYMLRI
+2491 SDLIKDKKYMLRV

-2509 NKWKDAPKKIADL
+2509 NKWKDAPKKIAEL

>member
-26 FINKNKDLISQHGY
+26 FINKNRDLISQHGY

-63 KAIPDIDMR
+63 KAIPNIDMR

-91 INADGTRNNQ
+91 INADGTRNNN

-135 AWQKDVNKYAKYK
+135 AWQKDINKYAKYK

-192 KDANNKILQ
+192 KEANNKILQ
-201 NVYNDDIDNH
+201 NIYNDDIDNH
-211 AKNLGAQV
+211 AKNLGTQV
-219 SQTYLNDP
+219 SQAYLNDP

-235 QVKEA
+235 QVKEV

-248 SYKDKNGMTNM
+248 SYKDKNGISNM

-298 EVNMSPDMAATALNN
+298 EANMSPDMAATALNN
-313 EAKRYIKE
+313 EAKKYIKE
-321 HQGSFKKFGLFA
+321 HQGSLKKFGLFA

-386 DKQGGLHYKDNEGA
+386 DRQGGLHYKDNEGT

-414 HNMGKNS
+414 HNMGKNP

-530 GKLLTAETKAGQV
+530 GKLLTAETKAGQI

-594 YKASVDRLIKAKAVG
+594 YKASVDRLIKARAAG
-609 LKAEYIAQMQRDGG
+609 LKAEYIAQMHRDGG

-649 QNRVKERMSSKEYAN
+649 QNRIKERMSSKEYAN

-709 KMSTSLKG
+709 KMSTTLKG
-717 LKEIT
+717 LKEVT

-729 LTTDASKFLTRADK
+729 LTTDASKFLTRTDK

-782 YLHSYQNG
+782 YFHSYQNG

-796 YGFADGFYSYIKGLK
+796 YGFADGIYSYIKGLK

-857 RREIE
+857 RREVE
-862 RDENDNPLKNEEGS
+862 RDENGNPLKNEDGS

-934 EHLVASNIASE
+934 EHLIASNIASE
-945 NVERLGDQKTMDFI
+945 NVESLGDQKTMDFI

-986 NAKTLIEKASQLNLE
+986 NAKTLIEKTSQLNLE

-1018 YYASHPEIE
+1018 YYASHPDIE

-1039 IAQNAQKLQKA
+1039 IAQNAQKLQEA
-1050 TEAFNKAED
+1050 TEAFNKAEN

-1067 YGVTISPEVRTK
+1067 SGISISPEVRTK
-1079 MKVQQALND
+1079 MKVQQALNG
-1088 HWKERKEKMQSEI
+1088 HWEERREKMQSEI
-1101 SDSSPE
+1101 DDSSMDTPKDAR
-1107 YILGGAAITIAA
+1107 INVAS
-1119 VGGIKNAQSLIKV
+1119 VGGVKNAQSLVKV
-1132 YDKQRAEIEK
+1132 YDKQKAEIEK
-1142 ELEEQNKKT
+1142 ELEEQKKKT
-1151 ESLYKEYTKS
+1151 ESLDKEYIKA
-1161 IDEEDTARSE
+1161 IDEGKQARRE
-1171 GNSDAILDAQN
+1171 GNSDAILTAQN
-1182 KKKEAKAKLD
+1182 KQKEAKAKLD
-1192 ASREQESYL
+1192 ASKEQESYL
-1201 EDLIFKTSSKGND
+1201 EDLISRTSIKSNE
-1214 LQASIDYLENDS
+1214 LQASMRDLETDAFKDS
-1226 HKEDRN
+1226 KD
-1232 KILTA
+1232 KVLTA
-1237 DEIFTLDTVTR
+1237 DEIFSLDPVTR

-1272 KSLLM
+1272 KRLLM
-1277 KDSDALQKIQDIA
+1277 KDADALQKVQDIA
-1290 LLTQRISANQ
+1290 LLTQRIDANQ
-1300 DAYSRMAK
+1300 DAYSRMAR

-1328 YKLINQRNAETIA
+1328 YKLINQRNAETIV
-1341 DCINEFDEGMK
+1341 DYIYEFDEGMK
-1352 GHTDITDEAKN
+1352 GHTDITEEAKN

-1369 LRKLNSTLLDTIDE
+1369 LRKLNSTLLDIIDK

-1404 EDIMAIIS
+1404 DDIMAVIS
-1412 QSNRDETWKENTLKN
+1412 QSDRDNAWKENTLKN

-1435 NNKAEILASLEKV
+1435 NNKTEILANLEKV

-1453 NPEATNSLDYV
+1453 NLDATSSLDYV

-1475 DATTLENRKQRKTR
+1475 DATTLENRRQRKTR
-1489 EAEEKKKKEE
+1489 EAEEKRKKEE
-1499 EAKKVEAET
+1499 ETKKVEAET
-1508 KAAAEKKIDQSST
+1508 KEAAEKKVSQSST

-1530 EDVDLFGNS
+1530 ENVDLFGNS
-1539 EESEPATQVVE
+1539 EESEPTTQVIE
-1550 DEDLHQTEDSII
+1550 DEDLQQTDNSILNVS
-1562 DAGSLMKDNFGNGSI
+1562 SLMKDNFGNGSI

-1586 TDSHKKGRLFVT
+1586 TDNPKKGRLLVT

-1603 ITFKVDGSDTSIEI
+1603 ITFKVDGKDTSIEI
-1617 TPDEYEISTDKQE
+1617 TPDEYETVKDEQK
-1630 ENSFDKSKVN
+1630 N
-1640 KGFRVDPRNKIAD
+1640 KKNTPFIAD
-1653 EGPLQE
+1653 SL
-1659 EGVLYSGYTENGK
+1659 
-1672 VKMSPKD
+1672 
-1679 VSHISNSAMAFF
+1679 
-1691 NVSGDFTLN
+1691 
-1700 SHAEHATLVKPAIL
+1700 
-1714 SKEEKDGQTYYK
+1714 EK
-1726 LQSKGEIYFGD
+1726 I
-1737 SKNNSVNKENNTF
+1737 
-1750 IANSMEKK
+1750 
-1758 DGDWYFIGNFAEDKD
+1758 DGDWYFIGNFAGDKES
-1773 KTQVKA
+1773 TEVKV
-1779 KKDFNINQAIER
+1779 KKDFNIDQAIER

-1810 NLIDKGDSVQGKSE
+1810 NLIDNGDSVQGKSE

-1839 IHSSDDNVDAAELN
+1839 VHSSDDNVDAAELN
-1853 GTGQHNIDTSVTTL
+1853 GTGQHNIETSVTTL

-1905 NAAGIKLQN
+1905 NVAGVKLQN

-1940 RNATN
+1940 RNVTN

-1965 GITAIHDDV
+1965 GITAIHDDA

-2021 QGKQFFDVHPSER
+2021 QRKQFFDAHPSER

-2056 RQTESDNNSE
+2056 RQAENDKNSE
-2066 FRSVRELLSDN
+2066 FRSVRELLSDTT
-2077 ARNPMH
+2077 RNPMH
-2083 YDLDSVAWGIQERSK
+2083 YDLDSVAWGIQERNK
-2098 FLVVGASLDKVMVP
+2098 FLVVGTSLDKVMVP

-2146 RDGSLKDKINTLLQE
+2146 KDGSLKDKINTLLQE

-2185 EGDTILLRKNRDEI
+2185 EGDTILLRKNRNEI

-2213 NDNFDRADFM
+2213 NDTFDRAEFM
-2223 QNIQDMNPRINITAS
+2223 QNIQDINPRINITAS
-2238 ILRDIPT
+2238 VLRDIPT

-2266 SSYCIYG
+2266 SSYSIYG

-2293 SNNSDFKNGDKSQVI
+2293 SNNSDFKNGDKSQAI

-2322 LNGEIITDEATLK
+2322 LKGEIVTDEATLK
-2335 QLKYNK
+2335 QLRYNK

-2363 EGENPR
+2363 EGENPK

-2374 RNTKEVKEFSE
+2374 RNTKEVKESSE
-2385 EQARELIEK
+2385 EQAKELIEK

-2405 QKAQEIIKEVGK
+2405 QKAQEVIKEVGE
-2417 AEEVDLGEDTF
+2417 AENVDLGEDAL

-2440 DSQSTSPITEEST
+2440 DTQSTSPTTEEST
-2453 DEKKTSSTTE
+2453 NEKKTSSTIE
-2463 KAGNKDD
+2463 KASNKDD
-2470 YTHTSSEL
+2470 YTHTSSES
-2478 LNSDEHK
+2478 LNNDEHK
-2485 VATQKF
+2485 AATQKF
-2491 SDLIKNKKYMLRI
+2491 SDLIKDKKYMLRV

-2509 NKWKDAPKKIADL
+2509 NKWKYAPKKIADL

-2537 TSENDVEAWIRTI
+2537 TSENDVKAWIRTI

>member
-26 FINKNKDLISQHGY
+26 FINKNRDLISQHGY
-40 DPVYINNLYSNKQ
+40 DPMYINNLYSNKQ
-53 FIDKYGIEKF
+53 FIDRYGIEKF

-120 KLMESNYLTPSEFEN
+120 KLMESSYLTPSEFED
-135 AWQKDVNKYAKYK
+135 AWQKDINKYAKYK

-201 NVYNDDIDNH
+201 NIYNDDIDNH

-240 FIQAITPG
+240 FVQAITPG

-298 EVNMSPDMAATALNN
+298 EANMSPDMAATALNN
-313 EAKRYIKE
+313 EAKRYIKG
-321 HQGSFKKFGLFA
+321 HQGSLKKFGLFA

-386 DKQGGLHYKDNEGA
+386 DRQGGLHYKDSEGT

-414 HNMGKNS
+414 HNMGKNP

-520 RGFGKVLDTT
+520 RGFGKVLDTA
-530 GKLLTAETKAGQV
+530 GKLLTAETKVGQV

-577 MTASRN
+577 MAASRN

-594 YKASVDRLIKAKAVG
+594 YRASVDRLIKAKAVG
-609 LKAEYIAQMQRDGG
+609 LKAEYIAQMHRDGG

-649 QNRVKERMSSKEYAN
+649 QNRIKERMSSKEYAN

-729 LTTDASKFLTRADK
+729 LATDASKFLTRADK

-771 AERINEDSFNK
+771 AERINEDSFNR

-796 YGFADGFYSYIKGLK
+796 YGFADGIYSYIKGLK

-847 EGREAYKNNF
+847 DGREAYKNNF
-857 RREIE
+857 RRKIE
-862 RDENDNPLKNEEGS
+862 RDENGNPLKNEDGS
-876 VKYKDLGKWNDW
+876 VKYKDLGKGNDW

-945 NVERLGDQKTMDFI
+945 NVESLGDQKTMDFI

-986 NAKTLIEKASQLNLE
+986 NAKTLIEKASKLNLE
-1001 EGKNPFSEEEIS
+1001 ESENPFSEEEIS

-1088 HWKERKEKMQSEI
+1088 HWKERKEQMQSEI

-1107 YILGGAAITIAA
+1107 YILGGSAITIAA
-1119 VGGIKNAQSLIKV
+1119 VGGIRNAQSLIKV
-1132 YDKQRAEIEK
+1132 YDKQKAEIEK

-1171 GNSDAILDAQN
+1171 DNSDAILDAQN
-1182 KKKEAKAKLD
+1182 KKKDAKAKLD

-1201 EDLIFKTSSKGND
+1201 EDLIFKTSTKGKD
-1214 LQASIDYLENDS
+1214 LQAGIDYFESDN
-1226 HKEDRN
+1226 HKEDKN

-1237 DEIFTLDTVTR
+1237 DEIFTLDPITR
-1248 ARMMKSENRDLYSK
+1248 ARMMKAENRDLYSK

-1277 KDSDALQKIQDIA
+1277 KDADALQKIQDIA
-1290 LLTQRISANQ
+1290 LLSQRISANQ

-1308 NPEAAAVELE
+1308 NSEAAAVELE

-1341 DCINEFDEGMK
+1341 DYINEFDESMK
-1352 GHTDITDEAKN
+1352 GHADITDEAKN

-1404 EDIMAIIS
+1404 DDIMAVIS
-1412 QSNRDETWKENTLKN
+1412 QSDRDDAWKENTLKN
-1427 IDTIVENS
+1427 IETIVENS

-1453 NPEATNSLDYV
+1453 NPDATSSLDYV
-1464 LNGLESLGYQR
+1464 LNSLESLGYQR

-1499 EAKKVEAET
+1499 EAKKVETET
-1508 KAAAEKKIDQSST
+1508 KAAAEKKVSQSST
-1521 DNIEFLGNE
+1521 DNIEYLGNE

-1539 EESEPATQVVE
+1539 EESEPTTQVVE
-1550 DEDLHQTEDSII
+1550 EEDLQQTDDSILN
-1562 DAGSLMKDNFGNGSI
+1562 ASTLMKDNFGNGSI
-1577 DMGDMWYGT
+1577 DMGDIWYGT
-1586 TDSHKKGRLFVT
+1586 TDNPKKGKLLVT
-1598 KEDNS
+1598 KEDNR
-1603 ITFKVDGSDTSIEI
+1603 ITFKVDGKDTSIVI
-1617 TPDEYEISTDKQE
+1617 TPEEYETVTDEQE
-1630 ENSFDKSKVN
+1630 NKKNSS
-1640 KGFRVDPRNKIAD
+1640 
-1653 EGPLQE
+1653 
-1659 EGVLYSGYTENGK
+1659 
-1672 VKMSPKD
+1672 
-1679 VSHISNSAMAFF
+1679 
-1691 NVSGDFTLN
+1691 
-1700 SHAEHATLVKPAIL
+1700 
-1714 SKEEKDGQTYYK
+1714 
-1726 LQSKGEIYFGD
+1726 
-1737 SKNNSVNKENNTF
+1737 F

-1758 DGDWYFIGNFAEDKD
+1758 DGDWYFIGNFAGDKES
-1773 KTQVKA
+1773 TEVKV
-1779 KKDFNINQAIER
+1779 KKDFNIDQAIER

-1810 NLIDKGDSVQGKSE
+1810 NLIDNGDSVQGKSE
-1824 TIDEQLEDTTSTNKE
+1824 TIDEQLEDTASTNKE
-1839 IHSSDDNVDAAELN
+1839 VHSSDDNVDAAELN
-1853 GTGQHNIDTSVTTL
+1853 GTGQHNIDTSATTL

-1905 NAAGIKLQN
+1905 NAAGVKLQN

-1951 HLMLVLDYDNSINK
+1951 HLMLVLDYDNNINK
-1965 GITAIHDDV
+1965 GITAIHDDA

-2002 ALYDMLWN
+2002 TLYDMLWN

-2021 QGKQFFDVHPSER
+2021 QRKQFFDSNPSER

-2056 RQTESDNNSE
+2056 RQAENDKNPE
-2066 FRSVRELLSDN
+2066 FRSVIELLSDN

-2083 YDLDSVAWGIQERSK
+2083 YDLDSVAWGIQERNK

-2146 RDGSLKDKINTLLQE
+2146 RDGSLKNKIDNLLQE

-2213 NDNFDRADFM
+2213 NDNFDRAEFM
-2223 QNIQDMNPRINITAS
+2223 QNILDMNPRINITAS
-2238 ILRDIPT
+2238 VLRDIPT

-2266 SSYCIYG
+2266 SSYSIYG
-2273 LDGDGKMIKPESPT
+2273 LDGDGKMIKPESPI
-2287 NDIPKS
+2287 NDIPRS
-2293 SNNSDFKNGDKSQVI
+2293 DNNSDFKNGDKSQVI

-2322 LNGEIITDEATLK
+2322 LNGEIVTDEAILK
-2335 QLKYNK
+2335 QLRYNK

-2374 RNTKEVKEFSE
+2374 RNTKEVKESSE

-2405 QKAQEIIKEVGK
+2405 QKAQEVIKEVGK
-2417 AEEVDLGEDTF
+2417 AEEVDLGEDAL

-2440 DSQSTSPITEEST
+2440 DTQSTSPTTEEST
-2453 DEKKTSSTTE
+2453 DEKQVSPTTE
-2463 KAGNKDD
+2463 KTSNKDD
-2470 YTHTSSEL
+2470 YTHTSSES
-2478 LNSDEHK
+2478 LNSSEHK
-2485 VATQKF
+2485 AGTQKF
-2491 SDLIKNKKYMLRI
+2491 SDLIKDKKYMLRV

-2509 NKWKDAPKKIADL
+2509 NKWKDTPKKIADL

-2537 TSENDVEAWIRTI
+2537 TSEKDVEAWIRTI

>member
-1 MPINRPQGLR
+1 MPINKPQGLR
-11 GLQGLGSL
+11 GLQGLRSL

-26 FINKNKDLISQHGY
+26 FVNKNRDLISQHGY
-40 DPVYINNLYSNKQ
+40 DPMYINNLYSNKQ

-63 KAIPDIDMR
+63 KAIPNIDMR
-72 NTLYKDDIVNTEFT
+72 NTLYKDDIVNTEFA

-91 INADGTRNNQ
+91 INADGTRNNN

-135 AWQKDVNKYAKYK
+135 AWQKDINKYAKYK

-192 KDANNKILQ
+192 KEANNKILQ
-201 NVYNDDIDNH
+201 NIYNNDIDNH
-211 AKNLGAQV
+211 AKNLGTQV

-227 YITGLSDK
+227 YIVGLSDK

-240 FIQAITPG
+240 FVQAITPG
-248 SYKDKNGMTNM
+248 SYKDKNGISNM

-273 NQVTSEMKNFS
+273 NQITSEMKNFS

-298 EVNMSPDMAATALNN
+298 EANMSPDMAATALNN
-313 EAKRYIKE
+313 EAKKYIKE
-321 HQGSFKKFGLFA
+321 HQGSLKKFGLFA

-386 DKQGGLHYKDNEGA
+386 DKQGGLHYKDSEGA

-414 HNMGKNS
+414 HNMGKNP

-520 RGFGKVLDTT
+520 RGFGKVFDTT
-530 GKLLTAETKAGQV
+530 GKLLTAETKAGQI

-562 QETLQQNLANAEEAA
+562 QEILQQNLANAEEAA

-594 YKASVDRLIKAKAVG
+594 YKASVDRLIKARAVG
-609 LKAEYIAQMQRDGG
+609 LKAEYIAQMHRDGG
-623 MKIADE
+623 IKIADE

-638 KAQEAVLGELV
+638 KAEEAVLGELV
-649 QNRVKERMSSKEYAN
+649 QNRIKERMSSKEYAN

-709 KMSTSLKG
+709 KMSTTLKG
-717 LKEIT
+717 LKEVT

-771 AERINEDSFNK
+771 AERINEDSFNN

-796 YGFADGFYSYIKGLK
+796 YGFADGIYSYIKGLK

-862 RDENDNPLKNEEGS
+862 RDENGNPLKNEDGS

-934 EHLVASNIASE
+934 EHLIASNIASE
-945 NVERLGDQKTMDFI
+945 NVESLGDQKTMDFI

-964 VNTLDKLG
+964 VDTLDKLG

-986 NAKTLIEKASQLNLE
+986 NAKTLIEKASQFNPE

-1039 IAQNAQKLQKA
+1039 IAQNAKKLQKA
-1050 TEAFNKAED
+1050 SEAFNKAED

-1067 YGVTISPEVRTK
+1067 SGISISPEVRTK
-1079 MKVQQALND
+1079 MKVQQALNG
-1088 HWKERKEKMQSEI
+1088 HWEERREKMQSEI
-1101 SDSSPE
+1101 DDSSSMDTPKDAR
-1107 YILGGAAITIAA
+1107 INVTS
-1119 VGGIKNAQSLIKV
+1119 VGGIKNAQSLVKV
-1132 YDKQRAEIEK
+1132 YDKQKAEIEK
-1142 ELEEQNKKT
+1142 ELEEQKKKT
-1151 ESLYKEYTKS
+1151 ESLDKKYVKA
-1161 IDEEDTARSE
+1161 IDESKQAKRE
-1171 GNSDAILDAQN
+1171 GNSDAILTAQN
-1182 KKKEAKAKLD
+1182 KQKDAKAKLD
-1192 ASREQESYL
+1192 ASKEQESYL
-1201 EDLIFKTSSKGND
+1201 EDLISRTSIKSNE
-1214 LQASIDYLENDS
+1214 LQASMRDLETDAFKDS
-1226 HKEDRN
+1226 KD
-1232 KILTA
+1232 KVLTA
-1237 DEIFTLDTVTR
+1237 DEIFSLDPVTR

-1272 KSLLM
+1272 KRLLM
-1277 KDSDALQKIQDIA
+1277 KDADALQKVQDIA
-1290 LLTQRISANQ
+1290 LLTQRIDANQ
-1300 DAYSRMAK
+1300 DAYSRMAR

-1328 YKLINQRNAETIA
+1328 YKLINQRNAETIV
-1341 DCINEFDEGMK
+1341 DYINEFDEGMK
-1352 GHTDITDEAKN
+1352 GHTDITEEAKN

-1369 LRKLNSTLLDTIDE
+1369 LRKLNSTLLDIIDE
-1383 DTLLPQYQQQVADAK
+1383 GTLLPQYQQQVADAK

-1404 EDIMAIIS
+1404 DDIMAVIS
-1412 QSNRDETWKENTLKN
+1412 QSDKDDTWKENTLKN

-1453 NPEATNSLDYV
+1453 NPDATSSLDYV

-1475 DATTLENRKQRKTR
+1475 DATTLENRKQKKIR
-1489 EAEEKKKKEE
+1489 EVEEKRKKEE
-1499 EAKKVEAET
+1499 EAKKVETET
-1508 KAAAEKKIDQSST
+1508 KAAAEKKVSQSST

-1539 EESEPATQVVE
+1539 EESEPTTQVVE
-1550 DEDLHQTEDSII
+1550 DEDLQQTDNSVLN
-1562 DAGSLMKDNFGNGSI
+1562 AGSLMKDNFGNGNI

-1586 TDSHKKGRLFVT
+1586 ADNPKKGRLLVT
-1598 KEDNS
+1598 KEDDS
-1603 ITFKVDGSDTSIEI
+1603 ITFKVDGKDTSIEI
-1617 TPDEYEISTDKQE
+1617 TPDEYETVKDEQKNKK
-1630 ENSFDKSKVN
+1630 NSS
-1640 KGFRVDPRNKIAD
+1640 
-1653 EGPLQE
+1653 
-1659 EGVLYSGYTENGK
+1659 
-1672 VKMSPKD
+1672 
-1679 VSHISNSAMAFF
+1679 
-1691 NVSGDFTLN
+1691 
-1700 SHAEHATLVKPAIL
+1700 
-1714 SKEEKDGQTYYK
+1714 
-1726 LQSKGEIYFGD
+1726 
-1737 SKNNSVNKENNTF
+1737 F

-1758 DGDWYFIGNFAEDKD
+1758 DGDWYFNGNFAEDKE
-1773 KTQVKA
+1773 KTQVKV
-1779 KKDFNINQAIER
+1779 KKDFNIDKAIER

-1804 IDTGNK
+1804 IDTSNK
-1810 NLIDKGDSVQGKSE
+1810 NLIDNGDSVQGKSE
-1824 TIDEQLEDTTSTNKE
+1824 TIDEQLEDSTSTNKE
-1839 IHSSDDNVDAAELN
+1839 VHSSNDNVDAAELN
-1853 GTGQHNIDTSVTTL
+1853 GTGLHNIETSVTTL

-1905 NAAGIKLQN
+1905 NAAGVKLQN

-1951 HLMLVLDYDNSINK
+1951 HLMLVLDYDNNINK
-1965 GITAIHDDV
+1965 GITAIHDDA

-2021 QGKQFFDVHPSER
+2021 QRKQFFDAHPSER

-2045 VPASLIPGYIV
+2045 VPASLIPGYII
-2056 RQTESDNNSE
+2056 RQAENDNNSE

-2083 YDLDSVAWGIQERSK
+2083 YDLDSVAWGIQEMSK
-2098 FLVVGASLDKVMVP
+2098 FLVVGTSLDKVMVP

-2146 RDGSLKDKINTLLQE
+2146 KDGALKDKINTLLQE

-2175 GLSKIFYFDK
+2175 GLSKIFYFDR
-2185 EGDTILLRKNRDEI
+2185 EGDTILLRKNRNEI
-2199 SLVHD
+2199 SLVHE
-2204 GKVQKTFVL
+2204 GKVQKTFIL
-2213 NDNFDRADFM
+2213 NDNFDRAEFM
-2223 QNIQDMNPRINITAS
+2223 QNIQDINPRINITAS
-2238 ILRDIPT
+2238 VLRDIPT

-2266 SSYCIYG
+2266 SSYSIYG
-2273 LDGDGKMIKPESPT
+2273 LDSDGKMIKPESPT
-2287 NDIPKS
+2287 NDIPRS
-2293 SNNSDFKNGDKSQVI
+2293 DNNSDFKNGDKSQVI

-2335 QLKYNK
+2335 QLRYNK

-2352 TQGVWDYFILS
+2352 TKGVWDYFILN

-2374 RNTKEVKEFSE
+2374 RNTKEVKESSE
-2385 EQARELIEK
+2385 EQAGELIEK
-2394 INEKEAKKLRE
+2394 INEEESKKLRE
-2405 QKAQEIIKEVGK
+2405 QKAQEVIKEVGK
-2417 AEEVDLGEDTF
+2417 AEEVDLGEDTL

-2440 DSQSTSPITEEST
+2440 DTQSTSSNTEKST
-2453 DEKKTSSTTE
+2453 DEKKVSPTIEKTS
-2463 KAGNKDD
+2463 NKDD
-2470 YTHTSSEL
+2470 YTHTSSES

-2485 VATQKF
+2485 AATQKF
-2491 SDLIKNKKYMLRI
+2491 SDLIKDKKYMLRV

-2509 NKWKDAPKKIADL
+2509 NKWKDTPKKIADL

>member
-26 FINKNKDLISQHGY
+26 FINKNRDLISQHGY

-63 KAIPDIDMR
+63 KAIPNIDMR

-91 INADGTRNNQ
+91 INADGTRNNN

-135 AWQKDVNKYAKYK
+135 AWQKDINKYAKYK

-192 KDANNKILQ
+192 KEANNKILQ
-201 NVYNDDIDNH
+201 NIYNDDIDNH
-211 AKNLGAQV
+211 AKNLGTQV

-235 QVKEA
+235 QVKEV

-248 SYKDKNGMTNM
+248 SYKDKNGISNM

-298 EVNMSPDMAATALNN
+298 EANMSPDMAATALNN
-313 EAKRYIKE
+313 EAKKYIKE
-321 HQGSFKKFGLFA
+321 HQGSLKKFGLFA

-386 DKQGGLHYKDNEGA
+386 DRQGGLHYKDNEGT

-414 HNMGKNS
+414 HNMGKNP

-530 GKLLTAETKAGQV
+530 GKLLTAETKAGQI

-594 YKASVDRLIKAKAVG
+594 YKASVDRLIKARAAG
-609 LKAEYIAQMQRDGG
+609 LKAEYIAQMHRDGG

-649 QNRVKERMSSKEYAN
+649 QNRIKERMSSKEYAN

-709 KMSTSLKG
+709 KMSTTLKG
-717 LKEIT
+717 LKEVT

-729 LTTDASKFLTRADK
+729 LTTDASKFLTRTDK

-782 YLHSYQNG
+782 YFHSYQNG

-796 YGFADGFYSYIKGLK
+796 YGFADGIYSYIKGLK

-857 RREIE
+857 RREVE
-862 RDENDNPLKNEEGS
+862 RDENGNPLKNEDGS

-934 EHLVASNIASE
+934 EHLIASNIASE
-945 NVERLGDQKTMDFI
+945 NVESLGDQKTMDFI
-959 KALHA
+959 KALYA

-986 NAKTLIEKASQLNLE
+986 NAKTLIEKTSQLNLE

-1018 YYASHPEIE
+1018 YYASHPDIE

-1039 IAQNAQKLQKA
+1039 IAQNAQKLQEA
-1050 TEAFNKAED
+1050 TEAFNKAEN

-1067 YGVTISPEVRTK
+1067 SGISISPEVRTK
-1079 MKVQQALND
+1079 MKVQQALNG
-1088 HWKERKEKMQSEI
+1088 HWEERKDKMQSEI
-1101 SDSSPE
+1101 DDSSSMDTPKDAR
-1107 YILGGAAITIAA
+1107 INVAS
-1119 VGGIKNAQSLIKV
+1119 VGGVKNAQSLVKV
-1132 YDKQRAEIEK
+1132 YDKQKAEIEK
-1142 ELEEQNKKT
+1142 ELEEQKKKT
-1151 ESLYKEYTKS
+1151 ESLDKEYIKA
-1161 IDEEDTARSE
+1161 IEEGKQARRE
-1171 GNSDAILDAQN
+1171 GNSDAILTAQN
-1182 KKKEAKAKLD
+1182 KQKDAKAKLD
-1192 ASREQESYL
+1192 ASKEQESYL
-1201 EDLIFKTSSKGND
+1201 EDLISRTSIKSNE
-1214 LQASIDYLENDS
+1214 LQASMRDLETDAFKDS
-1226 HKEDRN
+1226 KD
-1232 KILTA
+1232 KVLTA
-1237 DEIFTLDTVTR
+1237 DEIFSLDPVTR

-1272 KSLLM
+1272 KRLLM
-1277 KDSDALQKIQDIA
+1277 KDADALQKVQDIA
-1290 LLTQRISANQ
+1290 LLTQRIDANQ
-1300 DAYSRMAK
+1300 DAYSRMAR

-1328 YKLINQRNAETIA
+1328 YKLINQRNAETIV
-1341 DCINEFDEGMK
+1341 DYIYEFDEGMK
-1352 GHTDITDEAKN
+1352 GHTDITEEAKN

-1369 LRKLNSTLLDTIDE
+1369 LRKLNSTLLDIIDK

-1404 EDIMAIIS
+1404 DDIMAVIS
-1412 QSNRDETWKENTLKN
+1412 QSDRDNAWKENTLKN

-1435 NNKAEILASLEKV
+1435 NNKTEILANLEKV

-1453 NPEATNSLDYV
+1453 NLDATSSLDYV

-1475 DATTLENRKQRKTR
+1475 DATTLENRRQRKTR
-1489 EAEEKKKKEE
+1489 EAEEKRKKEE
-1499 EAKKVEAET
+1499 ETKKVEAET
-1508 KAAAEKKIDQSST
+1508 KEAAEKKVSQSST

-1530 EDVDLFGNS
+1530 ENVDLFGNS
-1539 EESEPATQVVE
+1539 EESEPTTQVIE
-1550 DEDLHQTEDSII
+1550 DEDLQQTDNSILNVS
-1562 DAGSLMKDNFGNGSI
+1562 SLMKDNFGNGSI

-1586 TDSHKKGRLFVT
+1586 TDNPKKGRLLVT

-1603 ITFKVDGSDTSIEI
+1603 ITFKVDGKDTSIEI
-1617 TPDEYEISTDKQE
+1617 TPDEYETVKDEQK
-1630 ENSFDKSKVN
+1630 N
-1640 KGFRVDPRNKIAD
+1640 KKNTPFIAD
-1653 EGPLQE
+1653 SL
-1659 EGVLYSGYTENGK
+1659 
-1672 VKMSPKD
+1672 
-1679 VSHISNSAMAFF
+1679 
-1691 NVSGDFTLN
+1691 
-1700 SHAEHATLVKPAIL
+1700 
-1714 SKEEKDGQTYYK
+1714 EK
-1726 LQSKGEIYFGD
+1726 I
-1737 SKNNSVNKENNTF
+1737 
-1750 IANSMEKK
+1750 
-1758 DGDWYFIGNFAEDKD
+1758 DGDWYFNGIFAGDKE
-1773 KTQVKA
+1773 KTQVKV
-1779 KKDFNINQAIER
+1779 KKDFNIDQAIER

-1804 IDTGNK
+1804 INTGNK
-1810 NLIDKGDSVQGKSE
+1810 NLIDNGDSVQGKSE
-1824 TIDEQLEDTTSTNKE
+1824 TIDEQLEDNTSINKE
-1839 IHSSDDNVDAAELN
+1839 VHSSDDNVDAAELN
-1853 GTGQHNIDTSVTTL
+1853 GTGLYNIETSVTTL

-1905 NAAGIKLQN
+1905 NAAGVKLQN

-1965 GITAIHDDV
+1965 GITAIHDGA
-1974 NGGVIESNGKKYLI
+1974 NGGVIESNDKKYLI

-2021 QGKQFFDVHPSER
+2021 QRKQFFDAHPSER

-2045 VPASLIPGYIV
+2045 VPESLIPGYIV
-2056 RQTESDNNSE
+2056 RQAESDNNSE

-2083 YDLDSVAWGIQERSK
+2083 YDLDSVAWGIQERNK
-2098 FLVVGASLDKVMVP
+2098 FLVVGTSLDKVMVP

-2146 RDGSLKDKINTLLQE
+2146 RDGVLKDKINTLLQE

-2175 GLSKIFYFDK
+2175 ELSKIFYFNK
-2185 EGDTILLRKNRDEI
+2185 EGDTILLRKNRNEI
-2199 SLVHD
+2199 SLAHD

-2213 NDNFDRADFM
+2213 NDNFDRAEFM

-2238 ILRDIPT
+2238 VLRDIPT

-2266 SSYCIYG
+2266 SSYSIYG

-2287 NDIPKS
+2287 NDIPRS
-2293 SNNSDFKNGDKSQVI
+2293 DNNSDFKNGDKSQVI
-2308 FKHQYYREVNGVFS
+2308 FKHQYYREVDGIFS
-2322 LNGEIITDEATLK
+2322 LNGEIITDEVTLK
-2335 QLKYNK
+2335 QLRYNK

-2352 TQGVWDYFILS
+2352 TKGVWDYFILN
-2363 EGENPR
+2363 EGENPK

-2374 RNTKEVKEFSE
+2374 RNTKEVKESSE
-2385 EQARELIEK
+2385 EQAREFIEK
-2394 INEKEAKKLRE
+2394 INEEESKKLRE
-2405 QKAQEIIKEVGK
+2405 QKAQEVIKEVGK
-2417 AEEVDLGEDTF
+2417 AEEVDLGEDTL
-2428 SVDPNTGELVQA
+2428 SVDPNTGELVQT
-2440 DSQSTSPITEEST
+2440 DNQSSPTITEEYT
-2453 DEKKTSSTTE
+2453 DEE
-2463 KAGNKDD
+2463 KASPTIEKASNKDD
-2470 YTHTSSEL
+2470 YTHTSSES
-2478 LNSDEHK
+2478 LNNKEHK
-2485 VATQKF
+2485 AATQKF
-2491 SDLIKNKKYMLRI
+2491 SDLIKDKKYMLRV

-2509 NKWKDAPKKIADL
+2509 NKWKDAPKKIAEL
-2522 EKFLRDKNV
+2522 EKFLRDKNI

>member
-1 MPINRPQGLR
+1 MPVNKPQGLR

-19 SKAQYDS
+19 SKAQYDN
-26 FINKNKDLISQHGY
+26 FINKNRDLISQHGY
-40 DPVYINNLYSNKQ
+40 DPMYINNLYSNKQ
-53 FIDKYGIEKF
+53 FIDRYGIEKF

-72 NTLYKDDIVNTEFT
+72 NTLYKDDIINTEFE

-91 INADGTRNNQ
+91 INANGTRDNN

-110 YNQLSTDAKL
+110 YNQMSTDAKL
-120 KLMESNYLTPSEFEN
+120 KMMESNYLTPSEFEDKWN
-135 AWQKDVNKYAKYK
+135 KDIKARETVHMNSGQGAFMPLGVSMQA
-148 EATNKGFS
+148 ATAPQAIAGSEES
-156 GFLKNAAQ
+156 GRKLAFDKNQ
-164 SMNVTGGLYTNIDND
+164 
-179 NNELDNEALKRIK
+179 RILE
-192 KDANNKILQ
+192 KI
-201 NVYNDDIDNH
+201 YNDDVDTH
-211 AKNLGAQV
+211 AKSLGTQV

-227 YITGLSDK
+227 YIAGLSDK

-240 FIQAITPG
+240 FVKAITPG
-248 SYKDKNGMTNM
+248 SYKDKNGMSNM

-273 NQVTSEMKNFS
+273 NQITSEMKNFS

-298 EVNMSPDMAATALNN
+298 EANLSPDMAATALNN
-313 EAKRYIKE
+313 DAKRYIKE
-321 HQGSFKKFGLFA
+321 HQGRLKRFGLFA

-356 AGQDAYAEKPIVMVD
+356 AGQDVFAEKPIVMVD

-386 DKQGGLHYKDNEGA
+386 DRQGGLHYKDNEGI

-414 HNMGKNS
+414 HNMGKNT
-421 DGSDIKG
+421 DGSDIEG

-442 TRAEQFGT
+442 NRAEQFGT

-501 GIGTVGKAL
+501 GIGTVGKTL

-530 GKLLTAETKAGQV
+530 GKLLTAETKVGQV

-562 QETLQQNLANAEEAA
+562 QETLQQNLANAEETV
-577 MTASRN
+577 MNTSRN
-583 DIYNQYHTDKN
+583 DIYNQYNTDKN
-594 YKASVDRLIKAKAVG
+594 YKAGVDRLIKTKAAG
-609 LKAEYIAQMQRDGG
+609 LKAEYIAQMHKDGG
-623 MKIADE
+623 TQIADE

-649 QNRVKERMSSKEYAN
+649 QKRIKERMSSKEYAD

-771 AERINEDSFNK
+771 AERINEDSFNR

-796 YGFADGFYSYIKGLK
+796 YGFADGIYSYIKGLQN
-811 DSMGQETTWN
+811 SMGQETTWH

-827 LGSIVNFT
+827 LGSVINFT
-835 PNFANLARLATK
+835 PNFANIARLITK
-847 EGREAYKNNF
+847 DGREAYKNNF
-857 RREIE
+857 RREAE
-862 RDENDNPLKNEEGS
+862 RDKNGNLLKNEDGS
-876 VKYKDLGKWNDW
+876 VKYKDLGKGNDW

-945 NVERLGDQKTMDFI
+945 NVENFGDQKTMDFI
-959 KALHA
+959 KALHT

-1018 YYASHPEIE
+1018 YYASHPEVA

-1050 TEAFNKAED
+1050 SEAFNKAED

-1067 YGVTISPEVRTK
+1067 YGISISPEVRTK
-1079 MKVQQALND
+1079 MKVQQALNG
-1088 HWKERKEKMQSEI
+1088 HWEERREKMQSEI
-1101 SDSSPE
+1101 DDSSSMNTPKD
-1107 YILGGAAITIAA
+1107 ARTIVAS
-1119 VGGIKNAQSLIKV
+1119 VGGIKNALSLVKV
-1132 YDKQRAEIEK
+1132 YDKQKAEIEK
-1142 ELEEQNKKT
+1142 ELEEQKKKT
-1151 ESLYKEYTKS
+1151 EVLHKKHVEA
-1161 IDEEDTARSE
+1161 IDEGNQAREE
-1171 GNSDAILDAQN
+1171 GNSDGVLTAQI
-1182 KKKEAKAKLD
+1182 KQKDAKAKLD
-1192 ASREQESYL
+1192 ASKEQESYL
-1201 EDLIFKTSSKGND
+1201 ENLIYRTSTKSDELQSSMRNLETDTFKDTKD
-1214 LQASIDYLENDS
+1214 
-1226 HKEDRN
+1226 
-1232 KILTA
+1232 KILTT
-1237 DEIFTLDTVTR
+1237 DEIFSLDPVTR
-1248 ARMMKSENRDLYSK
+1248 ARMMKSENRELYSK

-1272 KSLLM
+1272 KNLLM
-1277 KDSDALQKIQDIA
+1277 KDADALQKIQDIS
-1290 LLTQRISANQ
+1290 LLTQRIDANQ

-1318 AQRAQAAEAA
+1318 TQRAQAAEAA

-1341 DCINEFDEGMK
+1341 DYINEFDEGMK
-1352 GHTDITDEAKN
+1352 GHSDITDEAKT

-1383 DTLLPQYQQQVADAK
+1383 DTMLPQYQQQVADAK

-1404 EDIMAIIS
+1404 EDITAVVS
-1412 QSNRDETWKENTLKN
+1412 QSDRDETWKENTLKN

-1435 NNKAEILASLEKV
+1435 NNKSEILTSLEKV

-1453 NPEATNSLDYV
+1453 NPDATSSLDYV
-1464 LNGLESLGYQR
+1464 LNGLENLGYQR
-1475 DATTLENRKQRKTR
+1475 DATTLENRKQRKIR
-1489 EAEEKKKKEE
+1489 EVEEKKKKEE
-1499 EAKKVEAET
+1499 EAKKVEVET
-1508 KAAAEKKIDQSST
+1508 KAAAEKKASQSST
-1521 DNIEFLGNE
+1521 DNIEYLGNE

-1539 EESEPATQVVE
+1539 EESKPTTQVVE
-1550 DEDLHQTEDSII
+1550 EEDMQQEDASVLN
-1562 DAGSLMKDNFGNGSI
+1562 AGSLMKDNFGNGSV

-1586 TDSHKKGRLFVT
+1586 TDSPKKGKLLVD
-1598 KEDNS
+1598 KKDNN
-1603 ITFKVDGSDTSIEI
+1603 ITFKVNDTNTSIEI
-1617 TPDEYEISTDKQE
+1617 TPEEYEIGTDKQE
-1630 ENSFDKSKVN
+1630 ESSFDRSKIN
-1640 KGFRVDPRNKIAD
+1640 KGFSVDSHNKLVD
-1653 EGPLQE
+1653 EGSLQE
-1659 EGVLYSGYTENGK
+1659 ESVLYSGYIENDK

-1679 VSHISNSAMAFF
+1679 VSHLSNSAMTFF
-1691 NVSGDFTLN
+1691 NVSGDSNLN

-1714 SKEEKDGQTYYK
+1714 SIEKKDGQTYYK

-1737 SKNNSVNKENNTF
+1737 SKGNSENKKNTSF
-1750 IANSMEKK
+1750 LADSLEKK
-1758 DGDWYFIGNFAEDKD
+1758 DGEWYFNGNFAGNKE

-1779 KKDFNINQAIER
+1779 KKDFNIDKAIER

-1810 NLIDKGDSVQGKSE
+1810 NLIDNGDSVLGKSE
-1824 TIDEQLEDTTSTNKE
+1824 TIDDQLKDITSTNKE

-1853 GTGQHNIDTSVTTL
+1853 GIGQHNIETSVTTL

-1905 NAAGIKLQN
+1905 NAAGVKLQN

-1926 NPNAKVKFMAVKPE
+1926 NPNVKVKFMAVKPE
-1940 RNATN
+1940 HNATN

-1965 GITAIHDDV
+1965 GITAIHDDA

-2002 ALYDMLWN
+2002 ALYDILWN

-2021 QGKQFFDVHPSER
+2021 QRKQFFDAHPSER
-2034 FYVNENLSTEI
+2034 FYVNENISTEI

-2056 RQTESDNNSE
+2056 SQTENDKNPE

-2083 YDLDSVAWGIQERSK
+2083 YDLDSVAWGIQEASK
-2098 FLVVGASLDKVMVP
+2098 FLVVGTSLDKVMIP

-2126 PASNGKM
+2126 PASNGKL
-2133 VPSYLKVLKYNEM
+2133 VPSYLKVLKYTEM
-2146 RDGSLKDKINTLLQE
+2146 RDGSLKNKIDILLQE
-2161 VTSPNYKTRLNAVI
+2161 VVSPNYKTRLNAVI
-2175 GLSKIFYFDK
+2175 ELSKIFYFDK
-2185 EGDTILLRKNRDEI
+2185 DGDDILLRKNRDEV

-2204 GKVQKTFVL
+2204 GEVQKTFVL
-2213 NDNFDRADFM
+2213 NDSFDRTDFM
-2223 QNIQDMNPRINITAS
+2223 KNFQDINPRINITAS
-2238 ILRDIPT
+2238 VLRDIPT

-2266 SSYCIYG
+2266 SSYSIYG
-2273 LDGDGKMIKPESPT
+2273 LDGDGKMVKPESPT
-2287 NDIPKS
+2287 NDMPKS

-2308 FKHQYYREVNGVFS
+2308 FKHQYYREVNGIFS

-2335 QLKYNK
+2335 QLRYNK

-2352 TQGVWDYFILS
+2352 TKGVWEYFILS
-2363 EGENPR
+2363 EGENPK

-2374 RNTKEVKEFSE
+2374 RNTKEVKESSE
-2385 EQARELIEK
+2385 DQAKELIEK
-2394 INEKEAKKLRE
+2394 INEEKSKKLRE
-2405 QKAQEIIKEVGK
+2405 QKAQEAITEVGK
-2417 AEEVDLGEDTF
+2417 AEDVDLGEDTLT
-2428 SVDPNTGELVQA
+2428 VDPETGELVQA
-2440 DSQSTSPITEEST
+2440 DTQSTSSITEEST
-2453 DEKKTSSTTE
+2453 DKKEASPTTE
-2463 KAGNKDD
+2463 KTSNKDD
-2470 YTHTSSEL
+2470 YTHTSSES

-2485 VATQKF
+2485 AATQKF
-2491 SDLIKNKKYMLRI
+2491 SDLIKDKKYMLRV

-2537 TSENDVEAWIRTI
+2537 TSENDIEAWIKTI

>member
-1 MPINRPQGLR
+1 MPINKPQGLR

-26 FINKNKDLISQHGY
+26 FINKNRDLISQHGY
-40 DPVYINNLYSNKQ
+40 DPMYINNLYSNKQ

-72 NTLYKDDIVNTEFT
+72 NTLYKDDIVNTEFA

-91 INADGTRNNQ
+91 INADGTRNNK

-120 KLMESNYLTPSEFEN
+120 KLMESNYLTPSEFES

-192 KDANNKILQ
+192 RDANNKILQ
-201 NVYNDDIDNH
+201 NIYNDDIDNH

-298 EVNMSPDMAATALNN
+298 EANMSPDMAATALNN
-313 EAKRYIKE
+313 EAKKYIKE
-321 HQGSFKKFGLFA
+321 HQGSLKKFGLFA

-386 DKQGGLHYKDNEGA
+386 DRQGGLHYKDSEGV
-400 LHSVHKMQVDYTTL
+400 LHSIHRMQVDYTTL
-414 HNMGKNS
+414 HNMGKNP

-530 GKLLTAETKAGQV
+530 GKLLTAETKVGQV

-577 MTASRN
+577 MIASRN

-609 LKAEYIAQMQRDGG
+609 LKAEYIAQMHRDGG

-649 QNRVKERMSSKEYAN
+649 QNRIKERMSSKEYAN

-700 YTNPAGLSK
+700 YTNPTGLSK

-771 AERINEDSFNK
+771 AERINEDSFNR

-796 YGFADGFYSYIKGLK
+796 YGFADGIYSYIKGLK

-847 EGREAYKNNF
+847 EGRESYKNNF

-862 RDENDNPLKNEEGS
+862 RDENSNPLKNEDGS

-945 NVERLGDQKTMDFI
+945 NVESLGDQKTMDFI

-1001 EGKNPFSEEEIS
+1001 ESENPFSEEEIS

-1088 HWKERKEKMQSEI
+1088 HWKERKEQMQSEI

-1107 YILGGAAITIAA
+1107 YILGGSAITIAA
-1119 VGGIKNAQSLIKV
+1119 VGGIRNAQSLIKV
-1132 YDKQRAEIEK
+1132 YDKQKAEIEK

-1201 EDLIFKTSSKGND
+1201 EDLIFRTSTKGKD
-1214 LQASIDYLENDS
+1214 LQAGIDYLESDN
-1226 HKEDRN
+1226 HKEDKN

-1237 DEIFTLDTVTR
+1237 DEIFTLDPITR
-1248 ARMMKSENRDLYSK
+1248 ARMMKAENRDLYSK
-1262 EQQREIEKLE
+1262 EQQREIKKLE

-1277 KDSDALQKIQDIA
+1277 KDADALQKIQDIA
-1290 LLTQRISANQ
+1290 LLSQRISANQ

-1341 DCINEFDEGMK
+1341 DYINEFDEGMK
-1352 GHTDITDEAKN
+1352 GHADITDEAKN

-1369 LRKLNSTLLDTIDE
+1369 LRKLNSTLLDIIDE

-1404 EDIMAIIS
+1404 DDIMAVIS
-1412 QSNRDETWKENTLKN
+1412 QSDRDDTWKENTLKN
-1427 IDTIVENS
+1427 IEIIVENS
-1435 NNKAEILASLEKV
+1435 NNKAEILTSLEKV

-1453 NPEATNSLDYV
+1453 NPDATNSLDYV

-1489 EAEEKKKKEE
+1489 EAEEKRKKEE
-1499 EAKKVEAET
+1499 EAKKVETET
-1508 KAAAEKKIDQSST
+1508 KAAAEKKASQSST
-1521 DNIEFLGNE
+1521 DNIEYLGNE

-1539 EESEPATQVVE
+1539 EESEPTTQVVE
-1550 DEDLHQTEDSII
+1550 EEDLQQTDDSILN
-1562 DAGSLMKDNFGNGSI
+1562 ASTLMKDNFGNGSI
-1577 DMGDMWYGT
+1577 DMGDIWYGT
-1586 TDSHKKGRLFVT
+1586 TDSPKKGRLLVT
-1598 KEDNS
+1598 KEDNKVS
-1603 ITFKVDGSDTSIEI
+1603 FKVDGTDTSIEI
-1617 TPDEYEISTDKQE
+1617 TPDEYETVTDEQE
-1630 ENSFDKSKVN
+1630 NKKNSS
-1640 KGFRVDPRNKIAD
+1640 
-1653 EGPLQE
+1653 
-1659 EGVLYSGYTENGK
+1659 
-1672 VKMSPKD
+1672 
-1679 VSHISNSAMAFF
+1679 
-1691 NVSGDFTLN
+1691 
-1700 SHAEHATLVKPAIL
+1700 
-1714 SKEEKDGQTYYK
+1714 
-1726 LQSKGEIYFGD
+1726 
-1737 SKNNSVNKENNTF
+1737 F

-1758 DGDWYFIGNFAEDKD
+1758 DGDWYFIGNFAGDKES
-1773 KTQVKA
+1773 TEVKV
-1779 KKDFNINQAIER
+1779 KKDFNIDKAIKR
-1791 QQAANEADLAAKG
+1791 QQAANKADLAAKG

-1810 NLIDKGDSVQGKSE
+1810 NLIDNGDSVQGKSE

-1839 IHSSDDNVDAAELN
+1839 VHSSEDNVDAAELN
-1853 GTGQHNIDTSVTTL
+1853 GTGQHNIETSVTTL
-1867 SGNAMSEYNPTVL
+1867 SGNAMSLYNPTVL

-1965 GITAIHDDV
+1965 GITAIHDDT

-1988 IGTAGYGNRNASKL
+1988 IGTVGYGNRNASKL

-2021 QGKQFFDVHPSER
+2021 QRKQFFDAHPSER
-2034 FYVNENLSTEI
+2034 FYINKNLSTEI

-2056 RQTESDNNSE
+2056 RQTENDNNSE

-2083 YDLDSVAWGIQERSK
+2083 YDLDSVAWGIQERNK

-2185 EGDTILLRKNRDEI
+2185 EGDTILLRKNRNEI

-2213 NDNFDRADFM
+2213 NGNFDRAEFM

-2238 ILRDIPT
+2238 VLRDIPT

-2266 SSYCIYG
+2266 SSYSIYG
-2273 LDGDGKMIKPESPT
+2273 LDGDGKMIKPETPT
-2287 NDIPKS
+2287 NDIPRS
-2293 SNNSDFKNGDKSQVI
+2293 DNNSDFKNGEKSQVI

-2322 LNGEIITDEATLK
+2322 LNGEIVTDEATLK

-2374 RNTKEVKEFSE
+2374 RNTKEVKESSE

-2394 INEKEAKKLRE
+2394 INEKEAKKIRE
-2405 QKAQEIIKEVGK
+2405 QKAQEVIKEVGK
-2417 AEEVDLGEDTF
+2417 AEEVDLGEDTL

-2440 DSQSTSPITEEST
+2440 GTQSTSSITEEST
-2453 DEKKTSSTTE
+2453 KE
-2463 KAGNKDD
+2463 KANNKDN
-2470 YTHTSSEL
+2470 YTHTSSES

-2485 VATQKF
+2485 AATQKF
-2491 SDLIKNKKYMLRI
+2491 SDLIKDKKYMLRV

-2509 NKWKDAPKKIADL
+2509 NKWKNAPKKIADL

>member
-26 FINKNKDLISQHGY
+26 FINKNRDLISQHGY

-91 INADGTRNNQ
+91 INANGTRNNN

-135 AWQKDVNKYAKYK
+135 TWQKDINKYAKYK

-201 NVYNDDIDNH
+201 NIYNDDIDNL
-211 AKNLGAQV
+211 AKNLGTQV

-240 FIQAITPG
+240 FVQAITPG
-248 SYKDKNGMTNM
+248 SYKDKNGISNM

-273 NQVTSEMKNFS
+273 NQITSEMKNFS

-298 EVNMSPDMAATALNN
+298 EANMSPDMAATALNN

-321 HQGSFKKFGLFA
+321 HQGSLKKFGLFA

-530 GKLLTAETKAGQV
+530 GKLLTAETKAGQI

-594 YKASVDRLIKAKAVG
+594 YKASVDRLIKARAAG
-609 LKAEYIAQMQRDGG
+609 LKAEYIAQMHRDGG

-649 QNRVKERMSSKEYAN
+649 QNRIKERMSSKEYAN

-709 KMSTSLKG
+709 KMSTTFKG
-717 LKEIT
+717 LKEVT

-743 WKEFGKTLGSQAW
+743 WKELGKTLGSQAW

-796 YGFADGFYSYIKGLK
+796 YGFADGIYSYIKGLK

-862 RDENDNPLKNEEGS
+862 RDENGNPLKNEDGS

-934 EHLVASNIASE
+934 EHLIASNIASE
-945 NVERLGDQKTMDFI
+945 NVESLGDQKTMDFI

-1050 TEAFNKAED
+1050 SEAFNKAED

-1067 YGVTISPEVRTK
+1067 SGISISPEVRTK
-1079 MKVQQALND
+1079 MKVQQALNG
-1088 HWKERKEKMQSEI
+1088 HWEERREKMQSEI
-1101 SDSSPE
+1101 DDSSSMDTPKD
-1107 YILGGAAITIAA
+1107 ARTNIAS
-1119 VGGIKNAQSLIKV
+1119 VGGVKNAQSLVKV
-1132 YDKQRAEIEK
+1132 YDKQKAEIEK
-1142 ELEEQNKKT
+1142 ELEEQKKKT
-1151 ESLYKEYTKS
+1151 ESLDKEYIKA
-1161 IDEEDTARSE
+1161 IDESKQARREGSSDT
-1171 GNSDAILDAQN
+1171 ILTAQN
-1182 KKKEAKAKLD
+1182 KQKDAKAKLD
-1192 ASREQESYL
+1192 ASKEQESYL
-1201 EDLIFKTSSKGND
+1201 EDLISRTSIKSNE
-1214 LQASIDYLENDS
+1214 LQASMRDLETDAFKDS
-1226 HKEDRN
+1226 KD
-1232 KILTA
+1232 KVLTA
-1237 DEIFTLDTVTR
+1237 DEIFSLNPVTR

-1272 KSLLM
+1272 KRLLM
-1277 KDSDALQKIQDIA
+1277 KDADALQKVQDIA
-1290 LLTQRISANQ
+1290 LLTQRIDANQ
-1300 DAYSRMAK
+1300 DAYSRMAR

-1328 YKLINQRNAETIA
+1328 YKLINQRNAETIV
-1341 DCINEFDEGMK
+1341 DYINEFDEGMK
-1352 GHTDITDEAKN
+1352 GHTDITEEAKN

-1404 EDIMAIIS
+1404 EDIMAVIS
-1412 QSNRDETWKENTLKN
+1412 QSDRENTWKENTLKN
-1427 IDTIVENS
+1427 INTIVENS

-1453 NPEATNSLDYV
+1453 NPDATSSLDYV

-1489 EAEEKKKKEE
+1489 EAEEKRKKEE
-1499 EAKKVEAET
+1499 EAKKVETET
-1508 KAAAEKKIDQSST
+1508 KVAAEKKVSQSST
-1521 DNIEFLGNE
+1521 NNIEYLGNE

-1539 EESEPATQVVE
+1539 EESEPTTQVVE
-1550 DEDLHQTEDSII
+1550 DEDLQQTDDSVLN
-1562 DAGSLMKDNFGNGSI
+1562 AGSLMKDNFGNGSI

-1586 TDSHKKGRLFVT
+1586 ADNPKKGRLLVT
-1598 KEDNS
+1598 KEDNN
-1603 ITFKVDGSDTSIEI
+1603 ITFKVDDKDTSIEI
-1617 TPDEYEISTDKQE
+1617 TPDEYETAKDEQE
-1630 ENSFDKSKVN
+1630 SK
-1640 KGFRVDPRNKIAD
+1640 
-1653 EGPLQE
+1653 
-1659 EGVLYSGYTENGK
+1659 
-1672 VKMSPKD
+1672 
-1679 VSHISNSAMAFF
+1679 
-1691 NVSGDFTLN
+1691 
-1700 SHAEHATLVKPAIL
+1700 
-1714 SKEEKDGQTYYK
+1714 
-1726 LQSKGEIYFGD
+1726 
-1737 SKNNSVNKENNTF
+1737 KNTSF

-1758 DGDWYFIGNFAEDKD
+1758 DGDWYFIGNFAGDKEH
-1773 KTQVKA
+1773 TEVKV
-1779 KKDFNINQAIER
+1779 KKDFNIDQAIER

-1810 NLIDKGDSVQGKSE
+1810 NLIDNGDSVQGKSE
-1824 TIDEQLEDTTSTNKE
+1824 TLDEQLEDNTSTYKE
-1839 IHSSDDNVDAAELN
+1839 VHSSDENVDAAELN
-1853 GTGQHNIDTSVTTL
+1853 GTGLHNIETNVTTL

-1892 ETNDNMNQYYAWM
+1892 ETNDNMNQYYTWM
-1905 NAAGIKLQN
+1905 NAAGVKLQN

-1965 GITAIHDDV
+1965 GITAIHDDA

-2021 QGKQFFDVHPSER
+2021 QRKQFFDAHPSER
-2034 FYVNENLSTEI
+2034 FYVNENISTEI

-2056 RQTESDNNSE
+2056 RQTENDNNSE

-2077 ARNPMH
+2077 TRNPIH

-2098 FLVVGASLDKVMVP
+2098 FLVVGTSLDKVMVP

-2146 RDGSLKDKINTLLQE
+2146 RDGALKDKINNLLQE

-2175 GLSKIFYFDK
+2175 GLSKIFYFNK

-2213 NDNFDRADFM
+2213 NDNFDRAEFM

-2238 ILRDIPT
+2238 VLRDIPT

-2266 SSYCIYG
+2266 SSYSIYG
-2273 LDGDGKMIKPESPT
+2273 LDGDGKMVKPESPI

-2322 LNGEIITDEATLK
+2322 LNGEIVTDEATLK
-2335 QLKYNK
+2335 QLRYNK

-2352 TQGVWDYFILS
+2352 TKGIWDYFILS
-2363 EGENPR
+2363 EGENPK

-2374 RNTKEVKEFSE
+2374 RNTKEVKESSE

-2394 INEKEAKKLRE
+2394 INEEESKKLRE
-2405 QKAQEIIKEVGK
+2405 QKAEEVIKEVGK
-2417 AEEVDLGEDTF
+2417 AEEVDLGEDTL
-2428 SVDPNTGELVQA
+2428 SVDPNTGELVQT
-2440 DSQSTSPITEEST
+2440 DNQSSPTIIEEST
-2453 DEKKTSSTTE
+2453 DEKKTSLITE
-2463 KAGNKDD
+2463 KTNNKDD
-2470 YTHTSSEL
+2470 YTHTSSES

-2485 VATQKF
+2485 AATQKF
-2491 SDLIKNKKYMLRI
+2491 SDLIKDKKYMLRV

-2509 NKWKDAPKKIADL
+2509 NKWKDAPKKIAEL

-2537 TSENDVEAWIRTI
+2537 TSENDVEAWVRTI

>member
-26 FINKNKDLISQHGY
+26 FINKNRDLISQHGY

-72 NTLYKDDIVNTEFT
+72 NTLYKDGIVNTEFT
-86 KLYSP
+86 RLYSP
-91 INADGTRNNQ
+91 INADGTRNNN

-120 KLMESNYLTPSEFEN
+120 KLMESNYLTPSEFES
-135 AWQKDVNKYAKYK
+135 AWQKDINKYAKYK

-192 KDANNKILQ
+192 KEANNKILQ
-201 NVYNDDIDNH
+201 NIYNDDIDNH
-211 AKNLGAQV
+211 AKNLGTQV

-227 YITGLSDK
+227 YIVGLSDK

-240 FIQAITPG
+240 FVQAITPG
-248 SYKDKNGMTNM
+248 SYKDKNGISNM
-259 GISEFASHYGNGSE
+259 GISEFTSHYGNGSE
-273 NQVTSEMKNFS
+273 NQITSEMKNFS

-298 EVNMSPDMAATALNN
+298 EANMSPDMAATALNN

-386 DKQGGLHYKDNEGA
+386 DKQGGLHYKDSEGA

-414 HNMGKNS
+414 HNMGKNP

-530 GKLLTAETKAGQV
+530 GKLLTAETKVGQV

-577 MTASRN
+577 MAASRN
-583 DIYNQYHTDKN
+583 DIYNQYHTDQN

-609 LKAEYIAQMQRDGG
+609 LKAEYIAQMHRDGG

-649 QNRVKERMSSKEYAN
+649 QNRIKERMSSKEYAN

-796 YGFADGFYSYIKGLK
+796 YGFADGIYSYIKGLK

-862 RDENDNPLKNEEGS
+862 RDENGNPLKNEDGS
-876 VKYKDLGKWNDW
+876 VKYKNLGKWNDW

-945 NVERLGDQKTMDFI
+945 NVESLGDQKTMDFI

-1027 QDEYTSQKALYE
+1027 QDEYTSRKALYE

-1067 YGVTISPEVRTK
+1067 NGISISPEVRTK
-1079 MKVQQALND
+1079 MKVQQALNG
-1088 HWKERKEKMQSEI
+1088 HWEERREKMQSEI
-1101 SDSSPE
+1101 DDSSSMDTPKD
-1107 YILGGAAITIAA
+1107 ARTNVAS
-1119 VGGIKNAQSLIKV
+1119 VGGVKNAQSLVKV
-1132 YDKQRAEIEK
+1132 YDKQKAEIEK
-1142 ELEEQNKKT
+1142 ELEEQKKKT
-1151 ESLYKEYTKS
+1151 ETLDKEYVKA
-1161 IDEEDTARSE
+1161 IDEGKQARRE
-1171 GNSDAILDAQN
+1171 GNSDAILTAQN
-1182 KKKEAKAKLD
+1182 KQKDVKAKLD
-1192 ASREQESYL
+1192 ASKEQESYL
-1201 EDLIFKTSSKGND
+1201 EDLISRTSIKSNE
-1214 LQASIDYLENDS
+1214 LQASMRDLETDAF
-1226 HKEDRN
+1226 KDT
-1232 KILTA
+1232 KDKVLTA
-1237 DEIFTLDTVTR
+1237 DEIFTLDPVTR
-1248 ARMMKSENRDLYSK
+1248 ARMMKAENRDLYSK

-1277 KDSDALQKIQDIA
+1277 KDADALQKVQDIA
-1290 LLTQRISANQ
+1290 LLTQRIDANQ
-1300 DAYSRMAK
+1300 DAYSRMAR

-1328 YKLINQRNAETIA
+1328 YKLINQRNAETIV
-1341 DCINEFDEGMK
+1341 DYINEFDEGMK
-1352 GHTDITDEAKN
+1352 GPTDITEEAKN

-1369 LRKLNSTLLDTIDE
+1369 LRKLNSTLLDIIDK

-1404 EDIMAIIS
+1404 DDIMAVIS
-1412 QSNRDETWKENTLKN
+1412 QSDRDNAWKENTLKN

-1435 NNKAEILASLEKV
+1435 NNKAEILANLEKV
-1448 IDDVN
+1448 INDVD
-1453 NPEATNSLDYV
+1453 NPDAISSLDYV

-1508 KAAAEKKIDQSST
+1508 NAAAEKKVSQSST

-1530 EDVDLFGNS
+1530 EDVDLFDNS
-1539 EESEPATQVVE
+1539 EESEPTTQVVE
-1550 DEDLHQTEDSII
+1550 DEDLQQTDDSVLN
-1562 DAGSLMKDNFGNGSI
+1562 AGSLMKDNFGNGSI

-1586 TDSHKKGRLFVT
+1586 ADNPKKGRLLVT
-1598 KEDNS
+1598 KEDDS
-1603 ITFKVDGSDTSIEI
+1603 ITFKVDGKDTSIEI
-1617 TPDEYEISTDKQE
+1617 TPDEYETVKDEQE
-1630 ENSFDKSKVN
+1630 NKKNSS
-1640 KGFRVDPRNKIAD
+1640 
-1653 EGPLQE
+1653 
-1659 EGVLYSGYTENGK
+1659 
-1672 VKMSPKD
+1672 
-1679 VSHISNSAMAFF
+1679 
-1691 NVSGDFTLN
+1691 
-1700 SHAEHATLVKPAIL
+1700 
-1714 SKEEKDGQTYYK
+1714 
-1726 LQSKGEIYFGD
+1726 
-1737 SKNNSVNKENNTF
+1737 F

-1758 DGDWYFIGNFAEDKD
+1758 DGDWYFNGNFAEDKE
-1773 KTQVKA
+1773 KTQVKV
-1779 KKDFNINQAIER
+1779 KKDFNIDKAIER
-1791 QQAANEADLAAKG
+1791 QQAAKEADLAAKG

-1810 NLIDKGDSVQGKSE
+1810 NLIDNGDSVQGKSE

-1839 IHSSDDNVDAAELN
+1839 VHSSDDNVDAAELN
-1853 GTGQHNIDTSVTTL
+1853 GTGQHNIETSVTTL

-1905 NAAGIKLQN
+1905 NAAGVKLQN

-1951 HLMLVLDYDNSINK
+1951 HLMLVLDYDNNINK
-1965 GITAIHDDV
+1965 GITAIHDDT

-2021 QGKQFFDVHPSER
+2021 QRKQFFDAHPSER
-2034 FYVNENLSTEI
+2034 FYVNENISTEI

-2056 RQTESDNNSE
+2056 RQTENDNNSE
-2066 FRSVRELLSDN
+2066 FRSVRELLADN
-2077 ARNPMH
+2077 ARNPIH

-2098 FLVVGASLDKVMVP
+2098 FLVVGTSLDKVMVP

-2146 RDGSLKDKINTLLQE
+2146 RDGALKDKINNLLQE

-2175 GLSKIFYFDK
+2175 GLSKIFYFNK
-2185 EGDTILLRKNRDEI
+2185 EGDTILLRKNRNEI

-2213 NDNFDRADFM
+2213 NDNFDRAEFM
-2223 QNIQDMNPRINITAS
+2223 QNIQDINPRINITAS

-2254 LMTDAALFGTVG
+2254 LMTDAALFSTVG
-2266 SSYCIYG
+2266 SSYSIYG
-2273 LDGDGKMIKPESPT
+2273 LDGDGKMVKPESPT

-2322 LNGEIITDEATLK
+2322 LNGEIVADEATIK
-2335 QLKYNK
+2335 QLRYNK

-2352 TQGVWDYFILS
+2352 TKGVWDYFILS
-2363 EGENPR
+2363 EGENPK

-2374 RNTKEVKEFSE
+2374 RNTKEVKESSE

-2394 INEKEAKKLRE
+2394 INEEESKKLRE
-2405 QKAQEIIKEVGK
+2405 QKAQEVIKEVSK
-2417 AEEVDLGEDTF
+2417 AEEVDLGEDTL
-2428 SVDPNTGELVQA
+2428 SVDPNTGELIQA
-2440 DSQSTSPITEEST
+2440 DTQSTSPITEEST
-2453 DEKKTSSTTE
+2453 DEKKTSPTIE
-2463 KAGNKDD
+2463 KTSNKDD
-2470 YTHTSSEL
+2470 YTHTSSES

-2491 SDLIKNKKYMLRI
+2491 SDLIKDKKYMLRV

-2509 NKWKDAPKKIADL
+2509 NKWKDAPKKIAEL

>member
-1 MPINRPQGLR
+1 MPVNKPQGLR

-26 FINKNKDLISQHGY
+26 FINKNRDLISQHGY

-201 NVYNDDIDNH
+201 NIYNDDIDNH

-227 YITGLSDK
+227 YITGLNDK

-240 FIQAITPG
+240 FVQAITPG
-248 SYKDKNGMTNM
+248 SYKDKNGISNM

-273 NQVTSEMKNFS
+273 NQITSEMKNFS

-298 EVNMSPDMAATALNN
+298 EANMSPDMAATALNN

-321 HQGSFKKFGLFA
+321 HQGSLKKFGLFA

-386 DKQGGLHYKDNEGA
+386 DRQGGLHYKDSEGT

-414 HNMGKNS
+414 HNMGKNP

-530 GKLLTAETKAGQV
+530 GKLLTAETKVGQV

-594 YKASVDRLIKAKAVG
+594 YKASVDRLIKAKVVG
-609 LKAEYIAQMQRDGG
+609 LKAEYIAQMHRDGG

-629 KALDKMLHA
+629 KALDKMLYA

-678 NTFWPEAIKYGFVN
+678 NTFWSEAIKYGFVN

-771 AERINEDSFNK
+771 AERINEDSFNR

-796 YGFADGFYSYIKGLK
+796 YGFADGIYSYIKGLK

-862 RDENDNPLKNEEGS
+862 RDENGNPLKNEDGS

-945 NVERLGDQKTMDFI
+945 NIESLGDQKTMDFI

-1050 TEAFNKAED
+1050 SEAFNKAED

-1067 YGVTISPEVRTK
+1067 NGISISPEVRTK

-1107 YILGGAAITIAA
+1107 YILGDAAVTIAA
-1119 VGGIKNAQSLIKV
+1119 VGGVKNAQSLIKV
-1132 YDKQRAEIEK
+1132 YDKQKAEIEK

-1201 EDLIFKTSSKGND
+1201 EDLIFKTSTKGKD
-1214 LQASIDYLENDS
+1214 LQAGIDYLESDN
-1226 HKEDRN
+1226 HKENKN

-1237 DEIFTLDTVTR
+1237 DEIFSLDPVTR
-1248 ARMMKSENRDLYSK
+1248 ARMMKAENRDLYSK

-1277 KDSDALQKIQDIA
+1277 KDADALQKIQDIA
-1290 LLTQRISANQ
+1290 LLSQRISANQ

-1341 DCINEFDEGMK
+1341 DYINEFDESMK
-1352 GHTDITDEAKN
+1352 GHADITDEAKN

-1383 DTLLPQYQQQVADAK
+1383 DTLLPQYQQQVVDAK

-1404 EDIMAIIS
+1404 EDIMAVIS
-1412 QSNRDETWKENTLKN
+1412 QSDKDETWKENTLKN
-1427 IDTIVENS
+1427 IETIVENS
-1435 NNKAEILASLEKV
+1435 NNKAEILTSLEKV

-1453 NPEATNSLDYV
+1453 NPDATSSLDYV

-1489 EAEEKKKKEE
+1489 EAEEKRKKEE
-1499 EAKKVEAET
+1499 EAKKVETET
-1508 KAAAEKKIDQSST
+1508 KAAAEKKASQSST
-1521 DNIEFLGNE
+1521 DNIEYLGNE
-1530 EDVDLFGNS
+1530 EDVDLFGNF
-1539 EESEPATQVVE
+1539 EESEPTTQAVE
-1550 DEDLHQTEDSII
+1550 EEDLQQTDDSILN
-1562 DAGSLMKDNFGNGSI
+1562 ASTLMKDNFGNGSI
-1577 DMGDMWYGT
+1577 DMGDIWHGT
-1586 TDSHKKGRLFVT
+1586 ADSPKKGRLLVT

-1603 ITFKVDGSDTSIEI
+1603 ITFKVDGKDTSVEI
-1617 TPDEYEISTDKQE
+1617 TPDEYETVTDEQE
-1630 ENSFDKSKVN
+1630 NKKNSS
-1640 KGFRVDPRNKIAD
+1640 
-1653 EGPLQE
+1653 
-1659 EGVLYSGYTENGK
+1659 
-1672 VKMSPKD
+1672 
-1679 VSHISNSAMAFF
+1679 
-1691 NVSGDFTLN
+1691 
-1700 SHAEHATLVKPAIL
+1700 
-1714 SKEEKDGQTYYK
+1714 
-1726 LQSKGEIYFGD
+1726 
-1737 SKNNSVNKENNTF
+1737 F

-1758 DGDWYFIGNFAEDKD
+1758 DGDWYFNGNFAEDKE
-1773 KTQVKA
+1773 KTQVKV
-1779 KKDFNINQAIER
+1779 KKDFNIDQAIER

-1804 IDTGNK
+1804 IDTDNK
-1810 NLIDKGDSVQGKSE
+1810 NLIDNGDSVQGKSE
-1824 TIDEQLEDTTSTNKE
+1824 TIDEQLEDNTSTNKE
-1839 IHSSDDNVDAAELN
+1839 VHSSDDNVDAAELN
-1853 GTGQHNIDTSVTTL
+1853 GTGQHNIETSVTTL

-1880 QNDGIIERKKGS
+1880 QNDGIIKRKKGS

-1905 NAAGIKLQN
+1905 NAAGVKLQN

-1926 NPNAKVKFMAVKPE
+1926 NPNAKVKFMAVKSE

-1965 GITAIHDDV
+1965 GITAIHDDA

-2021 QGKQFFDVHPSER
+2021 QRKQFFDSHPSER

-2056 RQTESDNNSE
+2056 RQTENDNNSE
-2066 FRSVRELLSDN
+2066 FRSVRELLSDT

-2098 FLVVGASLDKVMVP
+2098 FLVVGTSLDKVMIP

-2146 RDGSLKDKINTLLQE
+2146 REGSLKDKINTLLQE

-2213 NDNFDRADFM
+2213 NDNFDRAEFM

-2238 ILRDIPT
+2238 ILRDVPT

-2266 SSYCIYG
+2266 SSYSIYG

-2287 NDIPKS
+2287 NDIPRS
-2293 SNNSDFKNGDKSQVI
+2293 DNNSDFKNGDKSQVI

-2322 LNGEIITDEATLK
+2322 LNGEIVTDEATLK
-2335 QLKYNK
+2335 QLRYNK

-2374 RNTKEVKEFSE
+2374 RNTKEVKESSE

-2394 INEKEAKKLRE
+2394 INEKEAKQLRE
-2405 QKAQEIIKEVGK
+2405 QKAQEVIKEVGK
-2417 AEEVDLGEDTF
+2417 AEEVDLGEDAL
-2428 SVDPNTGELVQA
+2428 SVDPNTGELIQA
-2440 DSQSTSPITEEST
+2440 DTQSTSSITEEST
-2453 DEKKTSSTTE
+2453 DEKTSPTKEESS
-2463 KAGNKDD
+2463 NKDD
-2470 YTHTSSEL
+2470 YIHISSES

-2485 VATQKF
+2485 AATQKF
-2491 SDLIKNKKYMLRI
+2491 SDLIKNKKYMLRV

-2509 NKWKDAPKKIADL
+2509 NKWKDAPKKIVDL

-2531 EVDAIG
+2531 EIDAIG
-2537 TSENDVEAWIRTI
+2537 TTENDIEAWIKTI

>member
-26 FINKNKDLISQHGY
+26 FINKNRDLISQHGY

-91 INADGTRNNQ
+91 INANGTRNNN

-135 AWQKDVNKYAKYK
+135 AWQKDINKYAKYK

-192 KDANNKILQ
+192 KEANNKILQ
-201 NVYNDDIDNH
+201 NIYNDDIDNH
-211 AKNLGAQV
+211 AKNLGTQV

-240 FIQAITPG
+240 FVQAITPG
-248 SYKDKNGMTNM
+248 SYKDKNGISNM

-298 EVNMSPDMAATALNN
+298 EANMSPDMAATALNN

-333 KDVGISAMSYS
+333 KDVGISTMSYS

-386 DKQGGLHYKDNEGA
+386 DKQGGLHYKDSEGA

-414 HNMGKNS
+414 HNMGKNP

-428 AFGIDWMTLNPQYW
+428 AFGIDWMTLNPLYW

-562 QETLQQNLANAEEAA
+562 QETLQQNLANAEETA
-577 MTASRN
+577 MNASRN

-594 YKASVDRLIKAKAVG
+594 YKASVDRLIKARAAG
-609 LKAEYIAQMQRDGG
+609 LKAEYIAQMHRDGG
-623 MKIADE
+623 MKIANE

-649 QNRVKERMSSKEYAN
+649 QNRIKERMSSKEYAN

-709 KMSTSLKG
+709 KMSTTLKG
-717 LKEIT
+717 LKEVT

-743 WKEFGKTLGSQAW
+743 WKEFGKTLGAQAW

-782 YLHSYQNG
+782 YFHSYQNG

-796 YGFADGFYSYIKGLK
+796 YGFADGIYSYIKGLK

-857 RREIE
+857 RRGVE
-862 RDENDNPLKNEEGS
+862 RDENGNPLKNEDDS

-934 EHLVASNIASE
+934 EHLIASNIASE
-945 NVERLGDQKTMDFI
+945 NVESLGDQKTMDFI

-1018 YYASHPEIE
+1018 YYASHPDIE

-1039 IAQNAQKLQKA
+1039 IAQNAQKLQEA
-1050 TEAFNKAED
+1050 TEAFNKAEN

-1067 YGVTISPEVRTK
+1067 SGISISPEVRTK
-1079 MKVQQALND
+1079 MKVQQALNG
-1088 HWKERKEKMQSEI
+1088 HWEERREKMQSEI
-1101 SDSSPE
+1101 DDSSMDTPKDAR
-1107 YILGGAAITIAA
+1107 INVAS
-1119 VGGIKNAQSLIKV
+1119 VGGVKNAQSLVKV
-1132 YDKQRAEIEK
+1132 YDKQKAEIEK
-1142 ELEEQNKKT
+1142 ELEEQKKKT
-1151 ESLYKEYTKS
+1151 ESLDKEYIKA
-1161 IDEEDTARSE
+1161 IDEGKQARRE
-1171 GNSDAILDAQN
+1171 GNSDAILTAQN
-1182 KKKEAKAKLD
+1182 KQKEAKAKLD
-1192 ASREQESYL
+1192 ASKEQESYL
-1201 EDLIFKTSSKGND
+1201 EDLISRTSIKSNE
-1214 LQASIDYLENDS
+1214 LQASMRDLETDAFKDS
-1226 HKEDRN
+1226 KD
-1232 KILTA
+1232 KVLTA
-1237 DEIFTLDTVTR
+1237 DEIFSLDPVTR

-1272 KSLLM
+1272 KRLLM
-1277 KDSDALQKIQDIA
+1277 KDADALQKVQDIA
-1290 LLTQRISANQ
+1290 LLTQRIDANQ
-1300 DAYSRMAK
+1300 DAYSRMAR
-1308 NPEAAAVELE
+1308 NSEAAAVELE

-1328 YKLINQRNAETIA
+1328 YKLINQRNAETIV
-1341 DCINEFDEGMK
+1341 DYINEFDEGMK
-1352 GHTDITDEAKN
+1352 GHTDITEEAKN

-1369 LRKLNSTLLDTIDE
+1369 LRKLNSTLLDIIDE

-1404 EDIMAIIS
+1404 DDIMAVIS
-1412 QSNRDETWKENTLKN
+1412 QSDKDDTWKENTLKN

-1435 NNKAEILASLEKV
+1435 NNKAEIMASLEKV

-1453 NPEATNSLDYV
+1453 NPDATSSLDYV
-1464 LNGLESLGYQR
+1464 LNSLENLGYQR

-1489 EAEEKKKKEE
+1489 EAEEKRKKEE

-1508 KAAAEKKIDQSST
+1508 NAAAEKKVSQSST

-1530 EDVDLFGNS
+1530 EDVDLFDNS
-1539 EESEPATQVVE
+1539 EESEPTTQVVE
-1550 DEDLHQTEDSII
+1550 DEDLQQTDDSVLN
-1562 DAGSLMKDNFGNGSI
+1562 AGSLMKDNFGNGSI

-1586 TDSHKKGRLFVT
+1586 ADNPKKGRLLVT
-1598 KEDNS
+1598 KEDNN
-1603 ITFKVDGSDTSIEI
+1603 ITFKVDDKDTSIEI
-1617 TPDEYEISTDKQE
+1617 TPDEYKTAKDEQE
-1630 ENSFDKSKVN
+1630 SK
-1640 KGFRVDPRNKIAD
+1640 
-1653 EGPLQE
+1653 
-1659 EGVLYSGYTENGK
+1659 
-1672 VKMSPKD
+1672 
-1679 VSHISNSAMAFF
+1679 
-1691 NVSGDFTLN
+1691 
-1700 SHAEHATLVKPAIL
+1700 
-1714 SKEEKDGQTYYK
+1714 
-1726 LQSKGEIYFGD
+1726 
-1737 SKNNSVNKENNTF
+1737 KNTSF

-1758 DGDWYFIGNFAEDKD
+1758 DGDWYFIGNFAGDKEH
-1773 KTQVKA
+1773 TEVKV
-1779 KKDFNINQAIER
+1779 KKDFNIDQAIER

-1804 IDTGNK
+1804 IDTDNK

-1824 TIDEQLEDTTSTNKE
+1824 TLDEQLEDNTSTYKE
-1839 IHSSDDNVDAAELN
+1839 VHSSDENVDAAGLN
-1853 GTGQHNIDTSVTTL
+1853 GTGLHNIETSVTTL

-1892 ETNDNMNQYYAWM
+1892 ETNDNMNQYYTWM
-1905 NAAGIKLQN
+1905 NAAGVKLQN

-1965 GITAIHDDV
+1965 GITAIHDDA

-2021 QGKQFFDVHPSER
+2021 QRKQFFDAHPSER
-2034 FYVNENLSTEI
+2034 FYVNENISTEI

-2056 RQTESDNNSE
+2056 RQAENDNNSE

-2077 ARNPMH
+2077 TRNPMH
-2083 YDLDSVAWGIQERSK
+2083 YDLDSVAWGIQERNK
-2098 FLVVGASLDKVMVP
+2098 FLVVGTSLDKVMVP

-2146 RDGSLKDKINTLLQE
+2146 RDGSLKDKINALLQE

-2185 EGDTILLRKNRDEI
+2185 EGDTILLRKNRNEI

-2213 NDNFDRADFM
+2213 NDNFDRAEFM

-2238 ILRDIPT
+2238 VLRDIPT

-2266 SSYCIYG
+2266 SSYSIYG
-2273 LDGDGKMIKPESPT
+2273 LDGDGKMIKPETPT

-2308 FKHQYYREVNGVFS
+2308 FKHQYYREANGVFS
-2322 LNGEIITDEATLK
+2322 LNGGIITDEATLK
-2335 QLKYNK
+2335 QLRYNK

-2352 TQGVWDYFILS
+2352 TKGVWDYFILS
-2363 EGENPR
+2363 EGENPK

-2374 RNTKEVKEFSE
+2374 RNTKEVKESSE

-2394 INEKEAKKLRE
+2394 INEEESKKLRE
-2405 QKAQEIIKEVGK
+2405 QKAQEVIKEVGK
-2417 AEEVDLGEDTF
+2417 AEEVDLGEDTL

-2440 DSQSTSPITEEST
+2440 NTQSTSLITEESS
-2453 DEKKTSSTTE
+2453 DEKKVSPSTE
-2463 KAGNKDD
+2463 KTSNKDD
-2470 YTHTSSEL
+2470 YTHTSSES
-2478 LNSDEHK
+2478 LNSEEHK
-2485 VATQKF
+2485 AATLKF
-2491 SDLIKNKKYMLRI
+2491 SDLIKDKKYMLRV

>member
-19 SKAQYDS
+19 SKTQYDS

-201 NVYNDDIDNH
+201 NIYNDDIDNH

-298 EVNMSPDMAATALNN
+298 EANMSPDMAAAALNN

-321 HQGSFKKFGLFA
+321 HQGSLKKFGLFA

-386 DKQGGLHYKDNEGA
+386 DRQGGLHYKDSEGT

-414 HNMGKNS
+414 HNMGKNP

-463 SSPYKVAYN
+463 SSPYNVAYN

-501 GIGTVGKAL
+501 GIGTFGKAL

-530 GKLLTAETKAGQV
+530 GKLLTAETKVGQV

-562 QETLQQNLANAEEAA
+562 QETLQQNLANTEEAA

-609 LKAEYIAQMQRDGG
+609 LKAEYIAQMHRDGG
-623 MKIADE
+623 MRIADE

-649 QNRVKERMSSKEYAN
+649 QNRIKERMSSKEYAN

-771 AERINEDSFNK
+771 AERINEDSFNR

-796 YGFADGFYSYIKGLK
+796 YGFADGIYSYIKGLK

-862 RDENDNPLKNEEGS
+862 RDENGNPLKNEDGS
-876 VKYKDLGKWNDW
+876 VKYKDLDKWNDW

-934 EHLVASNIASE
+934 EHLIASNIASE
-945 NVERLGDQKTMDFI
+945 NVESLGDQKTMDFI

-1001 EGKNPFSEEEIS
+1001 EGNPFSDEEIS

-1107 YILGGAAITIAA
+1107 YILGGAAVTIAA
-1119 VGGIKNAQSLIKV
+1119 VGGVKNAQSLIKV
-1132 YDKQRAEIEK
+1132 YDKQKVEIEK

-1201 EDLIFKTSSKGND
+1201 EDLIFKTSTKGKD
-1214 LQASIDYLENDS
+1214 LQAGIDYLESDN
-1226 HKEDRN
+1226 HKEDKD

-1237 DEIFTLDTVTR
+1237 DEIFTLDPVTR
-1248 ARMMKSENRDLYSK
+1248 ARMMKSENRELYSK

-1272 KSLLM
+1272 KRLLM
-1277 KDSDALQKIQDIA
+1277 KDADALQKIQDIA
-1290 LLTQRISANQ
+1290 LLSQRISANQ

-1341 DCINEFDEGMK
+1341 DYINEFDEGMK
-1352 GHTDITDEAKN
+1352 GHADISDEAKN

-1383 DTLLPQYQQQVADAK
+1383 NTLLPQYQQQVADAK

-1404 EDIMAIIS
+1404 DDIMAVIS
-1412 QSNRDETWKENTLKN
+1412 QSDRDETWKENTLKN

-1448 IDDVN
+1448 IDDIN
-1453 NPEATNSLDYV
+1453 NPEATSSLDYV

-1489 EAEEKKKKEE
+1489 EAEEKRKKEE
-1499 EAKKVEAET
+1499 EAKKVEVET
-1508 KAAAEKKIDQSST
+1508 KAAAEKKVSQSSI
-1521 DNIEFLGNE
+1521 DNIEYLGNE

-1539 EESEPATQVVE
+1539 EESEPTTQVVE

-1577 DMGDMWYGT
+1577 DMGEMWHAT
-1586 TDSHKKGRLFVT
+1586 TDSPKKGRLLVT

-1603 ITFKVDGSDTSIEI
+1603 ITFKVDGKDTSIEI
-1617 TPDEYEISTDKQE
+1617 TPDEYETVKDEQE
-1630 ENSFDKSKVN
+1630 N
-1640 KGFRVDPRNKIAD
+1640 K
-1653 EGPLQE
+1653 
-1659 EGVLYSGYTENGK
+1659 
-1672 VKMSPKD
+1672 
-1679 VSHISNSAMAFF
+1679 
-1691 NVSGDFTLN
+1691 
-1700 SHAEHATLVKPAIL
+1700 
-1714 SKEEKDGQTYYK
+1714 
-1726 LQSKGEIYFGD
+1726 
-1737 SKNNSVNKENNTF
+1737 KNTSF
-1750 IANSMEKK
+1750 IATSMEKK
-1758 DGDWYFIGNFAEDKD
+1758 DGNWYFIGNFAGDKES
-1773 KTQVKA
+1773 TEVKV
-1779 KKDFNINQAIER
+1779 KKDFNIDQAIER
-1791 QQAANEADLAAKG
+1791 QQAANEADLDAKG

-1810 NLIDKGDSVQGKSE
+1810 NLIDNGNSVQGKSE

-1839 IHSSDDNVDAAELN
+1839 VHSSDDNVDAAELN
-1853 GTGQHNIDTSVTTL
+1853 GTGQHNIETSVTTL

-1892 ETNDNMNQYYAWM
+1892 ETNDNMNQYYAWV
-1905 NAAGIKLQN
+1905 NAAGVKLQN

-1965 GITAIHDDV
+1965 GITAIHDDA

-2021 QGKQFFDVHPSER
+2021 QRKQFFDAHPSER

-2045 VPASLIPGYIV
+2045 VPTSLIPGYIV
-2056 RQTESDNNSE
+2056 RQTENDNNSE
-2066 FRSVRELLSDN
+2066 FRSVRELLSDT

-2098 FLVVGASLDKVMVP
+2098 FLVVGTSLDRVMIP

-2146 RDGSLKDKINTLLQE
+2146 RDGSLKDKINNLLQE

-2213 NDNFDRADFM
+2213 NDNFDRAEFM

-2238 ILRDIPT
+2238 ILRDVPT

-2266 SSYCIYG
+2266 SSYSIYG
-2273 LDGDGKMIKPESPT
+2273 LDGDSKMIKPESPT

-2293 SNNSDFKNGDKSQVI
+2293 SSNSDFKNGDKSQVI

-2322 LNGEIITDEATLK
+2322 LNGGIVTDEATLK
-2335 QLKYNK
+2335 QLRYNK

-2374 RNTKEVKEFSE
+2374 RNTKEVKESSE
-2385 EQARELIEK
+2385 EQAKELIEK
-2394 INEKEAKKLRE
+2394 INEKEAKKIRE
-2405 QKAQEIIKEVGK
+2405 QKAQEIIKEIGK
-2417 AEEVDLGEDTF
+2417 AEEVDLGEYTLT
-2428 SVDPNTGELVQA
+2428 VDQETGELIQA
-2440 DSQSTSPITEEST
+2440 DTQTTSSITEEST
-2453 DEKKTSSTTE
+2453 DEKIVSPTTE
-2463 KAGNKDD
+2463 KASNKDD
-2470 YTHTSSEL
+2470 YTHTSSES
-2478 LNSDEHK
+2478 LNNDEHK
-2485 VATQKF
+2485 AATQKF
-2491 SDLIKNKKYMLRI
+2491 SDLIKDKKYMLRV

-2522 EKFLRDKNV
+2522 EKFLREKNV

-2537 TSENDVEAWIRTI
+2537 TTENDIEAWIRTI